1 MLPAQA
7 NITDDLVVTISAPKN
22 YDAGSSVK
30 YTLTIKNNS
39 EDTTYK
45 NIKLNAA
52 IADITTMLDSGV
64 EGSAFSSVSNKVDT
78 IGDNSDAGVFNTSGN
93 LVSTNIVVAPSE
105 SITYIITAKTVEN
118 AIGDINTSDHV
129 SFKKGFWFKKELDAV
144 VTHYLQPD
152 VSITKT
158 VANSAYQ
165 TGKKITYTVVVE
177 NAAHAGTARNYHVI
191 DTLSSIQSQAAN
203 NNIDDNNN
211 WSHTDE
217 DKSSPFTTWDIAVA
231 VENDADSSLSSPL
244 KDADLDDTVTLPAK
258 GKITYTVTAT
268 TTAVAI
274 AEISNKALLLDAK
287 KQQIAETALVNT
299 NTQLVSKTQNTK
311 RVIESEY
318 SPGNEITY
326 KLRVKNTDKHKF
338 ANNITLLDKLMTC
351 PTTTQSTGADDAP
364 FEYWYIDSID
374 AQNTDK
380 GTDAGVAANNPSA
393 HRTDDINFVVDLA
406 PNSYIEYTIKAKVKD
421 TTIGHIQDSNACGD
435 DFDESGSGIDMP
447 KGKIQIKKS
456 VDQDKFTPG
465 EDITYTIEVKN
476 PSNGLLLDIPVVDKL
491 DEITAENADGKMV
504 YPFVEGSIRVTT
516 DQGEHSNPDVN
527 GDLNKN
533 PIDVKATIFPNE
545 SVKYIVTAKT
555 KQDIVGVISNTAY
568 AGEGKQQGKS
578 TVITTPRLENL
589 NIEKHVKGANSDGWR
604 AYGYNDDEFTYTIK
618 VTNPAPAGFAK
629 NVTVT
634 DAISQIKAELLEK
647 AGEEV
652 PVFTSWTVSTATDG
666 GAEVVKAPEN
676 NKDLES
682 VVNVPADGSVT
693 FTVTAQIDPRRK
705 DHVIWGKFTNQAQ
718 AKLARTGEV
727 IKTANVDVVPAEP
740 RLRLRKLVSNS
751 VYTVGQPLEYTI
763 DIQNYDRDGYV
774 NDGRVSDS
782 ISSLSIFDQWK
793 VWWEVI
799 DDEKNPA
806 TVDRGQGTELFGYPT
821 SEASAS
827 ESTKDINNARFD
839 LAPHQ
844 TLRIHVKGLVSEKA
858 VGKGKITNVVTATD
872 NAGDHFDA
880 SVDVNEDNTSVNSIS
895 IYKYGDPDFKRY
907 HPGDKYT
914 WTVRV
919 VNNSANAVD
928 NVVVNDKIIGID
940 VLLANNGDNKYA
952 DITGT
957 PYRSWT
963 ITKQVGEG
971 SEEHFSDDVDLHD
984 ELKLAKKGE
993 AGDNAT
999 YRITAIIKDN
1009 VVDEWLN
1016 NVADVT
1022 YLTLRNGKME
1032 PIIAYAK
1039 ASVQRASTGGD
1050 VTRHL
1055 NETQYIPGK
1064 TKIVYT
1070 ITASSNLGYMNNKA
1084 ILENLEGLTVK
1095 TINKDGT
1102 TSEGNPFDHGSGPE
1116 FTVSVEK
1123 SEVTGHDVPSTST
1136 DGTLDGTV
1144 ADNKNIDTTIDVAP
1158 KDKVI
1163 YTVTGTV
1170 RDDAVGDITFNNDP
1184 DLVVEPYEPKLE
1196 IEKKV
1201 DQKSYEPGK
1210 PLHYTLTVKN
1220 TGKAHAFDV
1229 HVKDLLA
1236 DVKVLDVNGNQAPA
1250 FSSVTTT
1257 DKYSGEYK
1265 TWYFAGHYDQAG
1277 SINTTDTIIP
1287 LGGTAVYSVNAV
1299 VNKDAVGPI
1308 TNALDVNGNTTEV
1321 VTNPVTAKYIANK
1334 TIVAYYDDEKNKL
1347 PDLKGYMP
1355 GGYIEYQV
1363 TVTNQST
1370 ANIDDL
1376 SIKDDLSTITA
1387 KTVDGGEEPVFDDV
1401 LIDYA
1406 FARQDAFSKVAG
1418 FASTTQVL
1426 DTTVD
1431 IGPENAV
1438 TFNIKAHI
1446 KPTIVGTFQNEANIG
1461 DRLHP
1466 KSPISRMLPAN
1477 VELTKIVMDSAG
1489 KEIKTYQPGQKIQYK
1504 IELSNKG
1511 YGTSYTVVLKD
1522 ELSKLL
1528 TNVAELSGDGKQDP
1542 TATPFNNWAVNEPV
1556 FEGGITTIPLTT
1568 GQNDIKAKAVL
1579 APKVGKITILVDAT
1593 ISDDALGDITN
1604 TAVFGKKSDDA
1615 VLTPEPKDIR
1625 ASKNVIELD
1634 DKPFTSNSYYLPGQK
1649 ATYEIKVQNSSNNW
1663 ANDITVKDVVSHV
1676 NVDVAGDKN
1685 EPAYSN
1691 YRITYRVEG
1700 GVSGLPDTF
1709 VPVNTPLDNKQ
1720 LDTELDIAPQQIVYF
1735 TVEAMIKDTAVGV
1748 IEPNH
1753 AFVNGLDSTSQEIP
1767 PQSSGFVIHKKVA
1780 DEDKTFTPG
1789 QEINY
1794 TITVENTGDAWL
1806 NDLPI
1811 KDELTAITADI
1822 AHDATSPTEG
1832 AAFSSV
1838 SVEAKASDGSFVT
1851 SNASD
1856 NIDAIADIKP
1866 KGSVTFTVT
1875 AVVADNVISAIDNTA
1890 YAGSDNTPSEKVTIT
1905 PKQGDFELTKIAD
1918 TETYVTGQ
1926 EVTYSVTLNNS
1937 SDAWISD
1944 ISLQDQVS
1952 KIVADSHAGVKAPAF
1967 DASSINFTWASEGAI
1982 KSFVDVNSV
1991 NESAT
1996 VSLAPKGKVIFTIKA
2011 KVADNIVGDIT
2022 NEATANDKT
2031 ADVTITPK
2039 ASEFDIHKAADIET
2053 FVPGQVVTY
2062 TVTVNNTG
2070 GTWLDDLP
2078 IKDDLQAIQTDVI
2091 GTSGSKEKGNA
2102 FSAIEVTA
2110 SATPDSTVT
2119 NTAADTIDA
2128 TADIKPQGSVTFMA
2142 KATVAA
2148 NVIGNIDNTAHAGND
2163 NTPSETVTITPESG
2177 DFTLTKIADTD
2188 TFIQGQLITY
2198 TVTLSNDSDS
2208 WVMGVQLKD
2217 EVSKI
2222 ESLDPTG
2229 TKVAAFDPATI
2240 SSSWRSEGSLD
2251 SYAEVLAGSESAMVT
2266 IAPHGKVIFTI
2277 KANVASDV
2285 VGDITNIAQAD
2296 DKSEEVTITSVEG
2309 EFIIKKEVNKPIFV
2323 PEETM
2328 TYTLTLKNDSDAWVT
2343 NVKVTDAFDHIE
2355 TEVADGKTG
2364 LAFNPSSIKVTS
2376 GKVTLGDGYIKPNPD
2391 GSASALVDLAP
2402 KSEAVITIDARVAAD
2417 VVGDITNTAYANE
2430 QASNEVIIHP
2440 EQGDFVIH
2448 KKVADEDKTFTP
2460 GQEINYTI
2468 TVENTGDAWL
2478 NDLPIKDALT
2488 SITADI
2494 AHDATSPN
2502 EGAAFSSVSV
2512 AAKASDGSF
2521 VTSNALDNIDAVA
2534 DIKPKG
2540 SVTFTVTAV
2549 VADNVIGAIDNTAYA
2564 GEENTPSETV
2574 TITPKQGDF
2583 ELTKTAD
2590 TEIYVTGQEVTY
2602 SVTLSNSS
2610 DAWISDI
2617 SLQDQVSKIVADSH
2631 AGVKAPAFD
2640 ASSINFAWASE
2651 GAIKSFV
2658 DANSANESATVS
2670 LAPKGK
2676 VIFTIKAKVA
2686 DNIVGDITN
2695 EAIANDKTADVTIT
2709 PKASEFDIHKV
2720 ADIETFVPG
2729 QVVTYTVTV
2738 NNTGGTWLD
2747 DLLIKDDLKAIQ
2759 TDVIGTS
2766 GSKEKGNAF
2775 SAIEVT
2781 VSATPD
2787 STVTNTAGD
2796 TIDATADIKP
2806 QGSVTFTVKATVAAN
2821 VIGNIDNTAHA
2832 GNDNT
2837 PSETVTITPESGDF
2851 TLTKTADI
2859 AEFVTGQEVT
2869 YVVTLENSSDSWIT
2883 DIQLS
2888 DKVSK
2893 IMALSHDGNDENAF
2907 ESSSISYEWHVKG
2920 TDKSYIESDL
2930 ANESAVVNLAPK
2942 GIVDLT
2948 IKAKVAENVVGD
2960 ITNVATANDKTAE
2973 VTIDPKSGDFTITKS
2988 VNKATFVPGK
2998 PVTYTVTVK
3007 NTGGT
3012 WLDNFPIK
3020 DDLKAIE
3027 ADIAHSASSPVKG
3040 VAFNTVSVVAKA
3052 SDGSSVTNSVTDNID
3067 AIADIKPDGDVT
3079 FTVEATV
3086 ADNVIGAI
3094 DNTAYAG
3101 EENTPS
3107 ETVTITPEQGDFA
3120 LTKSADTDTFIQGQK
3135 ITYTVTLSNDSD
3147 SWVTDVP
3154 LKDEVS
3160 KIEAVDPTGTK
3171 VAAFDPATIK
3181 VSATSEGSLDSFVD
3195 INTASE
3201 SAMVSL
3207 APHGKVHFN
3216 IEANVASN
3224 IVGDITNV
3232 AMAGN
3237 KSAEATIT
3245 PTQGEFTLEKAVNK
3259 PTFVP
3264 NDTMTYILTLKN
3276 NSEAWVTNV
3285 KVTDAFNTITT
3296 ELAGHRTGVAFDKSS
3311 IKVTSGKIT
3320 AGEGYVKLNPDGSA
3334 SALVDLAPNSEA
3346 VITVDAQVASDVVGN
3361 IANTAYAND
3370 QASNEV
3376 VITPE
3381 ASEITIEKTADI
3393 SEFVPGQTVNYTVTV
3408 NNTKASWATGVNI
3421 KDEVSKIEAE
3431 IAGGTPTSPL
3441 TGSAFDANS
3450 IVTKIADLG
3459 DSKVVRQESNESI
3472 ILDIAPNA
3480 SVTVN
3485 IAANVNKNVI
3495 GSITNIAHAIDNNG
3509 DDHNAEVT
3517 IEPIEGAVILTKEA
3531 IYATYKN
3538 GGEVGF
3544 DIKVENT
3551 GAGFAA
3557 HVELQDLISKIEA
3570 TTNLGQPTP
3579 ALTHWKVSYVAGD
3592 ENTKVMDVALN
3603 KLKQNLP
3610 EDKDVNVVMDIA
3622 PQDTVTFTVMG
3633 TAADDIVD
3641 DITNTAS
3648 MTFGENKQDATAT
3661 VKPEQTS
3668 FEATKASVE
3677 SYYTINKDLSFELTI
3692 TNTSDNIINDMVV
3705 NDDMSAIAVKY
3716 RDGSTGPAFVKGSTK
3731 FIAETV
3737 PQGAQVEAQT
3747 ESQFLVDLLPKQTIT
3762 FKVTGKVVD
3771 SANGMI
3777 QNIAQVNDQDVP
3789 SNFVPPLE
3797 PEITGTIV
3805 TTTDY
3810 DDDNVGEDENIYV
3823 PGGTVIYTITLENN
3837 TDAFANNVGFMSEFS
3852 KVSSEDY
3859 NGRQIHAY
3867 TDWKIATKATGTE
3880 RGTTV
3885 GSYTDGKDVQT
3896 GLHIAPHSKV
3906 VYTFTTQVD
3915 KDLVNVIDYA
3925 AFYIDKKVIGHI
3937 DVHNLSVTKLESEV
3951 KPMLPEYD
3959 LKLTKTAS
3967 KATAQVGDVVE
3978 YEVMV
3983 ENDNKANF
3991 YDVSVVDHYPAGFQY
4006 VPGSTQIVHSGPDGE
4021 FDTKDDQSLSQ
4032 EPVMS
4037 GQLTFRKVNLKS
4049 NEKVRVRYL
4058 MRVSTGVTFGKYV
4071 NTAVAQI
4078 RGEDK
4083 SNVDKAVVEIEA
4095 DKLFDTASIIGK
4107 VFEDLNGDGFQAD
4120 ATAKGITVK
4129 TDLPKG
4135 DYVANS
4141 TTLMRDGKTTVVS
4154 DAKQV
4159 APISSGITVKTL
4171 MGQSQNRT
4179 LKQGNKAVIRF
4190 KTTTATPFA
4199 FSVTTSNGTHVHFG
4213 TDGKITR
4220 TLTGDTKQGLSAE
4233 NLNVTRNLYQAKT
4246 GYVWEIVIENLGIYE
4261 DGIPGVRLITTE
4273 GIKIETDQFGRYHIP
4288 DQWVKDKKGKNF
4300 LVKVDTDSLP
4310 TGMKVISENPKVQRI
4325 TPNAL
4330 AKFNFSVQTKH

>member
-64 EGSAFSSVSNKVDT
+64 EGNAFSSVSNKVDT

-93 LVSTNIVVAPSE
+93 LASTNIVVAPSE

-152 VSITKT
+152 LSITKT

-231 VENDADSSLSSPL
+231 VENGADSSLSSPL
-244 KDADLDDTVTLPAK
+244 KDTDLDDTVTLPAK

-287 KQQIAETALVNT
+287 SQQIAETALVNT
-299 NTQLVSKTQNTK
+299 NTQLVNTTQNTK

-351 PTTTQSTGADDAP
+351 PTTTQSTGADEAP

-380 GTDAGVAANNPSA
+380 GTDAGAAANNPSA
-393 HRTDDINFVVDLA
+393 HRTDDIKFVVDLA

-491 DEITAENADGKMV
+491 NEITAENADGKMV
-504 YPFVEGSIRVTT
+504 YPFTDIHVTT

-647 AGEEV
+647 GGEEV

-666 GAEVVKAPEN
+666 GAEVVTAPEN

-782 ISSLSIFDQWK
+782 ISSLSIFEQWK
-793 VWWEVI
+793 VWWEII

-806 TVDRGQGTELFGYPT
+806 TEDRGQGTELFGYPT
-821 SEASAS
+821 TEASAS

-1032 PIIAYAK
+1032 PITAYAK

-1055 NETQYIPGK
+1055 NESHYIPGK

-1084 ILENLEGLTVK
+1084 ILENLEGLKVK

-1184 DLVVEPYEPKLE
+1184 DLVVEPFEPKLE

-1720 LDTELDIAPQQIVYF
+1720 LDTELDIAPQQTVYF

-1767 PQSSGFVIHKKVA
+1767 PQSSDFVIHKKVA
-1780 DEDKTFTPG
+1780 DKDKTFTPE

-1838 SVEAKASDGSFVT
+1838 SV
-1851 SNASD
+1851 
-1856 NIDAIADIKP
+1856 
-1866 KGSVTFTVT
+1866 
-1875 AVVADNVISAIDNTA
+1875 
-1890 YAGSDNTPSEKVTIT
+1890 
-1905 PKQGDFELTKIAD
+1905 
-1918 TETYVTGQ
+1918 
-1926 EVTYSVTLNNS
+1926 
-1937 SDAWISD
+1937 
-1944 ISLQDQVS
+1944 
-1952 KIVADSHAGVKAPAF
+1952 
-1967 DASSINFTWASEGAI
+1967 
-1982 KSFVDVNSV
+1982 
-1991 NESAT
+1991 
-1996 VSLAPKGKVIFTIKA
+1996 
-2011 KVADNIVGDIT
+2011 
-2022 NEATANDKT
+2022 
-2031 ADVTITPK
+2031 
-2039 ASEFDIHKAADIET
+2039 
-2053 FVPGQVVTY
+2053 
-2062 TVTVNNTG
+2062 
-2070 GTWLDDLP
+2070 
-2078 IKDDLQAIQTDVI
+2078 
-2091 GTSGSKEKGNA
+2091 
-2102 FSAIEVTA
+2102 
-2110 SATPDSTVT
+2110 
-2119 NTAADTIDA
+2119 
-2128 TADIKPQGSVTFMA
+2128 
-2142 KATVAA
+2142 
-2148 NVIGNIDNTAHAGND
+2148 
-2163 NTPSETVTITPESG
+2163 
-2177 DFTLTKIADTD
+2177 
-2188 TFIQGQLITY
+2188 
-2198 TVTLSNDSDS
+2198 
-2208 WVMGVQLKD
+2208 
-2217 EVSKI
+2217 
-2222 ESLDPTG
+2222 
-2229 TKVAAFDPATI
+2229 
-2240 SSSWRSEGSLD
+2240 
-2251 SYAEVLAGSESAMVT
+2251 
-2266 IAPHGKVIFTI
+2266 
-2277 KANVASDV
+2277 
-2285 VGDITNIAQAD
+2285 
-2296 DKSEEVTITSVEG
+2296 
-2309 EFIIKKEVNKPIFV
+2309 
-2323 PEETM
+2323 
-2328 TYTLTLKNDSDAWVT
+2328 
-2343 NVKVTDAFDHIE
+2343 
-2355 TEVADGKTG
+2355 
-2364 LAFNPSSIKVTS
+2364 
-2376 GKVTLGDGYIKPNPD
+2376 
-2391 GSASALVDLAP
+2391 
-2402 KSEAVITIDARVAAD
+2402 
-2417 VVGDITNTAYANE
+2417 
-2430 QASNEVIIHP
+2430 
-2440 EQGDFVIH
+2440 
-2448 KKVADEDKTFTP
+2448 
-2460 GQEINYTI
+2460 
-2468 TVENTGDAWL
+2468 
-2478 NDLPIKDALT
+2478 
-2488 SITADI
+2488 
-2494 AHDATSPN
+2494 
-2502 EGAAFSSVSV
+2502 

-2521 VTSNALDNIDAVA
+2521 VKSNASDNIDAVA

-2590 TEIYVTGQEVTY
+2590 TETYVTGQEVTY

-2676 VIFTIKAKVA
+2676 MIFTIKAKVA

-2709 PKASEFDIHKV
+2709 PKVSEFDIHKV

-2747 DLLIKDDLKAIQ
+2747 DLPIKDDLKAIQ
-2759 TDVIGTS
+2759 ADVIGAS

-2781 VSATPD
+2781 ASATPD
-2787 STVTNTAGD
+2787 STVTNTAAD

-2806 QGSVTFTVKATVAAN
+2806 QGSVTFMVKATVAAN
-2821 VIGNIDNTAHA
+2821 VIGNIDNTAYA

-2893 IMALSHDGNDENAF
+2893 IMALSHDGNNENAF

-2942 GIVDLT
+2942 GIVELT

-2973 VTIDPKSGDFTITKS
+2973 VTIVPKSGDFTITKS

-3040 VAFNTVSVVAKA
+3040 VAFSVVSVVAKA
-3052 SDGSSVTNSVTDNID
+3052 SDGSSVTNNVTDNID

-3147 SWVTDVP
+3147 SWVTDVL

-3160 KIEAVDPTGTK
+3160 KIEAFDPTGTK

-3207 APHGKVHFN
+3207 APHGKVHFD

-3232 AMAGN
+3232 AMAGD

-3264 NDTMTYILTLKN
+3264 NDTMTYSLTLKN

-3320 AGEGYVKLNPDGSA
+3320 AGEGYVKPNPDRSL

-3450 IVTKIADLG
+3450 IVTKIVDLG
-3459 DSKVVRQESNESI
+3459 DSKVVKQESNESI

-3480 SVTVN
+3480 SVVVN

-3823 PGGTVIYTITLENN
+3823 PGGTVVYTITLENN

-3867 TDWKIATKATGTE
+3867 TDWKIATKATGTD

-4006 VPGSTQIVHSGPDGE
+4006 VEGSTQIVHSGPDGE

-4154 DAKQV
+4154 DAKQA
-4159 APISSGITVKTL
+4159 APINRGITVKTL

-4199 FSVTTSNGTHVHFG
+4199 FSVTTNNGTHVHFG

>member
-1 MLPAQA
+1 MRLLSTLVRFILSLLICITGLSVLPAQA

-30 YTLTIKNNS
+30 YTLIIKNNS
-39 EDTTYK
+39 EDSSYK
-45 NIKLNAA
+45 NIKLDAA
-52 IADITTMLDSGV
+52 IADITTMLDSGS
-64 EGSAFSSVSNKVDT
+64 EGLAFSTVSNKATEV
-78 IGDNSDAGVFNTSGN
+78 GVNSDAGVFNSSGN
-93 LVSTNIVVAPSE
+93 LEATNITVAPSE

-118 AIGDINTSDHV
+118 AIGDINTTDHV

-144 VTHYLQPD
+144 VTHYLLPD

-203 NNIDDNNN
+203 NNVDDNNN

-217 DKSSPFTTWDIAVA
+217 DKSSPFTTWDIAVVA
-231 VENDADSSLSSPL
+231 ENGADSSLSSPVN
-244 KDADLDDTVTLPAK
+244 DVDLDDTVTLPAK
-258 GKITYTVTAT
+258 GKIIYTVTAT

-287 KQQIAETALVNT
+287 SQQVAETALVNA
-299 NTQLVSKTQNTK
+299 NTQLVSTTQNTK

-338 ANNITLLDKLMTC
+338 ANNISLLDKLMTC
-351 PTTTQSTGADDAP
+351 PTTTQSTGADEAP

-374 AQNTDK
+374 AENTDK
-380 GTDAGVAANNPSA
+380 GTDAGIAANNPSA

-491 DEITAENADGKMV
+491 HEITAENADGNKV
-504 YPFVEGSIRVTT
+504 YPFTDIHVTT
-516 DQGEHSNPDVN
+516 EQGPHSNPDVN
-527 GDLNKN
+527 GDLDKN

-604 AYGYNDDEFTYTIK
+604 AYGYKDDKFTYTIK

-647 AGEEV
+647 EGEEV
-652 PVFTSWTVSTATDG
+652 PVFTSWTVSTVTDG

-676 NKDLES
+676 DKDLES

-693 FTVTAQIDPRRK
+693 FTVTANIDPRSK

-727 IKTANVDVVPAEP
+727 IKTANVDVVSAEP

-774 NDGRVSDS
+774 NDGHVSDS
-782 ISSLSIFDQWK
+782 ISTLGIFDTWK
-793 VWWEVI
+793 VWWEI
-799 DDEKNPA
+799 IEDDKNPA
-806 TVDRGQGTELFGYPT
+806 ATDRGQGTELFGYPT
-821 SEASAS
+821 TETSAS
-827 ESTKDINNARFD
+827 EGTKDINNARFD

-844 TLRIHVKGLVSEKA
+844 TLRIHVKGIVSANA
-858 VGKGKITNVVTATD
+858 VGKGKITNVATVSD

-880 SVDVNEDNTSVNSIS
+880 SVDVNEDSASVNSIS
-895 IYKYGDPDFKRY
+895 IYKFGDPDFKRY

-928 NVVVNDKIIGID
+928 NVVVSDKIIGVD
-940 VLLANNGDNKYA
+940 VLLANNGDNKHA

-971 SEEHFSDDVDLHD
+971 SEEPLAENVDLHD
-984 ELKLAKKGE
+984 ELQLAKKGE

-1009 VVDEWLN
+1009 VVDEWLK
-1016 NVADVT
+1016 NVAEVS
-1022 YLTLRNGKME
+1022 YFTLKNGKME
-1032 PIIAYAK
+1032 PITAYAD
-1039 ASVQRASTGGD
+1039 ATVQRANTGGD

-1055 NETQYIPGK
+1055 NESHYIPGK
-1064 TKIVYT
+1064 TQIVYT
-1070 ITASSNLGYMNNKA
+1070 ITASSSLGYMNDRT
-1084 ILENLEGLTVK
+1084 IFDDLEGLKVT

-1123 SEVTGHDVPSTST
+1123 SEVTGRNHDHDLPSTST
-1136 DGTLDGTV
+1136 DGSLDGIV
-1144 ADNKNIDTTIDVAP
+1144 ANNKNINTMIDVAP

-1163 YTVTGTV
+1163 YTVTGRV

-1236 DVKVLDVNGNQAPA
+1236 DVKVLDVHGNQAPA

-1265 TWYFAGHYDQAG
+1265 TWYFAGHYDQTG

-1299 VNKDAVGPI
+1299 VNKDAVGSI

-1321 VTNPVTAKYIANK
+1321 VTNPVTAKYIAKK

-1347 PDLKGYMP
+1347 LDLKGYMP

-1401 LIDYA
+1401 LIAHA
-1406 FARQDAFSKVAG
+1406 FAHQDAFSKVAD
-1418 FASTTQVL
+1418 FAPSTQVL

-1431 IGPENAV
+1431 IGPENEV
-1438 TFNIKAHI
+1438 TFNITAHI

-1466 KSPISRMLPAN
+1466 KSHISKMLPAN

-1511 YGTSYTVVLKD
+1511 YGTSYTVALKD

-1542 TATPFNNWAVNEPV
+1542 TAMPFSNWSVNAPA

-1593 ISDDALGDITN
+1593 ISNDALGDITN

-1615 VLTPEPKDIR
+1615 VLTPEPKDIS

-1634 DKPFTSNSYYLPGQK
+1634 GKPFTSNSYYLPGQK

-1676 NVDVAGDKN
+1676 HVDVAGDKN
-1685 EPAYSN
+1685 EPAYSD
-1691 YRITYRVEG
+1691 YRITYRIEG

-1720 LDTELDIAPQQIVYF
+1720 LDTELDIAPQQTVYF

-1753 AFVNGLDSTSQEIP
+1753 AFVNGLDNTSQEIP
-1767 PQSSGFVIHKKVA
+1767 PQSSDFVIHKKVA
-1780 DEDKTFTPG
+1780 DDDQTFTPG

-1811 KDELTAITADI
+1811 KDELTAITAEI

-1832 AAFSSV
+1832 VAFSSV
-1838 SVEAKASDGSFVT
+1838 LVEAKASDGSFVT
-1851 SNASD
+1851 SNAS
-1856 NIDAIADIKP
+1856 
-1866 KGSVTFTVT
+1866 
-1875 AVVADNVISAIDNTA
+1875 
-1890 YAGSDNTPSEKVTIT
+1890 
-1905 PKQGDFELTKIAD
+1905 
-1918 TETYVTGQ
+1918 
-1926 EVTYSVTLNNS
+1926 
-1937 SDAWISD
+1937 
-1944 ISLQDQVS
+1944 
-1952 KIVADSHAGVKAPAF
+1952 
-1967 DASSINFTWASEGAI
+1967 
-1982 KSFVDVNSV
+1982 
-1991 NESAT
+1991 
-1996 VSLAPKGKVIFTIKA
+1996 
-2011 KVADNIVGDIT
+2011 
-2022 NEATANDKT
+2022 
-2031 ADVTITPK
+2031 
-2039 ASEFDIHKAADIET
+2039 
-2053 FVPGQVVTY
+2053 
-2062 TVTVNNTG
+2062 
-2070 GTWLDDLP
+2070 
-2078 IKDDLQAIQTDVI
+2078 
-2091 GTSGSKEKGNA
+2091 
-2102 FSAIEVTA
+2102 
-2110 SATPDSTVT
+2110 
-2119 NTAADTIDA
+2119 
-2128 TADIKPQGSVTFMA
+2128 
-2142 KATVAA
+2142 
-2148 NVIGNIDNTAHAGND
+2148 
-2163 NTPSETVTITPESG
+2163 
-2177 DFTLTKIADTD
+2177 
-2188 TFIQGQLITY
+2188 
-2198 TVTLSNDSDS
+2198 
-2208 WVMGVQLKD
+2208 
-2217 EVSKI
+2217 
-2222 ESLDPTG
+2222 
-2229 TKVAAFDPATI
+2229 
-2240 SSSWRSEGSLD
+2240 
-2251 SYAEVLAGSESAMVT
+2251 
-2266 IAPHGKVIFTI
+2266 
-2277 KANVASDV
+2277 
-2285 VGDITNIAQAD
+2285 
-2296 DKSEEVTITSVEG
+2296 
-2309 EFIIKKEVNKPIFV
+2309 
-2323 PEETM
+2323 
-2328 TYTLTLKNDSDAWVT
+2328 
-2343 NVKVTDAFDHIE
+2343 
-2355 TEVADGKTG
+2355 
-2364 LAFNPSSIKVTS
+2364 
-2376 GKVTLGDGYIKPNPD
+2376 
-2391 GSASALVDLAP
+2391 
-2402 KSEAVITIDARVAAD
+2402 
-2417 VVGDITNTAYANE
+2417 
-2430 QASNEVIIHP
+2430 
-2440 EQGDFVIH
+2440 
-2448 KKVADEDKTFTP
+2448 
-2460 GQEINYTI
+2460 
-2468 TVENTGDAWL
+2468 
-2478 NDLPIKDALT
+2478 
-2488 SITADI
+2488 
-2494 AHDATSPN
+2494 
-2502 EGAAFSSVSV
+2502 
-2512 AAKASDGSF
+2512 
-2521 VTSNALDNIDAVA
+2521 DNIDAVA

-2564 GEENTPSETV
+2564 GSDNTPSEKI

-2583 ELTKTAD
+2583 ELIKNAD
-2590 TEIYVTGQEVTY
+2590 TDTFIQGQKITY
-2602 SVTLSNSS
+2602 TVTLSNDS
-2610 DAWISDI
+2610 DSWVTDV
-2617 SLQDQVSKIVADSH
+2617 LLKDEVSEIEALDPTGTKVA
-2631 AGVKAPAFD
+2631 AFD
-2640 ASSINFAWASE
+2640 PATIKVSATSE
-2651 GAIKSFV
+2651 GSLDSFV
-2658 DANSANESATVS
+2658 DINTANESAQVS
-2670 LAPKGK
+2670 IAPHGK
-2676 VIFTIKAKVA
+2676 VHFDIEANVA
-2686 DNIVGDITN
+2686 SNIVGDITN
-2695 EAIANDKTADVTIT
+2695 VAMAGDKSAEATIT
-2709 PKASEFDIHKV
+2709 PTQGEFTLAKDVNKP
-2720 ADIETFVPG
+2720 TFVPNETMTYSLTLKNNSEAW
-2729 QVVTYTVTV
+2729 VTNVKVTDAFNSIETEVAGGKTGIAFTPSSIKVTSGKVTV
-2738 NNTGGTWLD
+2738 GEGYVKPNPDGSSSAVVDLAPKSEAVITVDAQVAADVVGNIANTAYANDQASSEVVITPEQGDFVIHKSVDKTTFIPGQAMVYTITVENNGEAWLN
-2747 DLLIKDDLKAIQ
+2747 DLPIKDAL
-2759 TDVIGTS
+2759 TS
-2766 GSKEKGNAF
+2766 ITAEIAHDATSPTTGAAF
-2775 SAIEVT
+2775 SSVT
-2781 VSATPD
+2781 V
-2787 STVTNTAGD
+2787 
-2796 TIDATADIKP
+2796 DATASDGSYVTSHATDNIDVVADIKP
-2806 QGSVTFTVKATVAAN
+2806 KGSVTFTV
-2821 VIGNIDNTAHA
+2821 TA
-2832 GNDNT
+2832 
-2837 PSETVTITPESGDF
+2837 V
-2851 TLTKTADI
+2851 
-2859 AEFVTGQEVT
+2859 
-2869 YVVTLENSSDSWIT
+2869 
-2883 DIQLS
+2883 
-2888 DKVSK
+2888 
-2893 IMALSHDGNDENAF
+2893 
-2907 ESSSISYEWHVKG
+2907 
-2920 TDKSYIESDL
+2920 
-2930 ANESAVVNLAPK
+2930 
-2942 GIVDLT
+2942 
-2948 IKAKVAENVVGD
+2948 
-2960 ITNVATANDKTAE
+2960 
-2973 VTIDPKSGDFTITKS
+2973 
-2988 VNKATFVPGK
+2988 
-2998 PVTYTVTVK
+2998 
-3007 NTGGT
+3007 
-3012 WLDNFPIK
+3012 
-3020 DDLKAIE
+3020 
-3027 ADIAHSASSPVKG
+3027 
-3040 VAFNTVSVVAKA
+3040 
-3052 SDGSSVTNSVTDNID
+3052 
-3067 AIADIKPDGDVT
+3067 
-3079 FTVEATV
+3079 V

-3135 ITYTVTLSNDSD
+3135 ITYTVILSNDSN
-3147 SWVTDVP
+3147 SWVTDVL

-3160 KIEAVDPTGTK
+3160 KIEALDPTGTK

-3181 VSATSEGSLDSFVD
+3181 VSAISEGSLDSFVD
-3195 INTASE
+3195 INTTNE
-3201 SAMVSL
+3201 SAQVSI
-3207 APHGKVHFN
+3207 APHGKVHFE
-3216 IEANVASN
+3216 IAANVASN
-3224 IVGDITNV
+3224 IVGDITNIAV
-3232 AMAGN
+3232 AGD

-3259 PTFVP
+3259 LTFVP
-3264 NDTMTYILTLKN
+3264 NDTMTYSLTLKN

-3296 ELAGHRTGVAFDKSS
+3296 ELAGHRTGLAFDKSS
-3311 IKVTSGKIT
+3311 IKVTSAQIT
-3320 AGEGYVKLNPDGSA
+3320 TGVGYVKPNPDRSL

-3346 VITVDAQVASDVVGN
+3346 VITVNAQVASDVVGN

-3450 IVTKIADLG
+3450 VVTKIADLG
-3459 DSKVVRQESNESI
+3459 DSKVVKQESNESI
-3472 ILDIAPNA
+3472 ILDIAPSS

-3495 GSITNIAHAIDNNG
+3495 GSITNIAHAIDING
-3509 DDHNAEVT
+3509 EDHNAEVT

-3641 DITNTAS
+3641 DIINTAS

-3661 VKPEQTS
+3661 VKPEQTR

-3852 KVSSEDY
+3852 KVKAKDY
-3859 NGRQIHAY
+3859 QGNNINAFTGWEITVR
-3867 TDWKIATKATGTE
+3867 ATGKE
-3880 RGTTV
+3880 HGTTV
-3885 GSYTDGKDVQT
+3885 GDFSDNADIKTD
-3896 GLHIAPHSKV
+3896 LHIAPHSKV
-3906 VYTFTTQVD
+3906 VYTFTTTVD
-3915 KDLVNVIDYA
+3915 KDLVDKIDYLA
-3925 AFYIDKKVIGHI
+3925 LYIGNKVIGFPTPHKMDI
-3937 DVHNLSVTKLESEV
+3937 EKLESEV

-3991 YDVSVVDHYPAGFQY
+3991 YRVSVVDHYPAGFQY
-4006 VPGSTQIVHSGPDGE
+4006 VEGSEVIACVDSKGHEDSHCSKHAVDKSGI
-4021 FDTKDDQSLSQ
+4021 
-4032 EPVMS
+4032 
-4037 GQLTFRKVNLKS
+4037 LTFGQFDIKS
-4049 NEKVRVRYL
+4049 NAKVRIRYL

-4154 DAKQV
+4154 DVKQA
-4159 APISSGITVKTL
+4159 APINRGITVKSL

-4179 LKQGNKAVIRF
+4179 LKQGNKVAIRF

-4220 TLTGDTKQGLSAE
+4220 ILTGDTKQGLSAE

>member
-1 MLPAQA
+1 MPLLSTLVRFILSLLICITGLSVLPAQA
-7 NITDDLVVTISAPKN
+7 NITDDLVVTIRAPKN

-52 IADITTMLDSGV
+52 IADITTMLDSGK
-64 EGSAFSSVSNKVDT
+64 EGNAFSSVSNKVDT

-105 SITYIITAKTVEN
+105 SISYIITAKTVEN

-165 TGKKITYTVVVE
+165 TGKKITYSVVVE

-217 DKSSPFTTWDIAVA
+217 DKSSPFTTWDIAIA
-231 VENDADSSLSSPL
+231 VEKGAYSSLSSPL

-287 KQQIAETALVNT
+287 NQQIAETALVNT
-299 NTQLVSKTQNTK
+299 NTQLVNTTQNTK

-351 PTTTQSTGADDAP
+351 PTTTQSTGADEAP

-380 GTDAGVAANNPSA
+380 GSDAGAAANNPSA
-393 HRTDDINFVVDLA
+393 HRTDDIKFVVDLA

-491 DEITAENADGKMV
+491 NEITAENADGKMV

-647 AGEEV
+647 AGVKV

-666 GAEVVKAPEN
+666 GAEVVTAPEN
-676 NKDLES
+676 NQDLES

-693 FTVTAQIDPRRK
+693 FTVTAQIDPHRK

-751 VYTVGQPLEYTI
+751 VYTVGLPLEYTI

-793 VWWEVI
+793 VWWEII

-806 TVDRGQGTELFGYPT
+806 TTDRGQGTELFGYPT
-821 SEASAS
+821 TEASAS
-827 ESTKDINNARFD
+827 EGTKDINNARFD

-858 VGKGKITNVVTATD
+858 VGKGKITNVATATD

-895 IYKYGDPDFKRY
+895 IYKYGDPEFKRY

-1032 PIIAYAK
+1032 PITAYAK

-1055 NETQYIPGK
+1055 NESHYIPGK

-1084 ILENLEGLTVK
+1084 ISENLEGLTVK
-1095 TINKDGT
+1095 TIDKDGT

-1184 DLVVEPYEPKLE
+1184 DLVVEPFEPKLE

-1401 LIDYA
+1401 LIAHA
-1406 FARQDAFSKVAG
+1406 FAHQDAFSKVAD
-1418 FASTTQVL
+1418 FAPSTQVL

-1438 TFNIKAHI
+1438 TFNITAHI

-1477 VELTKIVMDSAG
+1477 VELTKVVMDSAG

-1511 YGTSYTVVLKD
+1511 YGTSYTVALKD

-1542 TATPFNNWAVNEPV
+1542 TATPFSHWAVNEPA

-1634 DKPFTSNSYYLPGQK
+1634 GKPFTSNSFYLPGQK
-1649 ATYEIKVQNSSNNW
+1649 ATYEIKVKNSSNNW

-1720 LDTELDIAPQQIVYF
+1720 LDTELDIAPQQTVYF

-1767 PQSSGFVIHKKVA
+1767 PQSSDFVIHKKVA

-1856 NIDAIADIKP
+1856 NIDA
-1866 KGSVTFTVT
+1866 
-1875 AVVADNVISAIDNTA
+1875 
-1890 YAGSDNTPSEKVTIT
+1890 
-1905 PKQGDFELTKIAD
+1905 
-1918 TETYVTGQ
+1918 
-1926 EVTYSVTLNNS
+1926 
-1937 SDAWISD
+1937 
-1944 ISLQDQVS
+1944 
-1952 KIVADSHAGVKAPAF
+1952 
-1967 DASSINFTWASEGAI
+1967 
-1982 KSFVDVNSV
+1982 
-1991 NESAT
+1991 
-1996 VSLAPKGKVIFTIKA
+1996 
-2011 KVADNIVGDIT
+2011 
-2022 NEATANDKT
+2022 
-2031 ADVTITPK
+2031 
-2039 ASEFDIHKAADIET
+2039 
-2053 FVPGQVVTY
+2053 
-2062 TVTVNNTG
+2062 
-2070 GTWLDDLP
+2070 
-2078 IKDDLQAIQTDVI
+2078 
-2091 GTSGSKEKGNA
+2091 
-2102 FSAIEVTA
+2102 
-2110 SATPDSTVT
+2110 
-2119 NTAADTIDA
+2119 
-2128 TADIKPQGSVTFMA
+2128 
-2142 KATVAA
+2142 
-2148 NVIGNIDNTAHAGND
+2148 
-2163 NTPSETVTITPESG
+2163 
-2177 DFTLTKIADTD
+2177 
-2188 TFIQGQLITY
+2188 
-2198 TVTLSNDSDS
+2198 
-2208 WVMGVQLKD
+2208 
-2217 EVSKI
+2217 
-2222 ESLDPTG
+2222 
-2229 TKVAAFDPATI
+2229 
-2240 SSSWRSEGSLD
+2240 
-2251 SYAEVLAGSESAMVT
+2251 
-2266 IAPHGKVIFTI
+2266 
-2277 KANVASDV
+2277 
-2285 VGDITNIAQAD
+2285 
-2296 DKSEEVTITSVEG
+2296 
-2309 EFIIKKEVNKPIFV
+2309 
-2323 PEETM
+2323 
-2328 TYTLTLKNDSDAWVT
+2328 
-2343 NVKVTDAFDHIE
+2343 
-2355 TEVADGKTG
+2355 
-2364 LAFNPSSIKVTS
+2364 
-2376 GKVTLGDGYIKPNPD
+2376 
-2391 GSASALVDLAP
+2391 
-2402 KSEAVITIDARVAAD
+2402 
-2417 VVGDITNTAYANE
+2417 
-2430 QASNEVIIHP
+2430 
-2440 EQGDFVIH
+2440 
-2448 KKVADEDKTFTP
+2448 
-2460 GQEINYTI
+2460 
-2468 TVENTGDAWL
+2468 
-2478 NDLPIKDALT
+2478 
-2488 SITADI
+2488 
-2494 AHDATSPN
+2494 
-2502 EGAAFSSVSV
+2502 
-2512 AAKASDGSF
+2512 
-2521 VTSNALDNIDAVA
+2521 VA

-2564 GEENTPSETV
+2564 GS
-2574 TITPKQGDF
+2574 
-2583 ELTKTAD
+2583 
-2590 TEIYVTGQEVTY
+2590 
-2602 SVTLSNSS
+2602 
-2610 DAWISDI
+2610 
-2617 SLQDQVSKIVADSH
+2617 
-2631 AGVKAPAFD
+2631 
-2640 ASSINFAWASE
+2640 
-2651 GAIKSFV
+2651 
-2658 DANSANESATVS
+2658 
-2670 LAPKGK
+2670 
-2676 VIFTIKAKVA
+2676 
-2686 DNIVGDITN
+2686 
-2695 EAIANDKTADVTIT
+2695 
-2709 PKASEFDIHKV
+2709 
-2720 ADIETFVPG
+2720 
-2729 QVVTYTVTV
+2729 
-2738 NNTGGTWLD
+2738 
-2747 DLLIKDDLKAIQ
+2747 
-2759 TDVIGTS
+2759 
-2766 GSKEKGNAF
+2766 
-2775 SAIEVT
+2775 
-2781 VSATPD
+2781 
-2787 STVTNTAGD
+2787 
-2796 TIDATADIKP
+2796 
-2806 QGSVTFTVKATVAAN
+2806 
-2821 VIGNIDNTAHA
+2821 
-2832 GNDNT
+2832 DNT
-2837 PSETVTITPESGDF
+2837 PSETVTIDPIEGEF
-2851 TLTKTADI
+2851 TIEKVADVK
-2859 AEFVTGQEVT
+2859 EFVPSQ
-2869 YVVTLENSSDSWIT
+2869 VV
-2883 DIQLS
+2883 
-2888 DKVSK
+2888 
-2893 IMALSHDGNDENAF
+2893 H
-2907 ESSSISYEWHVKG
+2907 
-2920 TDKSYIESDL
+2920 
-2930 ANESAVVNLAPK
+2930 
-2942 GIVDLT
+2942 
-2948 IKAKVAENVVGD
+2948 
-2960 ITNVATANDKTAE
+2960 
-2973 VTIDPKSGDFTITKS
+2973 
-2988 VNKATFVPGK
+2988 
-2998 PVTYTVTVK
+2998 YTVIVNNSTASWA
-3007 NTGGT
+3007 TGV
-3012 WLDNFPIK
+3012 N
-3020 DDLKAIE
+3020 
-3027 ADIAHSASSPVKG
+3027 
-3040 VAFNTVSVVAKA
+3040 
-3052 SDGSSVTNSVTDNID
+3052 
-3067 AIADIKPDGDVT
+3067 
-3079 FTVEATV
+3079 
-3086 ADNVIGAI
+3086 
-3094 DNTAYAG
+3094 
-3101 EENTPS
+3101 
-3107 ETVTITPEQGDFA
+3107 
-3120 LTKSADTDTFIQGQK
+3120 
-3135 ITYTVTLSNDSD
+3135 
-3147 SWVTDVP
+3147 

-3160 KIEAVDPTGTK
+3160 KIEAEIAGGTATAPLTGR
-3171 VAAFDPATIK
+3171 AFDADSIDIK
-3181 VSATSEGSLDSFVD
+3181 FVD
-3195 INTASE
+3195 LGKSKVVKQE
-3201 SAMVSL
+3201 SDENITLNIAPNSL
-3207 APHGKVHFN
+3207 VKVG
-3216 IEANVASN
+3216 IDATVKSNV
-3224 IVGDITNV
+3224 VGSITNI
-3232 AMAGN
+3232 AHAIDNTGEDHP
-3237 KSAEATIT
+3237 AEVTIT
-3245 PTQGEFTLEKAVNK
+3245 P
-3259 PTFVP
+3259 
-3264 NDTMTYILTLKN
+3264 
-3276 NSEAWVTNV
+3276 
-3285 KVTDAFNTITT
+3285 
-3296 ELAGHRTGVAFDKSS
+3296 
-3311 IKVTSGKIT
+3311 
-3320 AGEGYVKLNPDGSA
+3320 
-3334 SALVDLAPNSEA
+3334 VD
-3346 VITVDAQVASDVVGN
+3346 
-3361 IANTAYAND
+3361 
-3370 QASNEV
+3370 
-3376 VITPE
+3376 
-3381 ASEITIEKTADI
+3381 SEITIEKTADI

-3459 DSKVVRQESNESI
+3459 DSKVVKQESNESI

-3570 TTNLGQPTP
+3570 TTNLGQPAP

-3648 MTFGENKQDATAT
+3648 MTFGENKQDAMAT

-3716 RDGSTGPAFVKGSTK
+3716 RDGSTGSAFVKGSTK

-3823 PGGTVIYTITLENN
+3823 PGGTVVYTITLENN

-3867 TDWKIATKATGTE
+3867 TDWKIGTKATGTD

-3937 DVHNLSVTKLESEV
+3937 DVHNLSVTKLESKV

-4006 VPGSTQIVHSGPDGE
+4006 VLGSTQIVHSGPDGD
-4021 FDTKDDQSLSQ
+4021 FDTKDDELLSQ

-4049 NEKVRVRYL
+4049 SEKVRVRYL

-4141 TTLMRDGKTTVVS
+4141 TTLMRDGKTIVVS
-4154 DAKQV
+4154 DAKQ
-4159 APISSGITVKTL
+4159 ATPINRGITVKTL

-4233 NLNVTRNLYQAKT
+4233 NLNVTCNLYQAKT

>member
-1 MLPAQA
+1 MPLLSTLVRFILSLLICITGLSVLPAQA

-64 EGSAFSSVSNKVDT
+64 EGNAFSSVSNKVDT
-78 IGDNSDAGVFNTSGN
+78 IGDNSDAGIFNTSGN
-93 LVSTNIVVAPSE
+93 LASTNIVVAPSE

-217 DKSSPFTTWDIAVA
+217 DKSSPFTTWDITVA
-231 VENDADSSLSSPL
+231 VENGADSSLSSPL
-244 KDADLDDTVTLPAK
+244 KDDDLDDTVTLPAK

-287 KQQIAETALVNT
+287 NQQIAETALVNT
-299 NTQLVSKTQNTK
+299 NTQLVNTTQNTK

-338 ANNITLLDKLMTC
+338 ANNINLLDKLMTC

-380 GTDAGVAANNPSA
+380 GTDAGAAANNPSA
-393 HRTDDINFVVDLA
+393 HRTDDIKFVVDLA

-647 AGEEV
+647 GGEEV

-666 GAEVVKAPEN
+666 GAEVVTAPEN

-793 VWWEVI
+793 VWWKVI

-806 TVDRGQGTELFGYPT
+806 TEDRGQGTELFGYPT
-821 SEASAS
+821 TEASAS

-1032 PIIAYAK
+1032 PITAYAK

-1055 NETQYIPGK
+1055 NETHYIPGK

-1170 RDDAVGDITFNNDP
+1170 REDAVGDITFNNDP
-1184 DLVVEPYEPKLE
+1184 DLVVEPFEPKLE

-1201 DQKSYEPGK
+1201 EQKSYEPGK

-1387 KTVDGGEEPVFDDV
+1387 KTVNGVEEPVFDDV
-1401 LIDYA
+1401 LIAHA
-1406 FARQDAFSKVAG
+1406 FAHQDAFSKVAD
-1418 FASTTQVL
+1418 FAPSTQVL

-1438 TFNIKAHI
+1438 TFNITAHI

-1466 KSPISRMLPAN
+1466 KSPTSRMLPAN

-1511 YGTSYTVVLKD
+1511 YGTSYTVSLKD

-1528 TNVAELSGDGKQDP
+1528 TNVAELSGDGKQNP
-1542 TATPFNNWAVNEPV
+1542 TATPFSHWAVNAPA

-1634 DKPFTSNSYYLPGQK
+1634 GKPFTSNSYYLPGQK
-1649 ATYEIKVQNSSNNW
+1649 ATYEIKVKNSSNNW

-1720 LDTELDIAPQQIVYF
+1720 LDTELDIAPQQTVYF

-1767 PQSSGFVIHKKVA
+1767 PQSSDFVIHKKVA

-1838 SVEAKASDGSFVT
+1838 SVAAKASDGSFVT

-1875 AVVADNVISAIDNTA
+1875 AVVADNVIGAIDNTA

-1905 PKQGDFELTKIAD
+1905 PKQGDFELTKTAD

-1926 EVTYSVTLNNS
+1926 EVTYSVTLSNS

-1982 KSFVDVNSV
+1982 KSFVDVNSA

-2011 KVADNIVGDIT
+2011 KVADNIVGYIT

-2062 TVTVNNTG
+2062 IVTVNNTG

-2078 IKDDLQAIQTDVI
+2078 
-2091 GTSGSKEKGNA
+2091 
-2102 FSAIEVTA
+2102 
-2110 SATPDSTVT
+2110 
-2119 NTAADTIDA
+2119 
-2128 TADIKPQGSVTFMA
+2128 
-2142 KATVAA
+2142 
-2148 NVIGNIDNTAHAGND
+2148 
-2163 NTPSETVTITPESG
+2163 
-2177 DFTLTKIADTD
+2177 
-2188 TFIQGQLITY
+2188 
-2198 TVTLSNDSDS
+2198 
-2208 WVMGVQLKD
+2208 
-2217 EVSKI
+2217 
-2222 ESLDPTG
+2222 
-2229 TKVAAFDPATI
+2229 
-2240 SSSWRSEGSLD
+2240 
-2251 SYAEVLAGSESAMVT
+2251 
-2266 IAPHGKVIFTI
+2266 
-2277 KANVASDV
+2277 
-2285 VGDITNIAQAD
+2285 
-2296 DKSEEVTITSVEG
+2296 
-2309 EFIIKKEVNKPIFV
+2309 
-2323 PEETM
+2323 
-2328 TYTLTLKNDSDAWVT
+2328 
-2343 NVKVTDAFDHIE
+2343 
-2355 TEVADGKTG
+2355 
-2364 LAFNPSSIKVTS
+2364 
-2376 GKVTLGDGYIKPNPD
+2376 
-2391 GSASALVDLAP
+2391 
-2402 KSEAVITIDARVAAD
+2402 
-2417 VVGDITNTAYANE
+2417 
-2430 QASNEVIIHP
+2430 
-2440 EQGDFVIH
+2440 
-2448 KKVADEDKTFTP
+2448 
-2460 GQEINYTI
+2460 
-2468 TVENTGDAWL
+2468 
-2478 NDLPIKDALT
+2478 
-2488 SITADI
+2488 
-2494 AHDATSPN
+2494 
-2502 EGAAFSSVSV
+2502 
-2512 AAKASDGSF
+2512 
-2521 VTSNALDNIDAVA
+2521 
-2534 DIKPKG
+2534 
-2540 SVTFTVTAV
+2540 
-2549 VADNVIGAIDNTAYA
+2549 
-2564 GEENTPSETV
+2564 
-2574 TITPKQGDF
+2574 
-2583 ELTKTAD
+2583 
-2590 TEIYVTGQEVTY
+2590 
-2602 SVTLSNSS
+2602 
-2610 DAWISDI
+2610 
-2617 SLQDQVSKIVADSH
+2617 
-2631 AGVKAPAFD
+2631 
-2640 ASSINFAWASE
+2640 
-2651 GAIKSFV
+2651 
-2658 DANSANESATVS
+2658 
-2670 LAPKGK
+2670 
-2676 VIFTIKAKVA
+2676 
-2686 DNIVGDITN
+2686 
-2695 EAIANDKTADVTIT
+2695 
-2709 PKASEFDIHKV
+2709 
-2720 ADIETFVPG
+2720 
-2729 QVVTYTVTV
+2729 
-2738 NNTGGTWLD
+2738 
-2747 DLLIKDDLKAIQ
+2747 IKDDLKAIQ

-2781 VSATPD
+2781 ASATSD
-2787 STVTNTAGD
+2787 STVTNTAAD

-2821 VIGNIDNTAHA
+2821 VIGNIDNTAYA

-2942 GIVDLT
+2942 GAVELT

-2973 VTIDPKSGDFTITKS
+2973 VTIVPKSGDFTITKS
-2988 VNKATFVPGK
+2988 VNMATFVPGK

-3012 WLDNFPIK
+3012 WLDNFLIK

-3040 VAFNTVSVVAKA
+3040 AAFSVVSVVAKA
-3052 SDGSSVTNSVTDNID
+3052 SDGSSVTNNVTDNID

-3107 ETVTITPEQGDFA
+3107 ETVTITPEQGDFS

-3135 ITYTVTLSNDSD
+3135 ITYIVTLSNDSD
-3147 SWVTDVP
+3147 SWVTDVL

-3160 KIEAVDPTGTK
+3160 KIEALDPTGTK
-3171 VAAFDPATIK
+3171 VAAFDPTTIK

-3207 APHGKVHFN
+3207 APHGKVHFD

-3237 KSAEATIT
+3237 KSAEATII

-3259 PTFVP
+3259 LTFVP
-3264 NDTMTYILTLKN
+3264 NDTMTYSLTLKN
-3276 NSEAWVTNV
+3276 NSDAWVTNV

-3296 ELAGHRTGVAFDKSS
+3296 ELAGHRTGLAFDKSS

-3320 AGEGYVKLNPDGSA
+3320 AGEGYVKPNPDGSA
-3334 SALVDLAPNSEA
+3334 SALADLAPNSEA

-3485 IAANVNKNVI
+3485 IAANVNNNVI

-3668 FEATKASVE
+3668 FEATKESVE

-3716 RDGSTGPAFVKGSTK
+3716 RDGSTGPAFVKSSTK

-3823 PGGTVIYTITLENN
+3823 PGGTVVYTITLENN

-3867 TDWKIATKATGTE
+3867 TDWKIATKATGTD

-3885 GSYTDGKDVQT
+3885 GSYTDDKDVQT

-4006 VPGSTQIVHSGPDGE
+4006 VEGSTQIVHSGHDGE

-4037 GQLTFRKVNLKS
+4037 GELTFRKVNLKS

-4154 DAKQV
+4154 DAKQA
-4159 APISSGITVKTL
+4159 APINRGITVKTL

-4190 KTTTATPFA
+4190 KTTTASPFA

-4220 TLTGDTKQGLSAE
+4220 TLTGDTKQGLSVE

>member
-1 MLPAQA
+1 M
-7 NITDDLVVTISAPKN
+7 
-22 YDAGSSVK
+22 
-30 YTLTIKNNS
+30 
-39 EDTTYK
+39 
-45 NIKLNAA
+45 
-52 IADITTMLDSGV
+52 
-64 EGSAFSSVSNKVDT
+64 
-78 IGDNSDAGVFNTSGN
+78 
-93 LVSTNIVVAPSE
+93 
-105 SITYIITAKTVEN
+105 
-118 AIGDINTSDHV
+118 
-129 SFKKGFWFKKELDAV
+129 
-144 VTHYLQPD
+144 
-152 VSITKT
+152 
-158 VANSAYQ
+158 
-165 TGKKITYTVVVE
+165 
-177 NAAHAGTARNYHVI
+177 
-191 DTLSSIQSQAAN
+191 
-203 NNIDDNNN
+203 
-211 WSHTDE
+211 
-217 DKSSPFTTWDIAVA
+217 
-231 VENDADSSLSSPL
+231 
-244 KDADLDDTVTLPAK
+244 
-258 GKITYTVTAT
+258 
-268 TTAVAI
+268 
-274 AEISNKALLLDAK
+274 
-287 KQQIAETALVNT
+287 
-299 NTQLVSKTQNTK
+299 
-311 RVIESEY
+311 
-318 SPGNEITY
+318 
-326 KLRVKNTDKHKF
+326 
-338 ANNITLLDKLMTC
+338 
-351 PTTTQSTGADDAP
+351 
-364 FEYWYIDSID
+364 
-374 AQNTDK
+374 
-380 GTDAGVAANNPSA
+380 
-393 HRTDDINFVVDLA
+393 
-406 PNSYIEYTIKAKVKD
+406 
-421 TTIGHIQDSNACGD
+421 
-435 DFDESGSGIDMP
+435 
-447 KGKIQIKKS
+447 
-456 VDQDKFTPG
+456 
-465 EDITYTIEVKN
+465 
-476 PSNGLLLDIPVVDKL
+476 
-491 DEITAENADGKMV
+491 
-504 YPFVEGSIRVTT
+504 
-516 DQGEHSNPDVN
+516 
-527 GDLNKN
+527 
-533 PIDVKATIFPNE
+533 
-545 SVKYIVTAKT
+545 KYIVTAKT

-589 NIEKHVKGANSDGWR
+589 NIEKHVKDANSDGWR

-647 AGEEV
+647 AGVKV

-666 GAEVVKAPEN
+666 GAEVVTAPEN

-806 TVDRGQGTELFGYPT
+806 TTDRGQGTELFGYPT
-821 SEASAS
+821 TEASAS

-1032 PIIAYAK
+1032 PITAYAK

-1055 NETQYIPGK
+1055 NESHYIPGK

-1184 DLVVEPYEPKLE
+1184 DLVVEPYESKLE

-1265 TWYFAGHYDQAG
+1265 TWYFAGHYDQVG

-1334 TIVAYYDDEKNKL
+1334 KIVAYYDDEKNKL

-1401 LIDYA
+1401 LIAHA
-1406 FARQDAFSKVAG
+1406 FAHQDAFSKVAD
-1418 FASTTQVL
+1418 FAPSTQVL

-1438 TFNIKAHI
+1438 TFNITAHI

-1477 VELTKIVMDSAG
+1477 VELTKVVMDSAG

-1511 YGTSYTVVLKD
+1511 YGTSYTVALKD

-1542 TATPFNNWAVNEPV
+1542 TATPFSQWSVNAPA

-1579 APKVGKITILVDAT
+1579 APKVGKITVLVDAT

-1634 DKPFTSNSYYLPGQK
+1634 GKPFTSNSFYLPGQK
-1649 ATYEIKVQNSSNNW
+1649 ATYEIKVKNSSNNW

-1691 YRITYRVEG
+1691 CRITYRVEG

-1720 LDTELDIAPQQIVYF
+1720 LDTELDIAPQQTVYF

-1767 PQSSGFVIHKKVA
+1767 PQSSDFVIHKKVA

-1838 SVEAKASDGSFVT
+1838 SVAAKASDGSFVT
-1851 SNASD
+1851 SNAS
-1856 NIDAIADIKP
+1856 
-1866 KGSVTFTVT
+1866 
-1875 AVVADNVISAIDNTA
+1875 
-1890 YAGSDNTPSEKVTIT
+1890 
-1905 PKQGDFELTKIAD
+1905 
-1918 TETYVTGQ
+1918 
-1926 EVTYSVTLNNS
+1926 
-1937 SDAWISD
+1937 
-1944 ISLQDQVS
+1944 
-1952 KIVADSHAGVKAPAF
+1952 
-1967 DASSINFTWASEGAI
+1967 
-1982 KSFVDVNSV
+1982 
-1991 NESAT
+1991 
-1996 VSLAPKGKVIFTIKA
+1996 
-2011 KVADNIVGDIT
+2011 
-2022 NEATANDKT
+2022 
-2031 ADVTITPK
+2031 
-2039 ASEFDIHKAADIET
+2039 
-2053 FVPGQVVTY
+2053 
-2062 TVTVNNTG
+2062 
-2070 GTWLDDLP
+2070 
-2078 IKDDLQAIQTDVI
+2078 
-2091 GTSGSKEKGNA
+2091 
-2102 FSAIEVTA
+2102 
-2110 SATPDSTVT
+2110 
-2119 NTAADTIDA
+2119 
-2128 TADIKPQGSVTFMA
+2128 
-2142 KATVAA
+2142 
-2148 NVIGNIDNTAHAGND
+2148 
-2163 NTPSETVTITPESG
+2163 
-2177 DFTLTKIADTD
+2177 
-2188 TFIQGQLITY
+2188 
-2198 TVTLSNDSDS
+2198 
-2208 WVMGVQLKD
+2208 
-2217 EVSKI
+2217 
-2222 ESLDPTG
+2222 
-2229 TKVAAFDPATI
+2229 
-2240 SSSWRSEGSLD
+2240 
-2251 SYAEVLAGSESAMVT
+2251 
-2266 IAPHGKVIFTI
+2266 
-2277 KANVASDV
+2277 
-2285 VGDITNIAQAD
+2285 
-2296 DKSEEVTITSVEG
+2296 
-2309 EFIIKKEVNKPIFV
+2309 
-2323 PEETM
+2323 
-2328 TYTLTLKNDSDAWVT
+2328 
-2343 NVKVTDAFDHIE
+2343 
-2355 TEVADGKTG
+2355 
-2364 LAFNPSSIKVTS
+2364 
-2376 GKVTLGDGYIKPNPD
+2376 
-2391 GSASALVDLAP
+2391 
-2402 KSEAVITIDARVAAD
+2402 
-2417 VVGDITNTAYANE
+2417 
-2430 QASNEVIIHP
+2430 
-2440 EQGDFVIH
+2440 
-2448 KKVADEDKTFTP
+2448 
-2460 GQEINYTI
+2460 
-2468 TVENTGDAWL
+2468 
-2478 NDLPIKDALT
+2478 
-2488 SITADI
+2488 
-2494 AHDATSPN
+2494 
-2502 EGAAFSSVSV
+2502 
-2512 AAKASDGSF
+2512 
-2521 VTSNALDNIDAVA
+2521 DNIDAVA

-2564 GEENTPSETV
+2564 GSDNTPSEKV

-2590 TEIYVTGQEVTY
+2590 TDTFIQGQKITY
-2602 SVTLSNSS
+2602 TVTLSNDS
-2610 DAWISDI
+2610 DSWVTDV
-2617 SLQDQVSKIVADSH
+2617 LLKDEVSEIQALDPTGTKVA
-2631 AGVKAPAFD
+2631 AFVPATIKVS
-2640 ASSINFAWASE
+2640 ATSE
-2651 GAIKSFV
+2651 GSLDSFV
-2658 DANSANESATVS
+2658 DINTASESAMVS
-2670 LAPKGK
+2670 LAPHGK
-2676 VIFTIKAKVA
+2676 VHFDIEANVA
-2686 DNIVGDITN
+2686 SNIVGDITN
-2695 EAIANDKTADVTIT
+2695 VAIAGNKSAEATIT
-2709 PKASEFDIHKV
+2709 PTQGEFTLEKDVNKP
-2720 ADIETFVPG
+2720 TFVPNDAMTYSLTLKNNSEAW
-2729 QVVTYTVTV
+2729 VTNVKVTDAFNSIETEV
-2738 NNTGGTWLD
+2738 AGGKTGIAFNPSS
-2747 DLLIKDDLKAIQ
+2747 IK
-2759 TDVIGTS
+2759 VTS
-2766 GSKEKGNAF
+2766 GKVAVGEGYVKPN
-2775 SAIEVT
+2775 
-2781 VSATPD
+2781 PD
-2787 STVTNTAGD
+2787 G
-2796 TIDATADIKP
+2796 
-2806 QGSVTFTVKATVAAN
+2806 
-2821 VIGNIDNTAHA
+2821 
-2832 GNDNT
+2832 
-2837 PSETVTITPESGDF
+2837 
-2851 TLTKTADI
+2851 
-2859 AEFVTGQEVT
+2859 
-2869 YVVTLENSSDSWIT
+2869 
-2883 DIQLS
+2883 
-2888 DKVSK
+2888 
-2893 IMALSHDGNDENAF
+2893 
-2907 ESSSISYEWHVKG
+2907 SSSALV
-2920 TDKSYIESDL
+2920 D
-2930 ANESAVVNLAPK
+2930 LAPK
-2942 GIVDLT
+2942 SEAVLTVD
-2948 IKAKVAENVVGD
+2948 AQVAADVVGD
-2960 ITNVATANDKTAE
+2960 ISNTAYANEKPSNEVVITPEQGDFVIHKSVDKTTFIPGQAM
-2973 VTIDPKSGDFTITKS
+2973 VYTIT
-2988 VNKATFVPGK
+2988 VENNGEA
-2998 PVTYTVTVK
+2998 
-3007 NTGGT
+3007 
-3012 WLDNFPIK
+3012 WLNDLPIK
-3020 DDLKAIE
+3020 DALTSITAE
-3027 ADIAHSASSPVKG
+3027 IAHDATSPTTGAAFSSV
-3040 VAFNTVSVVAKA
+3040 TVDAKA
-3052 SDGSSVTNSVTDNID
+3052 SDGSYVTSHATDNID
-3067 AIADIKPDGDVT
+3067 AVADIKPKGAVT
-3079 FTVEATV
+3079 FTVTAVV

-3147 SWVTDVP
+3147 SWVTDVL

-3160 KIEAVDPTGTK
+3160 KIEAFDPTGTK

-3259 PTFVP
+3259 PAFVP
-3264 NDTMTYILTLKN
+3264 NDTMTYSLTLKN

-3296 ELAGHRTGVAFDKSS
+3296 ELAGHRTGLAFDKSS

-3320 AGEGYVKLNPDGSA
+3320 AGEGYVKPNPDGSA

-3450 IVTKIADLG
+3450 IVTKIVDLG
-3459 DSKVVRQESNESI
+3459 DSKVVKQESNEII

-3480 SVTVN
+3480 SVVVN
-3485 IAANVNKNVI
+3485 IAANVNNNVI

-3823 PGGTVIYTITLENN
+3823 PGGTVVYTITLENN

-3867 TDWKIATKATGTE
+3867 TDWKIATKATGTD

-3906 VYTFTTQVD
+3906 VYTFTTLVD

-4006 VPGSTQIVHSGPDGE
+4006 VEGSTQIVHSGPDGE

-4199 FSVTTSNGTHVHFG
+4199 FSVTTNNGTHVHFG

>member
-64 EGSAFSSVSNKVDT
+64 EGNAFSSVSNKVDT

-93 LVSTNIVVAPSE
+93 LASTNIVVAPSE

-152 VSITKT
+152 LSITKT
-158 VANSAYQ
+158 VANAAYQ

-191 DTLSSIQSQAAN
+191 DTLSSIQSKAAN

-217 DKSSPFTTWDIAVA
+217 DKSSPFTTWDITVA
-231 VENDADSSLSSPL
+231 VENGADSSLSSPL
-244 KDADLDDTVTLPAK
+244 KDDDLDDTVTLPAK

-287 KQQIAETALVNT
+287 NQQIAETALVNT
-299 NTQLVSKTQNTK
+299 NTQLVNTTQNTK

-380 GTDAGVAANNPSA
+380 GTDAGAAANNPSA

-491 DEITAENADGKMV
+491 DEIKAENADGKMV

-647 AGEEV
+647 AGVKV

-666 GAEVVKAPEN
+666 GAEVVTAPEN

-751 VYTVGQPLEYTI
+751 VYTVGQPIEYTI

-793 VWWEVI
+793 VWWEII

-806 TVDRGQGTELFGYPT
+806 TTDRGQGTELFGYPT
-821 SEASAS
+821 AEASAS

-940 VLLANNGDNKYA
+940 ALLANNGDNKYA

-993 AGDNAT
+993 ASDNAT

-1032 PIIAYAK
+1032 PITAYAK

-1210 PLHYTLTVKN
+1210 PLHYTLTIKN

-1265 TWYFAGHYDQAG
+1265 TWYFAGHYDQVG

-1334 TIVAYYDDEKNKL
+1334 KIVAYYDDEKNKL

-1401 LIDYA
+1401 LIAHA
-1406 FARQDAFSKVAG
+1406 FAHQDAFSKVAD
-1418 FASTTQVL
+1418 FAPSTQVL

-1438 TFNIKAHI
+1438 TFNITAHI

-1477 VELTKIVMDSAG
+1477 VELTKVVMDSAG

-1511 YGTSYTVVLKD
+1511 YGTSYTVALKD

-1542 TATPFNNWAVNEPV
+1542 TSTPFCQWSVNAPA

-1634 DKPFTSNSYYLPGQK
+1634 GKPFTSNSYYLPGQK

-1685 EPAYSN
+1685 EPAYSD

-1720 LDTELDIAPQQIVYF
+1720 LDTELDIAPQQTVYF

-1767 PQSSGFVIHKKVA
+1767 PQSSDFVIHKKVA

-1822 AHDATSPTEG
+1822 AHDATSPNEG
-1832 AAFSSV
+1832 AAFSYV

-1856 NIDAIADIKP
+1856 NIDA
-1866 KGSVTFTVT
+1866 
-1875 AVVADNVISAIDNTA
+1875 
-1890 YAGSDNTPSEKVTIT
+1890 
-1905 PKQGDFELTKIAD
+1905 
-1918 TETYVTGQ
+1918 
-1926 EVTYSVTLNNS
+1926 
-1937 SDAWISD
+1937 
-1944 ISLQDQVS
+1944 
-1952 KIVADSHAGVKAPAF
+1952 
-1967 DASSINFTWASEGAI
+1967 
-1982 KSFVDVNSV
+1982 
-1991 NESAT
+1991 
-1996 VSLAPKGKVIFTIKA
+1996 
-2011 KVADNIVGDIT
+2011 
-2022 NEATANDKT
+2022 
-2031 ADVTITPK
+2031 
-2039 ASEFDIHKAADIET
+2039 
-2053 FVPGQVVTY
+2053 
-2062 TVTVNNTG
+2062 
-2070 GTWLDDLP
+2070 
-2078 IKDDLQAIQTDVI
+2078 
-2091 GTSGSKEKGNA
+2091 
-2102 FSAIEVTA
+2102 
-2110 SATPDSTVT
+2110 
-2119 NTAADTIDA
+2119 
-2128 TADIKPQGSVTFMA
+2128 
-2142 KATVAA
+2142 
-2148 NVIGNIDNTAHAGND
+2148 
-2163 NTPSETVTITPESG
+2163 
-2177 DFTLTKIADTD
+2177 
-2188 TFIQGQLITY
+2188 
-2198 TVTLSNDSDS
+2198 
-2208 WVMGVQLKD
+2208 
-2217 EVSKI
+2217 
-2222 ESLDPTG
+2222 
-2229 TKVAAFDPATI
+2229 
-2240 SSSWRSEGSLD
+2240 
-2251 SYAEVLAGSESAMVT
+2251 
-2266 IAPHGKVIFTI
+2266 
-2277 KANVASDV
+2277 
-2285 VGDITNIAQAD
+2285 
-2296 DKSEEVTITSVEG
+2296 
-2309 EFIIKKEVNKPIFV
+2309 
-2323 PEETM
+2323 
-2328 TYTLTLKNDSDAWVT
+2328 
-2343 NVKVTDAFDHIE
+2343 
-2355 TEVADGKTG
+2355 
-2364 LAFNPSSIKVTS
+2364 
-2376 GKVTLGDGYIKPNPD
+2376 
-2391 GSASALVDLAP
+2391 
-2402 KSEAVITIDARVAAD
+2402 
-2417 VVGDITNTAYANE
+2417 
-2430 QASNEVIIHP
+2430 
-2440 EQGDFVIH
+2440 
-2448 KKVADEDKTFTP
+2448 
-2460 GQEINYTI
+2460 
-2468 TVENTGDAWL
+2468 
-2478 NDLPIKDALT
+2478 
-2488 SITADI
+2488 
-2494 AHDATSPN
+2494 
-2502 EGAAFSSVSV
+2502 
-2512 AAKASDGSF
+2512 
-2521 VTSNALDNIDAVA
+2521 VA
-2534 DIKPKG
+2534 DIKLKG

-2564 GEENTPSETV
+2564 GS
-2574 TITPKQGDF
+2574 
-2583 ELTKTAD
+2583 
-2590 TEIYVTGQEVTY
+2590 
-2602 SVTLSNSS
+2602 
-2610 DAWISDI
+2610 
-2617 SLQDQVSKIVADSH
+2617 
-2631 AGVKAPAFD
+2631 
-2640 ASSINFAWASE
+2640 
-2651 GAIKSFV
+2651 
-2658 DANSANESATVS
+2658 
-2670 LAPKGK
+2670 
-2676 VIFTIKAKVA
+2676 
-2686 DNIVGDITN
+2686 
-2695 EAIANDKTADVTIT
+2695 
-2709 PKASEFDIHKV
+2709 
-2720 ADIETFVPG
+2720 
-2729 QVVTYTVTV
+2729 
-2738 NNTGGTWLD
+2738 
-2747 DLLIKDDLKAIQ
+2747 
-2759 TDVIGTS
+2759 
-2766 GSKEKGNAF
+2766 
-2775 SAIEVT
+2775 
-2781 VSATPD
+2781 
-2787 STVTNTAGD
+2787 
-2796 TIDATADIKP
+2796 
-2806 QGSVTFTVKATVAAN
+2806 
-2821 VIGNIDNTAHA
+2821 
-2832 GNDNT
+2832 DNT
-2837 PSETVTITPESGDF
+2837 PSETVTIDPIEGEF
-2851 TLTKTADI
+2851 TIEKVADVK
-2859 AEFVTGQEVT
+2859 EFVPSQ
-2869 YVVTLENSSDSWIT
+2869 VV
-2883 DIQLS
+2883 
-2888 DKVSK
+2888 
-2893 IMALSHDGNDENAF
+2893 H
-2907 ESSSISYEWHVKG
+2907 
-2920 TDKSYIESDL
+2920 
-2930 ANESAVVNLAPK
+2930 
-2942 GIVDLT
+2942 
-2948 IKAKVAENVVGD
+2948 
-2960 ITNVATANDKTAE
+2960 
-2973 VTIDPKSGDFTITKS
+2973 
-2988 VNKATFVPGK
+2988 
-2998 PVTYTVTVK
+2998 YTVIVNNSTASWA
-3007 NTGGT
+3007 TGV
-3012 WLDNFPIK
+3012 N
-3020 DDLKAIE
+3020 
-3027 ADIAHSASSPVKG
+3027 
-3040 VAFNTVSVVAKA
+3040 
-3052 SDGSSVTNSVTDNID
+3052 
-3067 AIADIKPDGDVT
+3067 
-3079 FTVEATV
+3079 
-3086 ADNVIGAI
+3086 
-3094 DNTAYAG
+3094 
-3101 EENTPS
+3101 
-3107 ETVTITPEQGDFA
+3107 
-3120 LTKSADTDTFIQGQK
+3120 
-3135 ITYTVTLSNDSD
+3135 
-3147 SWVTDVP
+3147 

-3160 KIEAVDPTGTK
+3160 KIEAEIAGGTATAPLTGR
-3171 VAAFDPATIK
+3171 AFDADSIDIK
-3181 VSATSEGSLDSFVD
+3181 FVD
-3195 INTASE
+3195 LGKSKVVKQE
-3201 SAMVSL
+3201 SDENITLNIAPNSL
-3207 APHGKVHFN
+3207 VKVG
-3216 IEANVASN
+3216 IDATVKSNV
-3224 IVGDITNV
+3224 VGSITNI
-3232 AMAGN
+3232 AHAIDNTGEDHP
-3237 KSAEATIT
+3237 AEVTIT
-3245 PTQGEFTLEKAVNK
+3245 P
-3259 PTFVP
+3259 
-3264 NDTMTYILTLKN
+3264 
-3276 NSEAWVTNV
+3276 
-3285 KVTDAFNTITT
+3285 
-3296 ELAGHRTGVAFDKSS
+3296 
-3311 IKVTSGKIT
+3311 
-3320 AGEGYVKLNPDGSA
+3320 
-3334 SALVDLAPNSEA
+3334 VD
-3346 VITVDAQVASDVVGN
+3346 
-3361 IANTAYAND
+3361 
-3370 QASNEV
+3370 
-3376 VITPE
+3376 
-3381 ASEITIEKTADI
+3381 SEITIEKTADI

-3459 DSKVVRQESNESI
+3459 DSKVVKQESNESI
-3472 ILDIAPNA
+3472 ILDIAPNS
-3480 SVTVN
+3480 SVVVN

-3495 GSITNIAHAIDNNG
+3495 GSITNIAHAIDTNG

-3570 TTNLGQPTP
+3570 TTNLGQLTP

-3823 PGGTVIYTITLENN
+3823 PGGTVVYTITLENN

-3867 TDWKIATKATGTE
+3867 TDWKIATKATGTD

-3915 KDLVNVIDYA
+3915 KNLVNVIDYA

-3937 DVHNLSVTKLESEV
+3937 DIHNLSVTKLESEV

-4006 VPGSTQIVHSGPDGE
+4006 VEGSTQIVHSGPDGE

-4154 DAKQV
+4154 DAKQA
-4159 APISSGITVKTL
+4159 APINRGITVKTL

-4199 FSVTTSNGTHVHFG
+4199 FSVTTNNGTHVHFG
-4213 TDGKITR
+4213 TDSKITR

>member
-1 MLPAQA
+1 MPLLSTLVRFILSLLICITGLSVLPAQA

-52 IADITTMLDSGV
+52 IADITTMLDSGK
-64 EGSAFSSVSNKVDT
+64 EGNAFSSVSNKVDT

-105 SITYIITAKTVEN
+105 LITYIITAKTVEN

-144 VTHYLQPD
+144 VTQYLQPD
-152 VSITKT
+152 LSITKT

-217 DKSSPFTTWDIAVA
+217 DKSSPFTTWDITVA
-231 VENDADSSLSSPL
+231 VENGADSSLSSPL
-244 KDADLDDTVTLPAK
+244 KDDDLDDTVTLPAK

-287 KQQIAETALVNT
+287 NQQIAETALVNT
-299 NTQLVSKTQNTK
+299 NTQLVNTTQNTK

-351 PTTTQSTGADDAP
+351 PTTTQSTGADEAP

-380 GTDAGVAANNPSA
+380 GTDAGAAANNPSA

-491 DEITAENADGKMV
+491 DEIKAENADGKMV

-516 DQGEHSNPDVN
+516 DQGAHSNPDVN

-604 AYGYNDDEFTYTIK
+604 AYGYNDDEFIYTIK

-634 DAISQIKAELLEK
+634 DAISHIKAELLEK

-666 GAEVVKAPEN
+666 GAEVVTAPDN

-682 VVNVPADGSVT
+682 VINVPADGSVT

-806 TVDRGQGTELFGYPT
+806 TTDRGQGTELFGYPT
-821 SEASAS
+821 TEVSAS

-1032 PIIAYAK
+1032 PITAYAK

-1055 NETQYIPGK
+1055 NASHYIPGK

-1116 FTVSVEK
+1116 FTVTVEK

-1401 LIDYA
+1401 LIAHA
-1406 FARQDAFSKVAG
+1406 FAHQDAFSKVAD
-1418 FASTTQVL
+1418 FAPSTQAL

-1511 YGTSYTVVLKD
+1511 YGTSYTVALKD

-1528 TNVAELSGDGKQDP
+1528 TNVAELSGDGKQNP
-1542 TATPFNNWAVNEPV
+1542 TATPFSHWAVNAPA

-1579 APKVGKITILVDAT
+1579 APKVGKITVLVDAT

-1634 DKPFTSNSYYLPGQK
+1634 GKPFTSNSFYLPGQK
-1649 ATYEIKVQNSSNNW
+1649 ATYEIKVKNSSNNW

-1720 LDTELDIAPQQIVYF
+1720 LDTELDIAPQQTVYF

-1767 PQSSGFVIHKKVA
+1767 PQSSDFVIHKKVA

-1806 NDLPI
+1806 NDLPS

-1822 AHDATSPTEG
+1822 AHDATSPIEG

-1856 NIDAIADIKP
+1856 NIDAVADIKP

-1875 AVVADNVISAIDNTA
+1875 AVVADNVIGAIDNTA
-1890 YAGSDNTPSEKVTIT
+1890 YAGSNNTPSERVTIT
-1905 PKQGDFELTKIAD
+1905 PKQGDFELTKTAD
-1918 TETYVTGQ
+1918 IETYVTGQ
-1926 EVTYSVTLNNS
+1926 EVTYSVTLSNS

-1982 KSFVDVNSV
+1982 KSFVDVNSA
-1991 NESAT
+1991 NESAM

-2011 KVADNIVGDIT
+2011 KVADNIVGDII

-2039 ASEFDIHKAADIET
+2039 ASELDIHKTADIET

-2070 GTWLDDLP
+2070 GTWLDDLL
-2078 IKDDLQAIQTDVI
+2078 IKDDLKAIQTDVI

-2128 TADIKPQGSVTFMA
+2128 TADIKPQGSVTFTV

-2148 NVIGNIDNTAHAGND
+2148 NVIGNIDNTAYAGND

-2188 TFIQGQLITY
+2188 IFIQGQLITY

-2208 WVMGVQLKD
+2208 WVTGVQLKD

-2222 ESLDPTG
+2222 ESLDPMG

-2296 DKSEEVTITSVEG
+2296 NKSEEVTITSVEG
-2309 EFIIKKEVNKPIFV
+2309 EFIIKKEVNKPTFV
-2323 PEETM
+2323 PEEMM

-2448 KKVADEDKTFTP
+2448 KKVADEEKTFTP

-2478 NDLPIKDALT
+2478 NDLPIKDELT
-2488 SITADI
+2488 AITADI
-2494 AHDATSPN
+2494 AHGETSPTK
-2502 EGAAFSSVSV
+2502 GSAFSSVSV
-2512 AAKASDGSF
+2512 EAKTSDGSF
-2521 VTSNALDNIDAVA
+2521 VTSNASDNIDAIA

-2540 SVTFTVTAV
+2540 SVTFTVKAV

-2574 TITPKQGDF
+2574 TITPKKGDF

-2590 TEIYVTGQEVTY
+2590 TDTFIQGQKITY
-2602 SVTLSNSS
+2602 TVILSNDS
-2610 DAWISDI
+2610 DSWVTDV
-2617 SLQDQVSKIVADSH
+2617 LLKDEVSKIEALDPTGTKVA
-2631 AGVKAPAFD
+2631 AFD
-2640 ASSINFAWASE
+2640 PATIKVSATSEGSLDSYVDINTASE
-2651 GAIKSFV
+2651 
-2658 DANSANESATVS
+2658 SAMVS
-2670 LAPKGK
+2670 LAPHGK
-2676 VIFTIKAKVA
+2676 VHFNIEANVA
-2686 DNIVGDITN
+2686 SNIVGDITN
-2695 EAIANDKTADVTIT
+2695 VAMAGNKSAEAIIT
-2709 PKASEFDIHKV
+2709 PTQGEFTLEKAVNKP
-2720 ADIETFVPG
+2720 TFVPNDTMTYSLTLKNNSEAW
-2729 QVVTYTVTV
+2729 VTNVKVTDAFNSIETEVAGGKTGIAFNPSSIKVTSGKVTV
-2738 NNTGGTWLD
+2738 GEGYVKPNPDGSSSALVDLAPKSEAVITVDAQVAADVVGDISNTAYANEKPSNEVVITPEQGNFVIHKSVDKTTFIPGQAMVYTITVENNSDVWLN
-2747 DLLIKDDLKAIQ
+2747 DLPIKDAL
-2759 TDVIGTS
+2759 TS
-2766 GSKEKGNAF
+2766 ITAEIAHDATSPTTGAAF
-2775 SAIEVT
+2775 SSITVDAKASDGSYVT
-2781 VSATPD
+2781 SHATD
-2787 STVTNTAGD
+2787 D
-2796 TIDATADIKP
+2796 IDAVSDIKP
-2806 QGSVTFTVKATVAAN
+2806 KGSVTFTV
-2821 VIGNIDNTAHA
+2821 
-2832 GNDNT
+2832 
-2837 PSETVTITPESGDF
+2837 
-2851 TLTKTADI
+2851 
-2859 AEFVTGQEVT
+2859 
-2869 YVVTLENSSDSWIT
+2869 
-2883 DIQLS
+2883 
-2888 DKVSK
+2888 
-2893 IMALSHDGNDENAF
+2893 M
-2907 ESSSISYEWHVKG
+2907 
-2920 TDKSYIESDL
+2920 
-2930 ANESAVVNLAPK
+2930 
-2942 GIVDLT
+2942 
-2948 IKAKVAENVVGD
+2948 
-2960 ITNVATANDKTAE
+2960 
-2973 VTIDPKSGDFTITKS
+2973 
-2988 VNKATFVPGK
+2988 
-2998 PVTYTVTVK
+2998 
-3007 NTGGT
+3007 
-3012 WLDNFPIK
+3012 
-3020 DDLKAIE
+3020 
-3027 ADIAHSASSPVKG
+3027 
-3040 VAFNTVSVVAKA
+3040 
-3052 SDGSSVTNSVTDNID
+3052 
-3067 AIADIKPDGDVT
+3067 
-3079 FTVEATV
+3079 ATV

-3107 ETVTITPEQGDFA
+3107 ETVTITPEQGDFV
-3120 LTKSADTDTFIQGQK
+3120 LTKIADTDTFIQGQK

-3147 SWVTDVP
+3147 SWVTDVL

-3245 PTQGEFTLEKAVNK
+3245 PMQGEFTLEKTVNN

-3264 NDTMTYILTLKN
+3264 NDTMTYSLTLKN

-3296 ELAGHRTGVAFDKSS
+3296 ELAGHRTGLAFDKSS

-3320 AGEGYVKLNPDGSA
+3320 TGEGYVKPNPDGSA

-3393 SEFVPGQTVNYTVTV
+3393 SEFVPGQSVNYTVTV

-3485 IAANVNKNVI
+3485 IAANVNNNVI

-3823 PGGTVIYTITLENN
+3823 PGGTVVYTITLENN

-3867 TDWKIATKATGTE
+3867 TDWKIATKATGTD

-3885 GSYTDGKDVQT
+3885 GSYTDDKDVQT

-3925 AFYIDKKVIGHI
+3925 AFYIDRKVIGHI

-4006 VPGSTQIVHSGPDGE
+4006 VEGSTQIVHSGPDGE

-4154 DAKQV
+4154 DTKQA
-4159 APISSGITVKTL
+4159 APINRGITVKTL

-4199 FSVTTSNGTHVHFG
+4199 FSVTTNNGTHVHFG
-4213 TDGKITR
+4213 TDSKITR

>member
-64 EGSAFSSVSNKVDT
+64 EGNAFSSVSNKVDT
-78 IGDNSDAGVFNTSGN
+78 IGDNSDAGIFNTSGN
-93 LVSTNIVVAPSE
+93 LASTNIVVAPSE

-217 DKSSPFTTWDIAVA
+217 DKSSPFTTWDITVA
-231 VENDADSSLSSPL
+231 VENGADSSLSSPL
-244 KDADLDDTVTLPAK
+244 KDDDLDDTVTLPAK

-287 KQQIAETALVNT
+287 NQQIAETALVNT
-299 NTQLVSKTQNTK
+299 NTQLVNTTQNTK

-338 ANNITLLDKLMTC
+338 ANNINLLDKLMTC

-380 GTDAGVAANNPSA
+380 GTDAGAAANNPSA
-393 HRTDDINFVVDLA
+393 HRTDDIKFVVDLA

-647 AGEEV
+647 GGEEV

-666 GAEVVKAPEN
+666 GAEVVTAPEN

-793 VWWEVI
+793 VWWEII

-806 TVDRGQGTELFGYPT
+806 TEDRGQGTELFGYPT
-821 SEASAS
+821 TEASAS

-1032 PIIAYAK
+1032 PITAYAK

-1055 NETQYIPGK
+1055 NETHYIPGK

-1170 RDDAVGDITFNNDP
+1170 REDAVGDITFNNDP
-1184 DLVVEPYEPKLE
+1184 DLVVEPFEPKLE

-1201 DQKSYEPGK
+1201 EQKSYEPGK

-1387 KTVDGGEEPVFDDV
+1387 KTVNGVEEPVFDDV
-1401 LIDYA
+1401 LIAHA
-1406 FARQDAFSKVAG
+1406 FAHQDAFSKVAD
-1418 FASTTQVL
+1418 FAPSTQVL

-1438 TFNIKAHI
+1438 TFNITAHI

-1466 KSPISRMLPAN
+1466 KSPTSRMLPAN

-1511 YGTSYTVVLKD
+1511 YGTSYTVSLKD

-1528 TNVAELSGDGKQDP
+1528 TNVAELSGDGKQNP
-1542 TATPFNNWAVNEPV
+1542 TATPFSHWAVNAPA

-1634 DKPFTSNSYYLPGQK
+1634 GKPFTSNSYYLPGQK
-1649 ATYEIKVQNSSNNW
+1649 ATYEIKVKNSSNNW

-1720 LDTELDIAPQQIVYF
+1720 LDTELDIAPQQTVYF

-1767 PQSSGFVIHKKVA
+1767 PQSSDFVIHKKVA

-1838 SVEAKASDGSFVT
+1838 SVAAKASDGSFVT

-1875 AVVADNVISAIDNTA
+1875 AVVADNVIGAIDNTA

-1905 PKQGDFELTKIAD
+1905 PKQGDFELTKTAD

-1926 EVTYSVTLNNS
+1926 EVTYSVTLSNS

-1982 KSFVDVNSV
+1982 KSFVDVNSA

-2011 KVADNIVGDIT
+2011 KVADNIVGYIT

-2062 TVTVNNTG
+2062 IVTVNNTG

-2078 IKDDLQAIQTDVI
+2078 
-2091 GTSGSKEKGNA
+2091 
-2102 FSAIEVTA
+2102 
-2110 SATPDSTVT
+2110 
-2119 NTAADTIDA
+2119 
-2128 TADIKPQGSVTFMA
+2128 
-2142 KATVAA
+2142 
-2148 NVIGNIDNTAHAGND
+2148 
-2163 NTPSETVTITPESG
+2163 
-2177 DFTLTKIADTD
+2177 
-2188 TFIQGQLITY
+2188 
-2198 TVTLSNDSDS
+2198 
-2208 WVMGVQLKD
+2208 
-2217 EVSKI
+2217 
-2222 ESLDPTG
+2222 
-2229 TKVAAFDPATI
+2229 
-2240 SSSWRSEGSLD
+2240 
-2251 SYAEVLAGSESAMVT
+2251 
-2266 IAPHGKVIFTI
+2266 
-2277 KANVASDV
+2277 
-2285 VGDITNIAQAD
+2285 
-2296 DKSEEVTITSVEG
+2296 
-2309 EFIIKKEVNKPIFV
+2309 
-2323 PEETM
+2323 
-2328 TYTLTLKNDSDAWVT
+2328 
-2343 NVKVTDAFDHIE
+2343 
-2355 TEVADGKTG
+2355 
-2364 LAFNPSSIKVTS
+2364 
-2376 GKVTLGDGYIKPNPD
+2376 
-2391 GSASALVDLAP
+2391 
-2402 KSEAVITIDARVAAD
+2402 
-2417 VVGDITNTAYANE
+2417 
-2430 QASNEVIIHP
+2430 
-2440 EQGDFVIH
+2440 
-2448 KKVADEDKTFTP
+2448 
-2460 GQEINYTI
+2460 
-2468 TVENTGDAWL
+2468 
-2478 NDLPIKDALT
+2478 
-2488 SITADI
+2488 
-2494 AHDATSPN
+2494 
-2502 EGAAFSSVSV
+2502 
-2512 AAKASDGSF
+2512 
-2521 VTSNALDNIDAVA
+2521 
-2534 DIKPKG
+2534 
-2540 SVTFTVTAV
+2540 
-2549 VADNVIGAIDNTAYA
+2549 
-2564 GEENTPSETV
+2564 
-2574 TITPKQGDF
+2574 
-2583 ELTKTAD
+2583 
-2590 TEIYVTGQEVTY
+2590 
-2602 SVTLSNSS
+2602 
-2610 DAWISDI
+2610 
-2617 SLQDQVSKIVADSH
+2617 
-2631 AGVKAPAFD
+2631 
-2640 ASSINFAWASE
+2640 
-2651 GAIKSFV
+2651 
-2658 DANSANESATVS
+2658 
-2670 LAPKGK
+2670 
-2676 VIFTIKAKVA
+2676 
-2686 DNIVGDITN
+2686 
-2695 EAIANDKTADVTIT
+2695 
-2709 PKASEFDIHKV
+2709 
-2720 ADIETFVPG
+2720 
-2729 QVVTYTVTV
+2729 
-2738 NNTGGTWLD
+2738 
-2747 DLLIKDDLKAIQ
+2747 IKDDLKAIQ

-2781 VSATPD
+2781 ASATSD
-2787 STVTNTAGD
+2787 STVTNTAAD

-2821 VIGNIDNTAHA
+2821 VIGNIDNTAYA

-2942 GIVDLT
+2942 GAVELT

-2973 VTIDPKSGDFTITKS
+2973 VTIVPKSGDFTITKS
-2988 VNKATFVPGK
+2988 VNMATFVPGK

-3012 WLDNFPIK
+3012 WLDNFLIK

-3040 VAFNTVSVVAKA
+3040 AAFSVVSVVAKA
-3052 SDGSSVTNSVTDNID
+3052 SDGSSVTNNVTDNID

-3107 ETVTITPEQGDFA
+3107 ETVTITPEQGDFS

-3135 ITYTVTLSNDSD
+3135 ITYIVTLSNDSD
-3147 SWVTDVP
+3147 SWVTDVL

-3160 KIEAVDPTGTK
+3160 KIEALDPTGTK
-3171 VAAFDPATIK
+3171 VAAFDPTTIK

-3207 APHGKVHFN
+3207 APHGKVHFD

-3237 KSAEATIT
+3237 KSAEATII

-3259 PTFVP
+3259 LTFVP
-3264 NDTMTYILTLKN
+3264 NDTMTYSLTLKN
-3276 NSEAWVTNV
+3276 NSDAWVTNV

-3296 ELAGHRTGVAFDKSS
+3296 ELAGHRTGLAFDKSS

-3320 AGEGYVKLNPDGSA
+3320 AGEGYVKPNPDGSA
-3334 SALVDLAPNSEA
+3334 SALADLAPNSEA

-3485 IAANVNKNVI
+3485 IAANVNNNVI

-3668 FEATKASVE
+3668 FEATKESVE

-3716 RDGSTGPAFVKGSTK
+3716 RDGSTGPAFVKSSTK

-3823 PGGTVIYTITLENN
+3823 PGGTVVYTITLENN

-3867 TDWKIATKATGTE
+3867 TDWKIATKATGTD

-3885 GSYTDGKDVQT
+3885 GSYTDDKDVQT

-4006 VPGSTQIVHSGPDGE
+4006 VEGSTQIVHSGHDGE

-4037 GQLTFRKVNLKS
+4037 GELTFRKVNLKS

-4154 DAKQV
+4154 DAKQA
-4159 APISSGITVKTL
+4159 APINRGITVKTL

-4190 KTTTATPFA
+4190 KTTTASPFA

>member
-1 MLPAQA
+1 MPLLSTLVRFILSLLICITGLSVLPAQA
-7 NITDDLVVTISAPKN
+7 NIIDDLVVTISAPKN

-64 EGSAFSSVSNKVDT
+64 EGNAFSSVSNKVDT
-78 IGDNSDAGVFNTSGN
+78 IGDNSDAGVFNTYGN

-129 SFKKGFWFKKELDAV
+129 SFKKGFWFKKEVDAV

-152 VSITKT
+152 LSITKT

-165 TGKKITYTVVVE
+165 TGKKIIYTVVVE

-191 DTLSSIQSQAAN
+191 DTLSSIQSRAAN

-217 DKSSPFTTWDIAVA
+217 DKSSPFTTWDITVA
-231 VENDADSSLSSPL
+231 VENGADSSLSSPL
-244 KDADLDDTVTLPAK
+244 KDDDLDDTVTLPAK

-268 TTAVAI
+268 TTTVAI

-287 KQQIAETALVNT
+287 NQQIAETALVNT
-299 NTQLVSKTQNTK
+299 NTKLVNTTQNTK

-338 ANNITLLDKLMTC
+338 ANNIILLDKLMTC

-380 GTDAGVAANNPSA
+380 GTDAGAAANNPSA

-491 DEITAENADGKMV
+491 NEITAEDADGNKV
-504 YPFVEGSIRVTT
+504 YPFVDGSIRVTT
-516 DQGEHSNPDVN
+516 EQGEHSNPDVN
-527 GDLNKN
+527 GDLNNN

-604 AYGYNDDEFTYTIK
+604 AYGYKDDDFTYTIK
-618 VTNPAPAGFAK
+618 VANPAPAGFAK

-634 DAISQIKAELLEK
+634 DAVSQIKAELLEK
-647 AGEEV
+647 EGEEV

-682 VVNVPADGSVT
+682 VVNIPADGSVT

-793 VWWEVI
+793 VWWEII

-806 TVDRGQGTELFGYPT
+806 TTDRGQGTELFGYPT

-827 ESTKDINNARFD
+827 EGTKDINNARFD

-858 VGKGKITNVVTATD
+858 VGKGKITNVATATD

-895 IYKYGDPDFKRY
+895 IYKYGDPEFKRY

-940 VLLANNGDNKYA
+940 ALLANNGDNKYA

-1022 YLTLRNGKME
+1022 YLTLRNGNME
-1032 PIIAYAK
+1032 PITAYAK

-1050 VTRHL
+1050 ITRHL
-1055 NETQYIPGK
+1055 NESHYIPGK

-1210 PLHYTLTVKN
+1210 PLHYTLTIKN

-1265 TWYFAGHYDQAG
+1265 TWYFAGHYDQVG

-1334 TIVAYYDDEKNKL
+1334 KIVAYYDDEKNKL

-1387 KTVDGGEEPVFDDV
+1387 KTVNGVEEPVFDDV
-1401 LIDYA
+1401 LIAHA
-1406 FARQDAFSKVAG
+1406 FAHQDAFSKVAD
-1418 FASTTQVL
+1418 FAPSTQVL

-1438 TFNIKAHI
+1438 TFNITAHI
-1446 KPTIVGTFQNEANIG
+1446 KPTIVGTFQNEANVG

-1511 YGTSYTVVLKD
+1511 YGTSYTVALKD

-1542 TATPFNNWAVNEPV
+1542 TGTPFSHWAVNEPA

-1593 ISDDALGDITN
+1593 VSDDALGDITN

-1634 DKPFTSNSYYLPGQK
+1634 GKPFTSNSYYLPGQK

-1685 EPAYSN
+1685 EPAYSD

-1720 LDTELDIAPQQIVYF
+1720 LDTELDIAPQQTVYF

-1753 AFVNGLDSTSQEIP
+1753 AFVNGLDNTSQEIP
-1767 PQSSGFVIHKKVA
+1767 PQSSDFVIHKKVA

-1822 AHDATSPTEG
+1822 AHDATSPNEG

-1856 NIDAIADIKP
+1856 NIDA
-1866 KGSVTFTVT
+1866 
-1875 AVVADNVISAIDNTA
+1875 
-1890 YAGSDNTPSEKVTIT
+1890 
-1905 PKQGDFELTKIAD
+1905 
-1918 TETYVTGQ
+1918 
-1926 EVTYSVTLNNS
+1926 
-1937 SDAWISD
+1937 
-1944 ISLQDQVS
+1944 
-1952 KIVADSHAGVKAPAF
+1952 
-1967 DASSINFTWASEGAI
+1967 
-1982 KSFVDVNSV
+1982 
-1991 NESAT
+1991 
-1996 VSLAPKGKVIFTIKA
+1996 
-2011 KVADNIVGDIT
+2011 
-2022 NEATANDKT
+2022 
-2031 ADVTITPK
+2031 
-2039 ASEFDIHKAADIET
+2039 
-2053 FVPGQVVTY
+2053 
-2062 TVTVNNTG
+2062 
-2070 GTWLDDLP
+2070 
-2078 IKDDLQAIQTDVI
+2078 
-2091 GTSGSKEKGNA
+2091 
-2102 FSAIEVTA
+2102 
-2110 SATPDSTVT
+2110 
-2119 NTAADTIDA
+2119 
-2128 TADIKPQGSVTFMA
+2128 
-2142 KATVAA
+2142 
-2148 NVIGNIDNTAHAGND
+2148 
-2163 NTPSETVTITPESG
+2163 
-2177 DFTLTKIADTD
+2177 
-2188 TFIQGQLITY
+2188 
-2198 TVTLSNDSDS
+2198 
-2208 WVMGVQLKD
+2208 
-2217 EVSKI
+2217 
-2222 ESLDPTG
+2222 
-2229 TKVAAFDPATI
+2229 
-2240 SSSWRSEGSLD
+2240 
-2251 SYAEVLAGSESAMVT
+2251 
-2266 IAPHGKVIFTI
+2266 
-2277 KANVASDV
+2277 
-2285 VGDITNIAQAD
+2285 
-2296 DKSEEVTITSVEG
+2296 
-2309 EFIIKKEVNKPIFV
+2309 
-2323 PEETM
+2323 
-2328 TYTLTLKNDSDAWVT
+2328 
-2343 NVKVTDAFDHIE
+2343 
-2355 TEVADGKTG
+2355 
-2364 LAFNPSSIKVTS
+2364 
-2376 GKVTLGDGYIKPNPD
+2376 
-2391 GSASALVDLAP
+2391 
-2402 KSEAVITIDARVAAD
+2402 
-2417 VVGDITNTAYANE
+2417 
-2430 QASNEVIIHP
+2430 
-2440 EQGDFVIH
+2440 
-2448 KKVADEDKTFTP
+2448 
-2460 GQEINYTI
+2460 
-2468 TVENTGDAWL
+2468 
-2478 NDLPIKDALT
+2478 
-2488 SITADI
+2488 
-2494 AHDATSPN
+2494 
-2502 EGAAFSSVSV
+2502 
-2512 AAKASDGSF
+2512 
-2521 VTSNALDNIDAVA
+2521 VA

-2540 SVTFTVTAV
+2540 SVTFTVKAV

-2564 GEENTPSETV
+2564 GSNNTPSETV
-2574 TITPKQGDF
+2574 TIDP
-2583 ELTKTAD
+2583 
-2590 TEIYVTGQEVTY
+2590 I
-2602 SVTLSNSS
+2602 
-2610 DAWISDI
+2610 
-2617 SLQDQVSKIVADSH
+2617 
-2631 AGVKAPAFD
+2631 
-2640 ASSINFAWASE
+2640 E
-2651 GAIKSFV
+2651 G
-2658 DANSANESATVS
+2658 E
-2670 LAPKGK
+2670 
-2676 VIFTIKAKVA
+2676 FTIEKVA
-2686 DNIVGDITN
+2686 DVK
-2695 EAIANDKTADVTIT
+2695 E
-2709 PKASEFDIHKV
+2709 
-2720 ADIETFVPG
+2720 FVPS
-2729 QVVTYTVTV
+2729 QVVHYTVIV
-2738 NNTGGTWLD
+2738 NNSTASWATG
-2747 DLLIKDDLKAIQ
+2747 
-2759 TDVIGTS
+2759 
-2766 GSKEKGNAF
+2766 
-2775 SAIEVT
+2775 
-2781 VSATPD
+2781 
-2787 STVTNTAGD
+2787 
-2796 TIDATADIKP
+2796 
-2806 QGSVTFTVKATVAAN
+2806 
-2821 VIGNIDNTAHA
+2821 
-2832 GNDNT
+2832 
-2837 PSETVTITPESGDF
+2837 
-2851 TLTKTADI
+2851 
-2859 AEFVTGQEVT
+2859 
-2869 YVVTLENSSDSWIT
+2869 
-2883 DIQLS
+2883 
-2888 DKVSK
+2888 
-2893 IMALSHDGNDENAF
+2893 
-2907 ESSSISYEWHVKG
+2907 
-2920 TDKSYIESDL
+2920 
-2930 ANESAVVNLAPK
+2930 VN
-2942 GIVDLT
+2942 
-2948 IKAKVAENVVGD
+2948 
-2960 ITNVATANDKTAE
+2960 
-2973 VTIDPKSGDFTITKS
+2973 
-2988 VNKATFVPGK
+2988 
-2998 PVTYTVTVK
+2998 
-3007 NTGGT
+3007 
-3012 WLDNFPIK
+3012 
-3020 DDLKAIE
+3020 
-3027 ADIAHSASSPVKG
+3027 
-3040 VAFNTVSVVAKA
+3040 
-3052 SDGSSVTNSVTDNID
+3052 
-3067 AIADIKPDGDVT
+3067 
-3079 FTVEATV
+3079 
-3086 ADNVIGAI
+3086 
-3094 DNTAYAG
+3094 
-3101 EENTPS
+3101 
-3107 ETVTITPEQGDFA
+3107 
-3120 LTKSADTDTFIQGQK
+3120 
-3135 ITYTVTLSNDSD
+3135 
-3147 SWVTDVP
+3147 

-3160 KIEAVDPTGTK
+3160 KIEAEIAGGTATAPLTGR
-3171 VAAFDPATIK
+3171 AFDANSIDIKIVDLGKSKVVKQESNENITLNIAPNSLVKVGIDATVK
-3181 VSATSEGSLDSFVD
+3181 SNVVGS
-3195 INTASE
+3195 
-3201 SAMVSL
+3201 
-3207 APHGKVHFN
+3207 
-3216 IEANVASN
+3216 
-3224 IVGDITNV
+3224 ITNI
-3232 AMAGN
+3232 AHAIDNTGEDHQ
-3237 KSAEATIT
+3237 AEVTIT
-3245 PTQGEFTLEKAVNK
+3245 P
-3259 PTFVP
+3259 
-3264 NDTMTYILTLKN
+3264 
-3276 NSEAWVTNV
+3276 
-3285 KVTDAFNTITT
+3285 
-3296 ELAGHRTGVAFDKSS
+3296 
-3311 IKVTSGKIT
+3311 
-3320 AGEGYVKLNPDGSA
+3320 
-3334 SALVDLAPNSEA
+3334 VD
-3346 VITVDAQVASDVVGN
+3346 
-3361 IANTAYAND
+3361 
-3370 QASNEV
+3370 
-3376 VITPE
+3376 
-3381 ASEITIEKTADI
+3381 SEITIEKTADI

-3450 IVTKIADLG
+3450 IVTKIVDLG
-3459 DSKVVRQESNESI
+3459 DSKVVKQESNESI

-3480 SVTVN
+3480 SVVVN

-3509 DDHNAEVT
+3509 DDHNAEVS

-3705 NDDMSAIAVKY
+3705 NDDMSTIAVKY
-3716 RDGSTGPAFVKGSTK
+3716 RDGSIGPAFVKGSTK

-3747 ESQFLVDLLPKQTIT
+3747 ENQFLVDLLPKQTIT

-3823 PGGTVIYTITLENN
+3823 PGGTVVYTITLENN

-3867 TDWKIATKATGTE
+3867 TDWKIATKATGTD

-3885 GSYTDGKDVQT
+3885 GSYTDDKDVQT

-3937 DVHNLSVTKLESEV
+3937 DIHNLSVTKLESEV

-4006 VPGSTQIVHSGPDGE
+4006 VEGSTQIVHSGPDGE

-4154 DAKQV
+4154 DAKQA
-4159 APISSGITVKTL
+4159 APINRGITVKTL

-4179 LKQGNKAVIRF
+4179 LKQSNKTVIRF

-4213 TDGKITR
+4213 TDGRITR
-4220 TLTGDTKQGLSAE
+4220 TLTGDSKQGLSAE

>member
-7 NITDDLVVTISAPKN
+7 NITDDLVVTIRAPKN

-52 IADITTMLDSGV
+52 IADITTMLDSGK
-64 EGSAFSSVSNKVDT
+64 EGNAFSSVSNKVDT

-152 VSITKT
+152 LSITKT

-231 VENDADSSLSSPL
+231 VENGADSSLSSPL
-244 KDADLDDTVTLPAK
+244 KEADLDDTVTLPAK

-287 KQQIAETALVNT
+287 NQQIAETALVNT
-299 NTQLVSKTQNTK
+299 NTQLVNTTQNTK

-338 ANNITLLDKLMTC
+338 ANNISLLDKLMTC
-351 PTTTQSTGADDAP
+351 PTTTQSTGADEAP

-380 GTDAGVAANNPSA
+380 GTDAGVAANDPSK

-435 DFDESGSGIDMP
+435 DFNESGSGIDMP

-491 DEITAENADGKMV
+491 DEIKAENADGKMV

-647 AGEEV
+647 AGVKV

-666 GAEVVKAPEN
+666 GAEVVTAPEN

-793 VWWEVI
+793 VWWEII

-806 TVDRGQGTELFGYPT
+806 TTDRGQGTELFGYPT
-821 SEASAS
+821 TEASAS
-827 ESTKDINNARFD
+827 EGTKDINNARFD

-895 IYKYGDPDFKRY
+895 IYKYGDPEFKRY

-1032 PIIAYAK
+1032 PITAYAK

-1055 NETQYIPGK
+1055 NESHYIPGK

-1070 ITASSNLGYMNNKA
+1070 ITASSSLGYMNNKA

-1170 RDDAVGDITFNNDP
+1170 REDAVGDITFNNDP
-1184 DLVVEPYEPKLE
+1184 DLVVEPFEPKLE

-1265 TWYFAGHYDQAG
+1265 TWYFAGHYDQVG

-1334 TIVAYYDDEKNKL
+1334 NIVAYYDDEKNKL

-1387 KTVDGGEEPVFDDV
+1387 KTVDGGEEPVFDDI
-1401 LIDYA
+1401 LIAHA
-1406 FARQDAFSKVAG
+1406 FAHQDAFSKVAD
-1418 FASTTQVL
+1418 FAPSTQVL

-1438 TFNIKAHI
+1438 TFNITAHI

-1477 VELTKIVMDSAG
+1477 VELTKVVMDSAG

-1511 YGTSYTVVLKD
+1511 YGTSYTVALKD

-1542 TATPFNNWAVNEPV
+1542 TATPFSQWSVNAPA

-1634 DKPFTSNSYYLPGQK
+1634 GKPFTSNSFYLPGQK
-1649 ATYEIKVQNSSNNW
+1649 ATYEIKVKNSSNNW

-1720 LDTELDIAPQQIVYF
+1720 LDTELDIAPQQTVYF

-1753 AFVNGLDSTSQEIP
+1753 AFVNGLDNTSQEIP
-1767 PQSSGFVIHKKVA
+1767 PQSSDFVIHKKVA

-1811 KDELTAITADI
+1811 KDALTSITADI

-1875 AVVADNVISAIDNTA
+1875 AVVADNVIGAIDNTA

-1905 PKQGDFELTKIAD
+1905 PKQGDFELTKTAD

-1982 KSFVDVNSV
+1982 KSFVDVNSA

-2078 IKDDLQAIQTDVI
+2078 IKDDLKAIQTDVI

-2128 TADIKPQGSVTFMA
+2128 TADIKPQGSVTF
-2142 KATVAA
+2142 
-2148 NVIGNIDNTAHAGND
+2148 
-2163 NTPSETVTITPESG
+2163 
-2177 DFTLTKIADTD
+2177 
-2188 TFIQGQLITY
+2188 
-2198 TVTLSNDSDS
+2198 
-2208 WVMGVQLKD
+2208 
-2217 EVSKI
+2217 
-2222 ESLDPTG
+2222 
-2229 TKVAAFDPATI
+2229 
-2240 SSSWRSEGSLD
+2240 
-2251 SYAEVLAGSESAMVT
+2251 
-2266 IAPHGKVIFTI
+2266 
-2277 KANVASDV
+2277 
-2285 VGDITNIAQAD
+2285 
-2296 DKSEEVTITSVEG
+2296 
-2309 EFIIKKEVNKPIFV
+2309 
-2323 PEETM
+2323 
-2328 TYTLTLKNDSDAWVT
+2328 
-2343 NVKVTDAFDHIE
+2343 
-2355 TEVADGKTG
+2355 
-2364 LAFNPSSIKVTS
+2364 
-2376 GKVTLGDGYIKPNPD
+2376 
-2391 GSASALVDLAP
+2391 
-2402 KSEAVITIDARVAAD
+2402 
-2417 VVGDITNTAYANE
+2417 
-2430 QASNEVIIHP
+2430 
-2440 EQGDFVIH
+2440 
-2448 KKVADEDKTFTP
+2448 
-2460 GQEINYTI
+2460 
-2468 TVENTGDAWL
+2468 
-2478 NDLPIKDALT
+2478 
-2488 SITADI
+2488 
-2494 AHDATSPN
+2494 
-2502 EGAAFSSVSV
+2502 
-2512 AAKASDGSF
+2512 
-2521 VTSNALDNIDAVA
+2521 
-2534 DIKPKG
+2534 
-2540 SVTFTVTAV
+2540 
-2549 VADNVIGAIDNTAYA
+2549 
-2564 GEENTPSETV
+2564 
-2574 TITPKQGDF
+2574 
-2583 ELTKTAD
+2583 
-2590 TEIYVTGQEVTY
+2590 
-2602 SVTLSNSS
+2602 
-2610 DAWISDI
+2610 
-2617 SLQDQVSKIVADSH
+2617 
-2631 AGVKAPAFD
+2631 
-2640 ASSINFAWASE
+2640 
-2651 GAIKSFV
+2651 
-2658 DANSANESATVS
+2658 
-2670 LAPKGK
+2670 
-2676 VIFTIKAKVA
+2676 
-2686 DNIVGDITN
+2686 
-2695 EAIANDKTADVTIT
+2695 
-2709 PKASEFDIHKV
+2709 
-2720 ADIETFVPG
+2720 
-2729 QVVTYTVTV
+2729 
-2738 NNTGGTWLD
+2738 
-2747 DLLIKDDLKAIQ
+2747 
-2759 TDVIGTS
+2759 
-2766 GSKEKGNAF
+2766 
-2775 SAIEVT
+2775 
-2781 VSATPD
+2781 
-2787 STVTNTAGD
+2787 
-2796 TIDATADIKP
+2796 
-2806 QGSVTFTVKATVAAN
+2806 TVKATVAAN
-2821 VIGNIDNTAHA
+2821 VIGNIDNTAYA

-2859 AEFVTGQEVT
+2859 TEFMTGQEVT

-2893 IMALSHDGNDENAF
+2893 IMALSHDGNNENAF

-2942 GIVDLT
+2942 GAVELT

-2973 VTIDPKSGDFTITKS
+2973 VTIVPKSGDFTITKS

-2998 PVTYTVTVK
+2998 PVTYTVKVK

-3040 VAFNTVSVVAKA
+3040 AAFSVVSVAAKA
-3052 SDGSSVTNSVTDNID
+3052 SDCSSVTNSITDNID
-3067 AIADIKPDGDVT
+3067 AIADIKPDGEVT
-3079 FTVEATV
+3079 FTIEATV

-3147 SWVTDVP
+3147 SWVTGVL

-3160 KIEAVDPTGTK
+3160 KIEALDPTGTK

-3201 SAMVSL
+3201 SAIVSL
-3207 APHGKVHFN
+3207 APHGKVHFD

-3264 NDTMTYILTLKN
+3264 NDTMTYSLTLKN

-3285 KVTDAFNTITT
+3285 KVADAFNTITT
-3296 ELAGHRTGVAFDKSS
+3296 ELAGHRTGLAFDKSS

-3320 AGEGYVKLNPDGSA
+3320 AGEGYVKPNPDRSL

-3393 SEFVPGQTVNYTVTV
+3393 SEFVPGQTVNYTVIV

-3495 GSITNIAHAIDNNG
+3495 GSITNIAHAIDTNG

-3661 VKPEQTS
+3661 VKPEQTN

-3777 QNIAQVNDQDVP
+3777 QNVAQVNDQDVP

-3823 PGGTVIYTITLENN
+3823 PGGTVVYTITLENN

-3915 KDLVNVIDYA
+3915 KNLVNVIDYA
-3925 AFYIDKKVIGHI
+3925 AFYIDRKVIGHI

-4006 VPGSTQIVHSGPDGE
+4006 VTGSTQIVHSGPDGE

-4154 DAKQV
+4154 DTKQA
-4159 APISSGITVKTL
+4159 APINSGIKVKTL

-4190 KTTTATPFA
+4190 KTTTTAPFA
-4199 FSVTTSNGTHVHFG
+4199 FSVTTNNGTHVHFG

-4325 TPNAL
+4325 TPNVL

>member
-1 MLPAQA
+1 MPLLSTLVRFILSLLICITGLSVLPAQA

-30 YTLTIKNNS
+30 YRLTIKNNS
-39 EDTTYK
+39 ENTTYK

-52 IADITTMLDSGV
+52 IADITTMLDSGK
-64 EGSAFSSVSNKVDT
+64 EGDAFSSVSNKVDT

-231 VENDADSSLSSPL
+231 VENGADSSLSSPL

-287 KQQIAETALVNT
+287 SQQIAETALVNT
-299 NTQLVSKTQNTK
+299 NTQLVNTTQNTK

-351 PTTTQSTGADDAP
+351 PTTTQSTGADEAP
-364 FEYWYIDSID
+364 FEYWYIESID

-380 GTDAGVAANNPSA
+380 GTDAGAAANNPSA

-666 GAEVVKAPEN
+666 GAEVVTAPEN

-806 TVDRGQGTELFGYPT
+806 TTDRGQGTELFGYPT

-940 VLLANNGDNKYA
+940 ALLANNGDNKYA

-1016 NVADVT
+1016 NIADVT

-1032 PIIAYAK
+1032 PITAYAK

-1084 ILENLEGLTVK
+1084 ISENLEGLTVK

-1376 SIKDDLSTITA
+1376 SIKDDLSAITA
-1387 KTVDGGEEPVFDDV
+1387 KTVDGVEEPVFDDV

-1418 FASTTQVL
+1418 FTSSTQVL

-1438 TFNIKAHI
+1438 TFNITAHI

-1466 KSPISRMLPAN
+1466 KSPVSKMLPAN
-1477 VELTKIVMDSAG
+1477 VELTKVVMDSAG

-1511 YGTSYTVVLKD
+1511 YGTSYTVALKD

-1542 TATPFNNWAVNEPV
+1542 TATPFSQWSVNAPA

-1634 DKPFTSNSYYLPGQK
+1634 GKPFTSNSYYLPGQK
-1649 ATYEIKVQNSSNNW
+1649 ATYEIKVHNSSNNW

-1685 EPAYSN
+1685 EPAYSD
-1691 YRITYRVEG
+1691 YRTTYRVEG

-1709 VPVNTPLDNKQ
+1709 VPVNTPLDNKP
-1720 LDTELDIAPQQIVYF
+1720 LDTELDIAPQQTVYF

-1767 PQSSGFVIHKKVA
+1767 PQSSDFVIHKKVA
-1780 DEDKTFTPG
+1780 DEDKTFTPR

-1875 AVVADNVISAIDNTA
+1875 AVVADNVIGAIDNTA

-1905 PKQGDFELTKIAD
+1905 PKQGDFELTK
-1918 TETYVTGQ
+1918 T
-1926 EVTYSVTLNNS
+1926 
-1937 SDAWISD
+1937 
-1944 ISLQDQVS
+1944 
-1952 KIVADSHAGVKAPAF
+1952 
-1967 DASSINFTWASEGAI
+1967 
-1982 KSFVDVNSV
+1982 
-1991 NESAT
+1991 
-1996 VSLAPKGKVIFTIKA
+1996 
-2011 KVADNIVGDIT
+2011 
-2022 NEATANDKT
+2022 
-2031 ADVTITPK
+2031 
-2039 ASEFDIHKAADIET
+2039 
-2053 FVPGQVVTY
+2053 
-2062 TVTVNNTG
+2062 
-2070 GTWLDDLP
+2070 
-2078 IKDDLQAIQTDVI
+2078 
-2091 GTSGSKEKGNA
+2091 
-2102 FSAIEVTA
+2102 
-2110 SATPDSTVT
+2110 
-2119 NTAADTIDA
+2119 
-2128 TADIKPQGSVTFMA
+2128 
-2142 KATVAA
+2142 
-2148 NVIGNIDNTAHAGND
+2148 
-2163 NTPSETVTITPESG
+2163 
-2177 DFTLTKIADTD
+2177 ADTD
-2188 TFIQGQLITY
+2188 TFIQGQKITY

-2208 WVMGVQLKD
+2208 WVTDVLLKD
-2217 EVSKI
+2217 EVSEI
-2222 ESLDPTG
+2222 EALDPTG

-2240 SSSWRSEGSLD
+2240 KVSATSEGSLD
-2251 SYAEVLAGSESAMVT
+2251 SFVDINTASESAM
-2266 IAPHGKVIFTI
+2266 ISLAPHGKVHFDIE
-2277 KANVASDV
+2277 ANVASNI
-2285 VGDITNIAQAD
+2285 VGDITNVAMAGS
-2296 DKSEEVTITSVEG
+2296 KSAEATITPTQG
-2309 EFIIKKEVNKPIFV
+2309 EFTLEKDVNKPTFV
-2323 PEETM
+2323 PNDTM
-2328 TYTLTLKNDSDAWVT
+2328 TYSLTLKNNSEAWVT
-2343 NVKVTDAFDHIE
+2343 NVKVTDAFNSIE
-2355 TEVADGKTG
+2355 TEVAGGKTG
-2364 LAFNPSSIKVTS
+2364 IAFNPLSIKVTS
-2376 GKVTLGDGYIKPNPD
+2376 GKVTIGEGYVKPNPD
-2391 GSASALVDLAP
+2391 GSSSALVDLAP
-2402 KSEAVITIDARVAAD
+2402 KSEAVITVDAQVAAD
-2417 VVGDITNTAYANE
+2417 VVGDISNTAYAND
-2430 QASNEVIIHP
+2430 QASNEVVITP

-2448 KKVADEDKTFTP
+2448 KSVDKTTFIP
-2460 GQEINYTI
+2460 GQAMVYTI
-2468 TVENTGDAWL
+2468 TVENNGEAWL

-2488 SITADI
+2488 SITAEI
-2494 AHDATSPN
+2494 AHDATSPTT
-2502 EGAAFSSVSV
+2502 GAAFSSVTV
-2512 AAKASDGSF
+2512 DAKASDGSF
-2521 VTSNALDNIDAVA
+2521 ITSNASDNIDAVA
-2534 DIKPKG
+2534 DIKP
-2540 SVTFTVTAV
+2540 
-2549 VADNVIGAIDNTAYA
+2549 D
-2564 GEENTPSETV
+2564 GE
-2574 TITPKQGDF
+2574 
-2583 ELTKTAD
+2583 
-2590 TEIYVTGQEVTY
+2590 
-2602 SVTLSNSS
+2602 
-2610 DAWISDI
+2610 
-2617 SLQDQVSKIVADSH
+2617 
-2631 AGVKAPAFD
+2631 
-2640 ASSINFAWASE
+2640 
-2651 GAIKSFV
+2651 
-2658 DANSANESATVS
+2658 
-2670 LAPKGK
+2670 
-2676 VIFTIKAKVA
+2676 
-2686 DNIVGDITN
+2686 
-2695 EAIANDKTADVTIT
+2695 
-2709 PKASEFDIHKV
+2709 
-2720 ADIETFVPG
+2720 
-2729 QVVTYTVTV
+2729 
-2738 NNTGGTWLD
+2738 
-2747 DLLIKDDLKAIQ
+2747 
-2759 TDVIGTS
+2759 
-2766 GSKEKGNAF
+2766 
-2775 SAIEVT
+2775 
-2781 VSATPD
+2781 
-2787 STVTNTAGD
+2787 
-2796 TIDATADIKP
+2796 
-2806 QGSVTFTVKATVAAN
+2806 
-2821 VIGNIDNTAHA
+2821 
-2832 GNDNT
+2832 
-2837 PSETVTITPESGDF
+2837 
-2851 TLTKTADI
+2851 
-2859 AEFVTGQEVT
+2859 
-2869 YVVTLENSSDSWIT
+2869 
-2883 DIQLS
+2883 
-2888 DKVSK
+2888 
-2893 IMALSHDGNDENAF
+2893 
-2907 ESSSISYEWHVKG
+2907 
-2920 TDKSYIESDL
+2920 
-2930 ANESAVVNLAPK
+2930 
-2942 GIVDLT
+2942 
-2948 IKAKVAENVVGD
+2948 
-2960 ITNVATANDKTAE
+2960 
-2973 VTIDPKSGDFTITKS
+2973 
-2988 VNKATFVPGK
+2988 
-2998 PVTYTVTVK
+2998 
-3007 NTGGT
+3007 
-3012 WLDNFPIK
+3012 
-3020 DDLKAIE
+3020 
-3027 ADIAHSASSPVKG
+3027 
-3040 VAFNTVSVVAKA
+3040 
-3052 SDGSSVTNSVTDNID
+3052 
-3067 AIADIKPDGDVT
+3067 VT

-3107 ETVTITPEQGDFA
+3107 ETVTIAPEQGDFA

-3147 SWVTDVP
+3147 SWVTDVL

-3160 KIEAVDPTGTK
+3160 KIEAFDPTGTK

-3207 APHGKVHFN
+3207 APHGKVHFD

-3276 NSEAWVTNV
+3276 NSGAWVTNV

-3320 AGEGYVKLNPDGSA
+3320 AGEGYVKPNPDGSA

-3431 IAGGTPTSPL
+3431 IAGGTLTSPL

-3777 QNIAQVNDQDVP
+3777 QNIAQVNDQNVP

-3823 PGGTVIYTITLENN
+3823 PGGTVVYTITLENN

-4021 FDTKDDQSLSQ
+4021 FDTKDDESLSQ

-4058 MRVSTGVTFGKYV
+4058 MRVSIGVTFGKYV

-4120 ATAKGITVK
+4120 ATAKSITVK

-4154 DAKQV
+4154 DAKQA
-4159 APISSGITVKTL
+4159 APIDRGITVKTL

-4220 TLTGDTKQGLSAE
+4220 TLIGDTKQGLSAE

>member
-64 EGSAFSSVSNKVDT
+64 EGNAFSSVSNKVDT

-152 VSITKT
+152 LSITKT

-217 DKSSPFTTWDIAVA
+217 DNSSPFTTWDIAVA
-231 VENDADSSLSSPL
+231 VENGADSSLSSPL

-287 KQQIAETALVNT
+287 NQQIAETALVNT
-299 NTQLVSKTQNTK
+299 NTQLVNTTQNTK

-380 GTDAGVAANNPSA
+380 GTDAGAAANNPSA

-435 DFDESGSGIDMP
+435 DFNESGSGIDMP

-666 GAEVVKAPEN
+666 GAEVVKVPEN

-806 TVDRGQGTELFGYPT
+806 TTDRGQGTELFGYPT
-821 SEASAS
+821 TEASAS

-971 SEEHFSDDVDLHD
+971 SEKHFSDDVDLHD

-1032 PIIAYAK
+1032 PITAYAK

-1055 NETQYIPGK
+1055 NESHYIPGK

-1084 ILENLEGLTVK
+1084 ISENLEGLTVK

-1170 RDDAVGDITFNNDP
+1170 REDAVGDITFNNDP
-1184 DLVVEPYEPKLE
+1184 DLVVEPFEPKLE

-1201 DQKSYEPGK
+1201 EQKSYEPRK

-1265 TWYFAGHYDQAG
+1265 TWYFAGHYDKTG

-1418 FASTTQVL
+1418 FASSTQVL

-1477 VELTKIVMDSAG
+1477 VELTKVVMDSAG

-1511 YGTSYTVVLKD
+1511 YGTSYTVALKD

-1528 TNVAELSGDGKQDP
+1528 TNVAELSGDGKQNP
-1542 TATPFNNWAVNEPV
+1542 TATPFSHWAVNAPA

-1625 ASKNVIELD
+1625 ASKNVIELNG
-1634 DKPFTSNSYYLPGQK
+1634 KPFTSNSYYLPGQK

-1685 EPAYSN
+1685 EPAYSD

-1720 LDTELDIAPQQIVYF
+1720 LDTELDIAPQQTVYF

-1767 PQSSGFVIHKKVA
+1767 PQSSDFVIHKKVA

-1811 KDELTAITADI
+1811 KDALTSITADI

-1838 SVEAKASDGSFVT
+1838 SVEVKASDGSFVT

-1856 NIDAIADIKP
+1856 NIDAVADIKP

-1875 AVVADNVISAIDNTA
+1875 AVVADNVIGAIDNTA
-1890 YAGSDNTPSEKVTIT
+1890 YAGSDNTPSETVTIT

-1918 TETYVTGQ
+1918 IETYVTGQ
-1926 EVTYSVTLNNS
+1926 EVTYSVTLSNS

-1944 ISLQDQVS
+1944 IALQDQVS

-1982 KSFVDVNSV
+1982 KSFVDVNSA

-2039 ASEFDIHKAADIET
+2039 ASEFDIHKVADIKT

-2119 NTAADTIDA
+2119 NKAA
-2128 TADIKPQGSVTFMA
+2128 
-2142 KATVAA
+2142 
-2148 NVIGNIDNTAHAGND
+2148 
-2163 NTPSETVTITPESG
+2163 
-2177 DFTLTKIADTD
+2177 
-2188 TFIQGQLITY
+2188 
-2198 TVTLSNDSDS
+2198 
-2208 WVMGVQLKD
+2208 
-2217 EVSKI
+2217 
-2222 ESLDPTG
+2222 
-2229 TKVAAFDPATI
+2229 
-2240 SSSWRSEGSLD
+2240 
-2251 SYAEVLAGSESAMVT
+2251 
-2266 IAPHGKVIFTI
+2266 
-2277 KANVASDV
+2277 
-2285 VGDITNIAQAD
+2285 
-2296 DKSEEVTITSVEG
+2296 
-2309 EFIIKKEVNKPIFV
+2309 
-2323 PEETM
+2323 
-2328 TYTLTLKNDSDAWVT
+2328 
-2343 NVKVTDAFDHIE
+2343 
-2355 TEVADGKTG
+2355 
-2364 LAFNPSSIKVTS
+2364 
-2376 GKVTLGDGYIKPNPD
+2376 
-2391 GSASALVDLAP
+2391 
-2402 KSEAVITIDARVAAD
+2402 
-2417 VVGDITNTAYANE
+2417 
-2430 QASNEVIIHP
+2430 
-2440 EQGDFVIH
+2440 
-2448 KKVADEDKTFTP
+2448 
-2460 GQEINYTI
+2460 
-2468 TVENTGDAWL
+2468 
-2478 NDLPIKDALT
+2478 
-2488 SITADI
+2488 
-2494 AHDATSPN
+2494 
-2502 EGAAFSSVSV
+2502 
-2512 AAKASDGSF
+2512 
-2521 VTSNALDNIDAVA
+2521 
-2534 DIKPKG
+2534 
-2540 SVTFTVTAV
+2540 
-2549 VADNVIGAIDNTAYA
+2549 
-2564 GEENTPSETV
+2564 
-2574 TITPKQGDF
+2574 
-2583 ELTKTAD
+2583 
-2590 TEIYVTGQEVTY
+2590 
-2602 SVTLSNSS
+2602 
-2610 DAWISDI
+2610 
-2617 SLQDQVSKIVADSH
+2617 
-2631 AGVKAPAFD
+2631 
-2640 ASSINFAWASE
+2640 
-2651 GAIKSFV
+2651 
-2658 DANSANESATVS
+2658 
-2670 LAPKGK
+2670 
-2676 VIFTIKAKVA
+2676 
-2686 DNIVGDITN
+2686 
-2695 EAIANDKTADVTIT
+2695 
-2709 PKASEFDIHKV
+2709 
-2720 ADIETFVPG
+2720 
-2729 QVVTYTVTV
+2729 
-2738 NNTGGTWLD
+2738 
-2747 DLLIKDDLKAIQ
+2747 
-2759 TDVIGTS
+2759 
-2766 GSKEKGNAF
+2766 
-2775 SAIEVT
+2775 
-2781 VSATPD
+2781 
-2787 STVTNTAGD
+2787 D

-2821 VIGNIDNTAHA
+2821 VIGNIDNTAYA

-2851 TLTKTADI
+2851 TLTKTANI

-2942 GIVDLT
+2942 GIVELT

-2973 VTIDPKSGDFTITKS
+2973 VTIVPKSGDFTITKS

-3027 ADIAHSASSPVKG
+3027 ADIAHSASSLVKSA
-3040 VAFNTVSVVAKA
+3040 AFSAVSVVAKA

-3067 AIADIKPDGDVT
+3067 AIADIKPDGNVT

-3147 SWVTDVP
+3147 SWVTDVL

-3160 KIEAVDPTGTK
+3160 KIEAFDPTGTK

-3201 SAMVSL
+3201 SAIVSL

-3259 PTFVP
+3259 TTFVP
-3264 NDTMTYILTLKN
+3264 NDTMTYSLTLKN

-3296 ELAGHRTGVAFDKSS
+3296 ELAGHRTGLAFDKSS

-3320 AGEGYVKLNPDGSA
+3320 AGEGYVKPNPDGSA

-3480 SVTVN
+3480 SVVVN

-3668 FEATKASVE
+3668 FEATKSSVE

-3747 ESQFLVDLLPKQTIT
+3747 ENQFLVDLLPKQTIT

-3777 QNIAQVNDQDVP
+3777 QNIAQVNAQDVP

-3823 PGGTVIYTITLENN
+3823 PGGTVVYTITLENN
-3837 TDAFANNVGFMSEFS
+3837 TDAFANNVGFMSQFS

-3915 KDLVNVIDYA
+3915 KNLVNVIDYA

-3937 DVHNLSVTKLESEV
+3937 DIHNLSVTKLESEV

-4006 VPGSTQIVHSGPDGE
+4006 VEGSTQIVHSGPDGE

-4154 DAKQV
+4154 DTKQA
-4159 APISSGITVKTL
+4159 APVNSGIKVKTL

-4179 LKQGNKAVIRF
+4179 LKRGNKAVIRF

-4199 FSVTTSNGTHVHFG
+4199 FSVTTDNGTHVHFG

-4233 NLNVTRNLYQAKT
+4233 NLNVTRNLYQAKM

>member
-1 MLPAQA
+1 MPLLSTLVRFILSLLICITGLSVLPAQA

-64 EGSAFSSVSNKVDT
+64 EGNAFSSVSNKVDT

-152 VSITKT
+152 LSITKT
-158 VANSAYQ
+158 VANSTYQ

-231 VENDADSSLSSPL
+231 VENGADSSLSSPL
-244 KDADLDDTVTLPAK
+244 KEADLDDTVTLPAK

-287 KQQIAETALVNT
+287 NQQIAETVLVNT
-299 NTQLVSKTQNTK
+299 NTQLVNTTQNTK

-338 ANNITLLDKLMTC
+338 ANNVTLLDKLMTC
-351 PTTTQSTGADDAP
+351 PTTTQSTGADEAP

-380 GTDAGVAANNPSA
+380 GTDAGAAANNPSA

-491 DEITAENADGKMV
+491 DEIKAENADGKMV

-604 AYGYNDDEFTYTIK
+604 AYSYNDDEFTYTIK

-652 PVFTSWTVSTATDG
+652 PVFTSWTVSTTTDG
-666 GAEVVKAPEN
+666 GAEVVTAPKN

-793 VWWEVI
+793 VWWEII

-806 TVDRGQGTELFGYPT
+806 TEDRGQGTELFGYPT

-1032 PIIAYAK
+1032 PITAYAK
-1039 ASVQRASTGGD
+1039 ASVQRASPGGD

-1055 NETQYIPGK
+1055 NETHYIPGK

-1184 DLVVEPYEPKLE
+1184 DLVVEPDEPKLE

-1265 TWYFAGHYDQAG
+1265 TWYFAGHYEQAG

-1321 VTNPVTAKYIANK
+1321 VTNPVSGKYIANK
-1334 TIVAYYDDEKNKL
+1334 TIAAYYDDENHKL

-1355 GGYIEYQV
+1355 GGYIKYQV

-1387 KTVDGGEEPVFDDV
+1387 HTVDGGEEPVFDDV
-1401 LIDYA
+1401 SIAHA
-1406 FARQDAFSKVAG
+1406 FAHQDAFSKVAD
-1418 FASTTQVL
+1418 FAPSTQVL

-1438 TFNIKAHI
+1438 TFNITAHI
-1446 KPTIVGTFQNEANIG
+1446 KPTIVGTFQNEANVG

-1511 YGTSYTVVLKD
+1511 YGTSYTVALKD

-1542 TATPFNNWAVNEPV
+1542 TGTPFSHWAVNEPA

-1593 ISDDALGDITN
+1593 VSDDALGDITN

-1634 DKPFTSNSYYLPGQK
+1634 GKPFTSNSYYLPGQK

-1685 EPAYSN
+1685 EPAYSD

-1720 LDTELDIAPQQIVYF
+1720 LDTELDIAPQQTVYF

-1753 AFVNGLDSTSQEIP
+1753 AFVNGLDNTSQEIP
-1767 PQSSGFVIHKKVA
+1767 PQSSDFVIHKKVA

-1822 AHDATSPTEG
+1822 AHDATSPNEG

-1856 NIDAIADIKP
+1856 NIDA
-1866 KGSVTFTVT
+1866 
-1875 AVVADNVISAIDNTA
+1875 
-1890 YAGSDNTPSEKVTIT
+1890 
-1905 PKQGDFELTKIAD
+1905 
-1918 TETYVTGQ
+1918 
-1926 EVTYSVTLNNS
+1926 
-1937 SDAWISD
+1937 
-1944 ISLQDQVS
+1944 
-1952 KIVADSHAGVKAPAF
+1952 
-1967 DASSINFTWASEGAI
+1967 
-1982 KSFVDVNSV
+1982 
-1991 NESAT
+1991 
-1996 VSLAPKGKVIFTIKA
+1996 
-2011 KVADNIVGDIT
+2011 
-2022 NEATANDKT
+2022 
-2031 ADVTITPK
+2031 
-2039 ASEFDIHKAADIET
+2039 
-2053 FVPGQVVTY
+2053 
-2062 TVTVNNTG
+2062 
-2070 GTWLDDLP
+2070 
-2078 IKDDLQAIQTDVI
+2078 
-2091 GTSGSKEKGNA
+2091 
-2102 FSAIEVTA
+2102 
-2110 SATPDSTVT
+2110 
-2119 NTAADTIDA
+2119 
-2128 TADIKPQGSVTFMA
+2128 
-2142 KATVAA
+2142 
-2148 NVIGNIDNTAHAGND
+2148 
-2163 NTPSETVTITPESG
+2163 
-2177 DFTLTKIADTD
+2177 
-2188 TFIQGQLITY
+2188 
-2198 TVTLSNDSDS
+2198 
-2208 WVMGVQLKD
+2208 
-2217 EVSKI
+2217 
-2222 ESLDPTG
+2222 
-2229 TKVAAFDPATI
+2229 
-2240 SSSWRSEGSLD
+2240 
-2251 SYAEVLAGSESAMVT
+2251 
-2266 IAPHGKVIFTI
+2266 
-2277 KANVASDV
+2277 
-2285 VGDITNIAQAD
+2285 
-2296 DKSEEVTITSVEG
+2296 
-2309 EFIIKKEVNKPIFV
+2309 
-2323 PEETM
+2323 
-2328 TYTLTLKNDSDAWVT
+2328 
-2343 NVKVTDAFDHIE
+2343 
-2355 TEVADGKTG
+2355 
-2364 LAFNPSSIKVTS
+2364 
-2376 GKVTLGDGYIKPNPD
+2376 
-2391 GSASALVDLAP
+2391 
-2402 KSEAVITIDARVAAD
+2402 
-2417 VVGDITNTAYANE
+2417 
-2430 QASNEVIIHP
+2430 
-2440 EQGDFVIH
+2440 
-2448 KKVADEDKTFTP
+2448 
-2460 GQEINYTI
+2460 
-2468 TVENTGDAWL
+2468 
-2478 NDLPIKDALT
+2478 
-2488 SITADI
+2488 
-2494 AHDATSPN
+2494 
-2502 EGAAFSSVSV
+2502 
-2512 AAKASDGSF
+2512 
-2521 VTSNALDNIDAVA
+2521 VA

-2540 SVTFTVTAV
+2540 SVTFTVKAV

-2564 GEENTPSETV
+2564 GSNNTPSETV
-2574 TITPKQGDF
+2574 TIDP
-2583 ELTKTAD
+2583 
-2590 TEIYVTGQEVTY
+2590 I
-2602 SVTLSNSS
+2602 
-2610 DAWISDI
+2610 
-2617 SLQDQVSKIVADSH
+2617 
-2631 AGVKAPAFD
+2631 
-2640 ASSINFAWASE
+2640 E
-2651 GAIKSFV
+2651 G
-2658 DANSANESATVS
+2658 E
-2670 LAPKGK
+2670 
-2676 VIFTIKAKVA
+2676 FTIEKVA
-2686 DNIVGDITN
+2686 DVK
-2695 EAIANDKTADVTIT
+2695 E
-2709 PKASEFDIHKV
+2709 
-2720 ADIETFVPG
+2720 FVPS
-2729 QVVTYTVTV
+2729 QVVHYTVIV
-2738 NNTGGTWLD
+2738 NNSTASWATG
-2747 DLLIKDDLKAIQ
+2747 
-2759 TDVIGTS
+2759 
-2766 GSKEKGNAF
+2766 
-2775 SAIEVT
+2775 
-2781 VSATPD
+2781 
-2787 STVTNTAGD
+2787 
-2796 TIDATADIKP
+2796 
-2806 QGSVTFTVKATVAAN
+2806 
-2821 VIGNIDNTAHA
+2821 
-2832 GNDNT
+2832 
-2837 PSETVTITPESGDF
+2837 
-2851 TLTKTADI
+2851 
-2859 AEFVTGQEVT
+2859 
-2869 YVVTLENSSDSWIT
+2869 
-2883 DIQLS
+2883 
-2888 DKVSK
+2888 
-2893 IMALSHDGNDENAF
+2893 
-2907 ESSSISYEWHVKG
+2907 
-2920 TDKSYIESDL
+2920 
-2930 ANESAVVNLAPK
+2930 VN
-2942 GIVDLT
+2942 
-2948 IKAKVAENVVGD
+2948 
-2960 ITNVATANDKTAE
+2960 
-2973 VTIDPKSGDFTITKS
+2973 
-2988 VNKATFVPGK
+2988 
-2998 PVTYTVTVK
+2998 
-3007 NTGGT
+3007 
-3012 WLDNFPIK
+3012 
-3020 DDLKAIE
+3020 
-3027 ADIAHSASSPVKG
+3027 
-3040 VAFNTVSVVAKA
+3040 
-3052 SDGSSVTNSVTDNID
+3052 
-3067 AIADIKPDGDVT
+3067 
-3079 FTVEATV
+3079 
-3086 ADNVIGAI
+3086 
-3094 DNTAYAG
+3094 
-3101 EENTPS
+3101 
-3107 ETVTITPEQGDFA
+3107 
-3120 LTKSADTDTFIQGQK
+3120 
-3135 ITYTVTLSNDSD
+3135 
-3147 SWVTDVP
+3147 

-3160 KIEAVDPTGTK
+3160 KIEAEIAGGTATAPLTGR
-3171 VAAFDPATIK
+3171 AFDANSIDIKIVDLGKSKVVKQESNENITLNIAPNSLVKVGIDATVK
-3181 VSATSEGSLDSFVD
+3181 SNVVGS
-3195 INTASE
+3195 
-3201 SAMVSL
+3201 
-3207 APHGKVHFN
+3207 
-3216 IEANVASN
+3216 
-3224 IVGDITNV
+3224 ITNI
-3232 AMAGN
+3232 AHAIDNTGEDHQ
-3237 KSAEATIT
+3237 AEVTIT
-3245 PTQGEFTLEKAVNK
+3245 P
-3259 PTFVP
+3259 
-3264 NDTMTYILTLKN
+3264 
-3276 NSEAWVTNV
+3276 
-3285 KVTDAFNTITT
+3285 
-3296 ELAGHRTGVAFDKSS
+3296 
-3311 IKVTSGKIT
+3311 
-3320 AGEGYVKLNPDGSA
+3320 
-3334 SALVDLAPNSEA
+3334 VD
-3346 VITVDAQVASDVVGN
+3346 
-3361 IANTAYAND
+3361 
-3370 QASNEV
+3370 
-3376 VITPE
+3376 
-3381 ASEITIEKTADI
+3381 SEITIEKTADI

-3450 IVTKIADLG
+3450 IVTKIVDLG
-3459 DSKVVRQESNESI
+3459 DSKVVKQESNESI

-3480 SVTVN
+3480 SVVVN

-3579 ALTHWKVSYVAGD
+3579 AFTHWKVSYVAGD

-3705 NDDMSAIAVKY
+3705 NDDMSTIAVKY
-3716 RDGSTGPAFVKGSTK
+3716 RDGSIGPAFVKGSTK

-3747 ESQFLVDLLPKQTIT
+3747 ENQFLVDLLPKQTIT

-3823 PGGTVIYTITLENN
+3823 PGGTVVYTITLENN

-3867 TDWKIATKATGTE
+3867 TDWKIATKATGTD

-3925 AFYIDKKVIGHI
+3925 AFYIDRKVIGHI
-3937 DVHNLSVTKLESEV
+3937 DVRNLSVTKLESEV

-4006 VPGSTQIVHSGPDGE
+4006 VEGSTQIVHSGPDGE

-4154 DAKQV
+4154 DAKQA
-4159 APISSGITVKTL
+4159 APINRGITVKTL

-4179 LKQGNKAVIRF
+4179 LKQGNKFVIRF

-4199 FSVTTSNGTHVHFG
+4199 FSVTTNNGTHVHFG

-4220 TLTGDTKQGLSAE
+4220 TLTGDTKQGLLAE

>member
-1 MLPAQA
+1 MPLLSTLVRFILSLLICITGLSVLPAQA

-64 EGSAFSSVSNKVDT
+64 EGNAFSSVSNKVDT
-78 IGDNSDAGVFNTSGN
+78 IGDNSDAGVFNASGN

-118 AIGDINTSDHV
+118 AIDDINTSDHV
-129 SFKKGFWFKKELDAV
+129 SFKKGFWFKKEVDAV

-152 VSITKT
+152 LSITKT

-231 VENDADSSLSSPL
+231 VENGADSSLSSPL

-287 KQQIAETALVNT
+287 NQQIAETALVNT
-299 NTQLVSKTQNTK
+299 NTQLVNTTQNTK

-338 ANNITLLDKLMTC
+338 ANNISLLDKLMTC
-351 PTTTQSTGADDAP
+351 PTTTQSTGADEAP

-393 HRTDDINFVVDLA
+393 HRTDNINFVVDLA

-421 TTIGHIQDSNACGD
+421 TTIGHIQDSNACDD

-491 DEITAENADGKMV
+491 DEIKAENADGKMV
-504 YPFVEGSIRVTT
+504 YPFVDGSIRVTT

-568 AGEGKQQGKS
+568 AGEDKQQGKS

-647 AGEEV
+647 KGEEV

-693 FTVTAQIDPRRK
+693 FTVTANIDPRRK

-774 NDGRVSDS
+774 NDGHVSDS

-793 VWWEVI
+793 VWWEII

-806 TVDRGQGTELFGYPT
+806 TADRGQGTELFGYPT

-827 ESTKDINNARFD
+827 EGTKDINNARFD

-858 VGKGKITNVVTATD
+858 VGKGKITNVATATD
-872 NAGDHFDA
+872 NAGDDFEA

-1022 YLTLRNGKME
+1022 YLTLINGKME
-1032 PIIAYAK
+1032 PITAYAK

-1050 VTRHL
+1050 VSRHL
-1055 NETQYIPGK
+1055 NESHYIPGK

-1070 ITASSNLGYMNNKA
+1070 ITASSNLGYMNNRA

-1287 LGGTAVYSVNAV
+1287 LGGTAVYNVDAV

-1418 FASTTQVL
+1418 FTSSTQVL

-1438 TFNIKAHI
+1438 TFNITAHI

-1477 VELTKIVMDSAG
+1477 VELTKIVMNSAG

-1511 YGTSYTVVLKD
+1511 YGTSYTVALKD

-1542 TATPFNNWAVNEPV
+1542 TATPFSHWAVNEPA

-1634 DKPFTSNSYYLPGQK
+1634 GKPFTSNSFYLPGQK
-1649 ATYEIKVQNSSNNW
+1649 ATYEIKVKNSSNNW

-1720 LDTELDIAPQQIVYF
+1720 LDTELDIAPQQTVYF

-1753 AFVNGLDSTSQEIP
+1753 AFVNGLDNTSQEIP
-1767 PQSSGFVIHKKVA
+1767 PQSSDFVIHKKVA

-1822 AHDATSPTEG
+1822 AHDATSPNEG

-1838 SVEAKASDGSFVT
+1838 SVAAKASDGSFVT
-1851 SNASD
+1851 SNALD
-1856 NIDAIADIKP
+1856 NIDAVADIKP
-1866 KGSVTFTVT
+1866 KGSVTFTVK
-1875 AVVADNVISAIDNTA
+1875 AVVADNVIGAIDNTA

-1905 PKQGDFELTKIAD
+1905 PKQGDFELTKTAD

-1926 EVTYSVTLNNS
+1926 EVTYSVTLSNS

-1982 KSFVDVNSV
+1982 KSFVDVNSA

-2078 IKDDLQAIQTDVI
+2078 IKDDLKAIQTDVI

-2128 TADIKPQGSVTFMA
+2128 TT
-2142 KATVAA
+2142 
-2148 NVIGNIDNTAHAGND
+2148 
-2163 NTPSETVTITPESG
+2163 
-2177 DFTLTKIADTD
+2177 
-2188 TFIQGQLITY
+2188 
-2198 TVTLSNDSDS
+2198 
-2208 WVMGVQLKD
+2208 
-2217 EVSKI
+2217 
-2222 ESLDPTG
+2222 
-2229 TKVAAFDPATI
+2229 
-2240 SSSWRSEGSLD
+2240 
-2251 SYAEVLAGSESAMVT
+2251 
-2266 IAPHGKVIFTI
+2266 
-2277 KANVASDV
+2277 
-2285 VGDITNIAQAD
+2285 
-2296 DKSEEVTITSVEG
+2296 
-2309 EFIIKKEVNKPIFV
+2309 
-2323 PEETM
+2323 
-2328 TYTLTLKNDSDAWVT
+2328 
-2343 NVKVTDAFDHIE
+2343 
-2355 TEVADGKTG
+2355 
-2364 LAFNPSSIKVTS
+2364 
-2376 GKVTLGDGYIKPNPD
+2376 
-2391 GSASALVDLAP
+2391 
-2402 KSEAVITIDARVAAD
+2402 
-2417 VVGDITNTAYANE
+2417 
-2430 QASNEVIIHP
+2430 
-2440 EQGDFVIH
+2440 
-2448 KKVADEDKTFTP
+2448 
-2460 GQEINYTI
+2460 
-2468 TVENTGDAWL
+2468 
-2478 NDLPIKDALT
+2478 
-2488 SITADI
+2488 
-2494 AHDATSPN
+2494 
-2502 EGAAFSSVSV
+2502 
-2512 AAKASDGSF
+2512 
-2521 VTSNALDNIDAVA
+2521 
-2534 DIKPKG
+2534 
-2540 SVTFTVTAV
+2540 
-2549 VADNVIGAIDNTAYA
+2549 
-2564 GEENTPSETV
+2564 
-2574 TITPKQGDF
+2574 
-2583 ELTKTAD
+2583 
-2590 TEIYVTGQEVTY
+2590 
-2602 SVTLSNSS
+2602 
-2610 DAWISDI
+2610 
-2617 SLQDQVSKIVADSH
+2617 
-2631 AGVKAPAFD
+2631 
-2640 ASSINFAWASE
+2640 
-2651 GAIKSFV
+2651 
-2658 DANSANESATVS
+2658 
-2670 LAPKGK
+2670 
-2676 VIFTIKAKVA
+2676 
-2686 DNIVGDITN
+2686 
-2695 EAIANDKTADVTIT
+2695 
-2709 PKASEFDIHKV
+2709 
-2720 ADIETFVPG
+2720 
-2729 QVVTYTVTV
+2729 
-2738 NNTGGTWLD
+2738 
-2747 DLLIKDDLKAIQ
+2747 
-2759 TDVIGTS
+2759 
-2766 GSKEKGNAF
+2766 
-2775 SAIEVT
+2775 
-2781 VSATPD
+2781 
-2787 STVTNTAGD
+2787 
-2796 TIDATADIKP
+2796 DIKP

-2821 VIGNIDNTAHA
+2821 VIGNIDNTAYA

-2893 IMALSHDGNDENAF
+2893 IMALSHDGTDENAF

-2942 GIVDLT
+2942 GTVELT

-2960 ITNVATANDKTAE
+2960 ITNVATANDQTAE
-2973 VTIDPKSGDFTITKS
+2973 VTIVPKSGDFTITKS

-3027 ADIAHSASSPVKG
+3027 ADIAHSASSSVKG
-3040 VAFNTVSVVAKA
+3040 AAFSAVSVAAKA

-3067 AIADIKPDGDVT
+3067 AIADIKPDDNVT

-3086 ADNVIGAI
+3086 ANNVIGAI

-3135 ITYTVTLSNDSD
+3135 VTYTVTLSNDSD
-3147 SWVTDVP
+3147 SWVTDVL

-3160 KIEAVDPTGTK
+3160 KIEALDPTGTK

-3207 APHGKVHFN
+3207 APHGKVHFD

-3264 NDTMTYILTLKN
+3264 NDTMTYSLTLKN

-3296 ELAGHRTGVAFDKSS
+3296 ELAGHRTGLAFDKSS

-3320 AGEGYVKLNPDGSA
+3320 AGEGYVKPNPDGSA

-3450 IVTKIADLG
+3450 IVTKIVDLG
-3459 DSKVVRQESNESI
+3459 DSKVVKQESNESI

-3480 SVTVN
+3480 SVVVN

-3705 NDDMSAIAVKY
+3705 NDDMSTIAVKY
-3716 RDGSTGPAFVKGSTK
+3716 RDGSIGPAFVKGSTK

>member
-7 NITDDLVVTISAPKN
+7 NITDDLAVTISAPKN

-64 EGSAFSSVSNKVDT
+64 EGNAFSSVSNKVDT

-105 SITYIITAKTVEN
+105 SISYIITAKTVEN
-118 AIGDINTSDHV
+118 AIGDINTSEHV

-152 VSITKT
+152 LSITKT

-231 VENDADSSLSSPL
+231 VENGADSSLSSPL
-244 KDADLDDTVTLPAK
+244 KEADLDDTVTLPAK

-287 KQQIAETALVNT
+287 NQQIAETVLVNT
-299 NTQLVSKTQNTK
+299 NTQLVNTTQNTK

-351 PTTTQSTGADDAP
+351 PTTTQSTGADEAP

-476 PSNGLLLDIPVVDKL
+476 PSNGLLLNIPVVDKL
-491 DEITAENADGKMV
+491 DEIKAENADGKMV

-527 GDLNKN
+527 GDLNKK

-618 VTNPAPAGFAK
+618 VTNTAPAGFAK

-647 AGEEV
+647 AAEEV
-652 PVFTSWTVSTATDG
+652 PVFTSWTVSIATDG

-682 VVNVPADGSVT
+682 VINVPADGSVT

-806 TVDRGQGTELFGYPT
+806 TTDRGQGTELFGYPT

-858 VGKGKITNVVTATD
+858 VGKGKITNVATATD

-895 IYKYGDPDFKRY
+895 IYKYGDPEFKRY

-999 YRITAIIKDN
+999 YRITVIIKDN

-1032 PIIAYAK
+1032 PITAYAK

-1210 PLHYTLTVKN
+1210 PLHYTLTIKN

-1236 DVKVLDVNGNQAPA
+1236 DVKVLDINGNQAPA

-1265 TWYFAGHYDQAG
+1265 TWYFAGHYDQVG

-1334 TIVAYYDDEKNKL
+1334 KIVAYYDDEKNKL

-1387 KTVDGGEEPVFDDV
+1387 KTVNGVEEPVFDDV
-1401 LIDYA
+1401 LIAHA
-1406 FARQDAFSKVAG
+1406 FAHQDAFSKVAD
-1418 FASTTQVL
+1418 FAPSTQVL

-1438 TFNIKAHI
+1438 TFNITAHI
-1446 KPTIVGTFQNEANIG
+1446 KPTIVGTFQNEANVG

-1511 YGTSYTVVLKD
+1511 YGTSYTMALKD

-1542 TATPFNNWAVNEPV
+1542 TGTPFSHWAVNEPA

-1593 ISDDALGDITN
+1593 VSDDALGDITN

-1634 DKPFTSNSYYLPGQK
+1634 GKPFTSNSYYLPGQK
-1649 ATYEIKVQNSSNNW
+1649 ATYEVKVQNSSNNW

-1685 EPAYSN
+1685 EPAYSD

-1720 LDTELDIAPQQIVYF
+1720 LDTELDIAPQQTVYF

-1753 AFVNGLDSTSQEIP
+1753 AFVNGLDNTSQEIP
-1767 PQSSGFVIHKKVA
+1767 PQSSDFVIHKKVA

-1822 AHDATSPTEG
+1822 AHDATSPNEG

-1856 NIDAIADIKP
+1856 NIDALADIKP
-1866 KGSVTFTVT
+1866 KGSVTFTV
-1875 AVVADNVISAIDNTA
+1875 
-1890 YAGSDNTPSEKVTIT
+1890 K
-1905 PKQGDFELTKIAD
+1905 
-1918 TETYVTGQ
+1918 
-1926 EVTYSVTLNNS
+1926 
-1937 SDAWISD
+1937 
-1944 ISLQDQVS
+1944 
-1952 KIVADSHAGVKAPAF
+1952 
-1967 DASSINFTWASEGAI
+1967 
-1982 KSFVDVNSV
+1982 
-1991 NESAT
+1991 
-1996 VSLAPKGKVIFTIKA
+1996 
-2011 KVADNIVGDIT
+2011 
-2022 NEATANDKT
+2022 
-2031 ADVTITPK
+2031 
-2039 ASEFDIHKAADIET
+2039 
-2053 FVPGQVVTY
+2053 
-2062 TVTVNNTG
+2062 
-2070 GTWLDDLP
+2070 
-2078 IKDDLQAIQTDVI
+2078 
-2091 GTSGSKEKGNA
+2091 
-2102 FSAIEVTA
+2102 
-2110 SATPDSTVT
+2110 
-2119 NTAADTIDA
+2119 
-2128 TADIKPQGSVTFMA
+2128 
-2142 KATVAA
+2142 
-2148 NVIGNIDNTAHAGND
+2148 
-2163 NTPSETVTITPESG
+2163 
-2177 DFTLTKIADTD
+2177 
-2188 TFIQGQLITY
+2188 
-2198 TVTLSNDSDS
+2198 
-2208 WVMGVQLKD
+2208 
-2217 EVSKI
+2217 
-2222 ESLDPTG
+2222 
-2229 TKVAAFDPATI
+2229 
-2240 SSSWRSEGSLD
+2240 
-2251 SYAEVLAGSESAMVT
+2251 
-2266 IAPHGKVIFTI
+2266 
-2277 KANVASDV
+2277 
-2285 VGDITNIAQAD
+2285 
-2296 DKSEEVTITSVEG
+2296 
-2309 EFIIKKEVNKPIFV
+2309 
-2323 PEETM
+2323 
-2328 TYTLTLKNDSDAWVT
+2328 
-2343 NVKVTDAFDHIE
+2343 
-2355 TEVADGKTG
+2355 
-2364 LAFNPSSIKVTS
+2364 
-2376 GKVTLGDGYIKPNPD
+2376 
-2391 GSASALVDLAP
+2391 
-2402 KSEAVITIDARVAAD
+2402 
-2417 VVGDITNTAYANE
+2417 
-2430 QASNEVIIHP
+2430 
-2440 EQGDFVIH
+2440 
-2448 KKVADEDKTFTP
+2448 
-2460 GQEINYTI
+2460 
-2468 TVENTGDAWL
+2468 
-2478 NDLPIKDALT
+2478 
-2488 SITADI
+2488 
-2494 AHDATSPN
+2494 
-2502 EGAAFSSVSV
+2502 
-2512 AAKASDGSF
+2512 
-2521 VTSNALDNIDAVA
+2521 
-2534 DIKPKG
+2534 
-2540 SVTFTVTAV
+2540 AV

-2564 GEENTPSETV
+2564 GSNNTPSETV
-2574 TITPKQGDF
+2574 TIDP
-2583 ELTKTAD
+2583 
-2590 TEIYVTGQEVTY
+2590 I
-2602 SVTLSNSS
+2602 
-2610 DAWISDI
+2610 
-2617 SLQDQVSKIVADSH
+2617 
-2631 AGVKAPAFD
+2631 
-2640 ASSINFAWASE
+2640 E
-2651 GAIKSFV
+2651 G
-2658 DANSANESATVS
+2658 E
-2670 LAPKGK
+2670 
-2676 VIFTIKAKVA
+2676 FTIEKVA
-2686 DNIVGDITN
+2686 DVK
-2695 EAIANDKTADVTIT
+2695 E
-2709 PKASEFDIHKV
+2709 
-2720 ADIETFVPG
+2720 FVPS
-2729 QVVTYTVTV
+2729 QVVHYTVIV
-2738 NNTGGTWLD
+2738 NNSTASWATG
-2747 DLLIKDDLKAIQ
+2747 
-2759 TDVIGTS
+2759 
-2766 GSKEKGNAF
+2766 
-2775 SAIEVT
+2775 
-2781 VSATPD
+2781 
-2787 STVTNTAGD
+2787 
-2796 TIDATADIKP
+2796 
-2806 QGSVTFTVKATVAAN
+2806 
-2821 VIGNIDNTAHA
+2821 
-2832 GNDNT
+2832 
-2837 PSETVTITPESGDF
+2837 
-2851 TLTKTADI
+2851 
-2859 AEFVTGQEVT
+2859 
-2869 YVVTLENSSDSWIT
+2869 
-2883 DIQLS
+2883 
-2888 DKVSK
+2888 
-2893 IMALSHDGNDENAF
+2893 
-2907 ESSSISYEWHVKG
+2907 
-2920 TDKSYIESDL
+2920 
-2930 ANESAVVNLAPK
+2930 VN
-2942 GIVDLT
+2942 
-2948 IKAKVAENVVGD
+2948 
-2960 ITNVATANDKTAE
+2960 
-2973 VTIDPKSGDFTITKS
+2973 
-2988 VNKATFVPGK
+2988 
-2998 PVTYTVTVK
+2998 
-3007 NTGGT
+3007 
-3012 WLDNFPIK
+3012 
-3020 DDLKAIE
+3020 
-3027 ADIAHSASSPVKG
+3027 
-3040 VAFNTVSVVAKA
+3040 
-3052 SDGSSVTNSVTDNID
+3052 
-3067 AIADIKPDGDVT
+3067 
-3079 FTVEATV
+3079 
-3086 ADNVIGAI
+3086 
-3094 DNTAYAG
+3094 
-3101 EENTPS
+3101 
-3107 ETVTITPEQGDFA
+3107 
-3120 LTKSADTDTFIQGQK
+3120 
-3135 ITYTVTLSNDSD
+3135 
-3147 SWVTDVP
+3147 

-3160 KIEAVDPTGTK
+3160 KIEAEIAGGTATAPLTGR
-3171 VAAFDPATIK
+3171 AFDANSIDIKIVDLGKSKVVKQESNENITLNIAPNSLVKVGIDATVK
-3181 VSATSEGSLDSFVD
+3181 SNVVGS
-3195 INTASE
+3195 
-3201 SAMVSL
+3201 
-3207 APHGKVHFN
+3207 
-3216 IEANVASN
+3216 
-3224 IVGDITNV
+3224 ITNI
-3232 AMAGN
+3232 AHAIDNTGEDHP
-3237 KSAEATIT
+3237 AEVTIT
-3245 PTQGEFTLEKAVNK
+3245 P
-3259 PTFVP
+3259 
-3264 NDTMTYILTLKN
+3264 
-3276 NSEAWVTNV
+3276 
-3285 KVTDAFNTITT
+3285 
-3296 ELAGHRTGVAFDKSS
+3296 
-3311 IKVTSGKIT
+3311 
-3320 AGEGYVKLNPDGSA
+3320 
-3334 SALVDLAPNSEA
+3334 VD
-3346 VITVDAQVASDVVGN
+3346 
-3361 IANTAYAND
+3361 
-3370 QASNEV
+3370 
-3376 VITPE
+3376 
-3381 ASEITIEKTADI
+3381 SEITIEKTADI

-3459 DSKVVRQESNESI
+3459 DSKVVKQESNESI

-3485 IAANVNKNVI
+3485 IAANVNNNVI

-3579 ALTHWKVSYVAGD
+3579 ALSHWKVSYVAGD
-3592 ENTKVMDVALN
+3592 KNTKVMDVALN

-3648 MTFGENKQDATAT
+3648 ITFGENKQYATAT

-3705 NDDMSAIAVKY
+3705 NDDMSTIAVKY
-3716 RDGSTGPAFVKGSTK
+3716 RDGSIGPAFVKGSTK

-3747 ESQFLVDLLPKQTIT
+3747 ENQFLVDLLPKQTIT

-3797 PEITGTIV
+3797 PEIIGTIV

-3823 PGGTVIYTITLENN
+3823 PGGTVVYTITLENN

-3867 TDWKIATKATGTE
+3867 TDWKIVTKATGTD

-3925 AFYIDKKVIGHI
+3925 AFYIDRKVIGHI
-3937 DVHNLSVTKLESEV
+3937 DVHNLSVTKLESKV

-4021 FDTKDDQSLSQ
+4021 FDTKDDELLSQ

-4049 NEKVRVRYL
+4049 SEKVRVRYL

-4095 DKLFDTASIIGK
+4095 DKLFDTTSIIGK

-4141 TTLMRDGKTTVVS
+4141 TTLMRDGKTIVVS
-4154 DAKQV
+4154 AAKQA
-4159 APISSGITVKTL
+4159 APINSGITVKTL

-4199 FSVTTSNGTHVHFG
+4199 FSVTTNNGTHVHFG

>member
-7 NITDDLVVTISAPKN
+7 NIIDDLVVTISAPKN

-64 EGSAFSSVSNKVDT
+64 EGNAFSSVSNKVDT
-78 IGDNSDAGVFNTSGN
+78 IGDNSDAGVFNTYGN

-129 SFKKGFWFKKELDAV
+129 SFKKGFWFKKEVDAV

-152 VSITKT
+152 LSITKT

-165 TGKKITYTVVVE
+165 TGKKIIYTVVVE

-191 DTLSSIQSQAAN
+191 DTLSSIQSRAAN

-217 DKSSPFTTWDIAVA
+217 DKSSPFTTWDITVA
-231 VENDADSSLSSPL
+231 VENGADSSLSSPL
-244 KDADLDDTVTLPAK
+244 KDDDLDDTVTLPAK

-268 TTAVAI
+268 TTTVAI

-287 KQQIAETALVNT
+287 NQQIAETALVNT
-299 NTQLVSKTQNTK
+299 NTKLVNTTQNTK

-338 ANNITLLDKLMTC
+338 ANNIILLDKLMTC

-380 GTDAGVAANNPSA
+380 GTDAGAAANNPSA

-491 DEITAENADGKMV
+491 NEITAEDADGNKV
-504 YPFVEGSIRVTT
+504 YPFVDGSIRVTT
-516 DQGEHSNPDVN
+516 EQGEHSNPDVN
-527 GDLNKN
+527 GDLNNN

-604 AYGYNDDEFTYTIK
+604 AYGYKDDDFTYTIK
-618 VTNPAPAGFAK
+618 VANPAPAGFAK

-634 DAISQIKAELLEK
+634 DAVSQIKAELLEK
-647 AGEEV
+647 EGEEV

-682 VVNVPADGSVT
+682 VVNIPADGSVT

-793 VWWEVI
+793 VWWEII

-806 TVDRGQGTELFGYPT
+806 TTDRGQGTELFGYPT

-827 ESTKDINNARFD
+827 EGTKDINNARFD

-858 VGKGKITNVVTATD
+858 VGKGKITNVATATD

-895 IYKYGDPDFKRY
+895 IYKYGDPEFKRY

-940 VLLANNGDNKYA
+940 ALLANNGDNKYA

-1022 YLTLRNGKME
+1022 YLTLRNGNME
-1032 PIIAYAK
+1032 PITAYAK

-1050 VTRHL
+1050 ITRHL
-1055 NETQYIPGK
+1055 NESHYIPGK

-1210 PLHYTLTVKN
+1210 PLHYTLTIKN

-1265 TWYFAGHYDQAG
+1265 TWYFAGHYDQVG

-1334 TIVAYYDDEKNKL
+1334 KIVAYYDDEKNKL

-1387 KTVDGGEEPVFDDV
+1387 KTVNGVEEPVFDDV
-1401 LIDYA
+1401 LIAHA
-1406 FARQDAFSKVAG
+1406 FAHQDAFSKVAD
-1418 FASTTQVL
+1418 FAPSTQVL

-1438 TFNIKAHI
+1438 TFNITAHI
-1446 KPTIVGTFQNEANIG
+1446 KPTIVGTFQNEANVG

-1511 YGTSYTVVLKD
+1511 YGTSYTVALKD

-1542 TATPFNNWAVNEPV
+1542 TGTPFSHWAVNEPA

-1593 ISDDALGDITN
+1593 VSDDALGDITN

-1634 DKPFTSNSYYLPGQK
+1634 GKPFTSNSYYLPGQK

-1685 EPAYSN
+1685 EPAYSD

-1720 LDTELDIAPQQIVYF
+1720 LDTELDIAPQQTVYF

-1753 AFVNGLDSTSQEIP
+1753 AFVNGLDNTSQEIP
-1767 PQSSGFVIHKKVA
+1767 PQSSDFVIHKKVA

-1822 AHDATSPTEG
+1822 AHDATSPNEG

-1856 NIDAIADIKP
+1856 NIDA
-1866 KGSVTFTVT
+1866 
-1875 AVVADNVISAIDNTA
+1875 
-1890 YAGSDNTPSEKVTIT
+1890 
-1905 PKQGDFELTKIAD
+1905 
-1918 TETYVTGQ
+1918 
-1926 EVTYSVTLNNS
+1926 
-1937 SDAWISD
+1937 
-1944 ISLQDQVS
+1944 
-1952 KIVADSHAGVKAPAF
+1952 
-1967 DASSINFTWASEGAI
+1967 
-1982 KSFVDVNSV
+1982 
-1991 NESAT
+1991 
-1996 VSLAPKGKVIFTIKA
+1996 
-2011 KVADNIVGDIT
+2011 
-2022 NEATANDKT
+2022 
-2031 ADVTITPK
+2031 
-2039 ASEFDIHKAADIET
+2039 
-2053 FVPGQVVTY
+2053 
-2062 TVTVNNTG
+2062 
-2070 GTWLDDLP
+2070 
-2078 IKDDLQAIQTDVI
+2078 
-2091 GTSGSKEKGNA
+2091 
-2102 FSAIEVTA
+2102 
-2110 SATPDSTVT
+2110 
-2119 NTAADTIDA
+2119 
-2128 TADIKPQGSVTFMA
+2128 
-2142 KATVAA
+2142 
-2148 NVIGNIDNTAHAGND
+2148 
-2163 NTPSETVTITPESG
+2163 
-2177 DFTLTKIADTD
+2177 
-2188 TFIQGQLITY
+2188 
-2198 TVTLSNDSDS
+2198 
-2208 WVMGVQLKD
+2208 
-2217 EVSKI
+2217 
-2222 ESLDPTG
+2222 
-2229 TKVAAFDPATI
+2229 
-2240 SSSWRSEGSLD
+2240 
-2251 SYAEVLAGSESAMVT
+2251 
-2266 IAPHGKVIFTI
+2266 
-2277 KANVASDV
+2277 
-2285 VGDITNIAQAD
+2285 
-2296 DKSEEVTITSVEG
+2296 
-2309 EFIIKKEVNKPIFV
+2309 
-2323 PEETM
+2323 
-2328 TYTLTLKNDSDAWVT
+2328 
-2343 NVKVTDAFDHIE
+2343 
-2355 TEVADGKTG
+2355 
-2364 LAFNPSSIKVTS
+2364 
-2376 GKVTLGDGYIKPNPD
+2376 
-2391 GSASALVDLAP
+2391 
-2402 KSEAVITIDARVAAD
+2402 
-2417 VVGDITNTAYANE
+2417 
-2430 QASNEVIIHP
+2430 
-2440 EQGDFVIH
+2440 
-2448 KKVADEDKTFTP
+2448 
-2460 GQEINYTI
+2460 
-2468 TVENTGDAWL
+2468 
-2478 NDLPIKDALT
+2478 
-2488 SITADI
+2488 
-2494 AHDATSPN
+2494 
-2502 EGAAFSSVSV
+2502 
-2512 AAKASDGSF
+2512 
-2521 VTSNALDNIDAVA
+2521 VA

-2540 SVTFTVTAV
+2540 SVTFTVKAV

-2564 GEENTPSETV
+2564 GSNNTPSETV
-2574 TITPKQGDF
+2574 TIDP
-2583 ELTKTAD
+2583 
-2590 TEIYVTGQEVTY
+2590 I
-2602 SVTLSNSS
+2602 
-2610 DAWISDI
+2610 
-2617 SLQDQVSKIVADSH
+2617 
-2631 AGVKAPAFD
+2631 
-2640 ASSINFAWASE
+2640 E
-2651 GAIKSFV
+2651 G
-2658 DANSANESATVS
+2658 E
-2670 LAPKGK
+2670 
-2676 VIFTIKAKVA
+2676 FTIEKVA
-2686 DNIVGDITN
+2686 DVK
-2695 EAIANDKTADVTIT
+2695 E
-2709 PKASEFDIHKV
+2709 
-2720 ADIETFVPG
+2720 FVPS
-2729 QVVTYTVTV
+2729 QVVHYTVIV
-2738 NNTGGTWLD
+2738 NNSTASWATG
-2747 DLLIKDDLKAIQ
+2747 
-2759 TDVIGTS
+2759 
-2766 GSKEKGNAF
+2766 
-2775 SAIEVT
+2775 
-2781 VSATPD
+2781 
-2787 STVTNTAGD
+2787 
-2796 TIDATADIKP
+2796 
-2806 QGSVTFTVKATVAAN
+2806 
-2821 VIGNIDNTAHA
+2821 
-2832 GNDNT
+2832 
-2837 PSETVTITPESGDF
+2837 
-2851 TLTKTADI
+2851 
-2859 AEFVTGQEVT
+2859 
-2869 YVVTLENSSDSWIT
+2869 
-2883 DIQLS
+2883 
-2888 DKVSK
+2888 
-2893 IMALSHDGNDENAF
+2893 
-2907 ESSSISYEWHVKG
+2907 
-2920 TDKSYIESDL
+2920 
-2930 ANESAVVNLAPK
+2930 VN
-2942 GIVDLT
+2942 
-2948 IKAKVAENVVGD
+2948 
-2960 ITNVATANDKTAE
+2960 
-2973 VTIDPKSGDFTITKS
+2973 
-2988 VNKATFVPGK
+2988 
-2998 PVTYTVTVK
+2998 
-3007 NTGGT
+3007 
-3012 WLDNFPIK
+3012 
-3020 DDLKAIE
+3020 
-3027 ADIAHSASSPVKG
+3027 
-3040 VAFNTVSVVAKA
+3040 
-3052 SDGSSVTNSVTDNID
+3052 
-3067 AIADIKPDGDVT
+3067 
-3079 FTVEATV
+3079 
-3086 ADNVIGAI
+3086 
-3094 DNTAYAG
+3094 
-3101 EENTPS
+3101 
-3107 ETVTITPEQGDFA
+3107 
-3120 LTKSADTDTFIQGQK
+3120 
-3135 ITYTVTLSNDSD
+3135 
-3147 SWVTDVP
+3147 

-3160 KIEAVDPTGTK
+3160 KIEAEIAGGTATAPLTGR
-3171 VAAFDPATIK
+3171 AFDANSIDIKIVDLGKSKVVKQESNENITLNIAPNSLVKVGIDATVK
-3181 VSATSEGSLDSFVD
+3181 SNVVGS
-3195 INTASE
+3195 
-3201 SAMVSL
+3201 
-3207 APHGKVHFN
+3207 
-3216 IEANVASN
+3216 
-3224 IVGDITNV
+3224 ITNI
-3232 AMAGN
+3232 AHAIDNTGEDHQ
-3237 KSAEATIT
+3237 AEVTIT
-3245 PTQGEFTLEKAVNK
+3245 P
-3259 PTFVP
+3259 
-3264 NDTMTYILTLKN
+3264 
-3276 NSEAWVTNV
+3276 
-3285 KVTDAFNTITT
+3285 
-3296 ELAGHRTGVAFDKSS
+3296 
-3311 IKVTSGKIT
+3311 
-3320 AGEGYVKLNPDGSA
+3320 
-3334 SALVDLAPNSEA
+3334 VD
-3346 VITVDAQVASDVVGN
+3346 
-3361 IANTAYAND
+3361 
-3370 QASNEV
+3370 
-3376 VITPE
+3376 
-3381 ASEITIEKTADI
+3381 SEITIEKTADI

-3450 IVTKIADLG
+3450 IVTKIVDLG
-3459 DSKVVRQESNESI
+3459 DSKVVKQESNESI

-3480 SVTVN
+3480 SVVVN

-3509 DDHNAEVT
+3509 DDHNAEVS

-3705 NDDMSAIAVKY
+3705 NDDMSTIAVKY
-3716 RDGSTGPAFVKGSTK
+3716 RDGSIGPAFVKGSTK

-3747 ESQFLVDLLPKQTIT
+3747 ENQFLVDLLPKQTIT

-3823 PGGTVIYTITLENN
+3823 PGGTVVYTITLENN

-3867 TDWKIATKATGTE
+3867 TDWKIATKATGTD

-3885 GSYTDGKDVQT
+3885 GSYTDDKDVQT

-3937 DVHNLSVTKLESEV
+3937 DIHNLSVTKLESEV

-4006 VPGSTQIVHSGPDGE
+4006 VEGSTQIVHSGPDGE

-4154 DAKQV
+4154 DAKQA
-4159 APISSGITVKTL
+4159 APINRGITVKTL

-4179 LKQGNKAVIRF
+4179 LKQSNKTVIRF

-4213 TDGKITR
+4213 TDGRITR
-4220 TLTGDTKQGLSAE
+4220 TLTGDSKQGLSAE

>member
-22 YDAGSSVK
+22 YDAGSLVK

-64 EGSAFSSVSNKVDT
+64 EGNAFSSVSNKVDT

-93 LVSTNIVVAPSE
+93 LASTNIVVAPSE

-152 VSITKT
+152 LSIIKT

-217 DKSSPFTTWDIAVA
+217 DKSSPFTTWDITVA
-231 VENDADSSLSSPL
+231 VENGADSSLSSPL
-244 KDADLDDTVTLPAK
+244 KEDDLDDTVTLPAK

-287 KQQIAETALVNT
+287 NQQIAETALVNT
-299 NTQLVSKTQNTK
+299 NTQLVNTTQNTK

-380 GTDAGVAANNPSA
+380 GTDAGAAANNPSA

-491 DEITAENADGKMV
+491 NEITAENADGKMV

-647 AGEEV
+647 AGVKV

-666 GAEVVKAPEN
+666 GAEVVTAPGN

-705 DHVIWGKFTNQAQ
+705 YYVIWGKFTNQAQ

-793 VWWEVI
+793 VWWEII

-806 TVDRGQGTELFGYPT
+806 TEDRGQGTELFGYPT
-821 SEASAS
+821 TEASAR

-895 IYKYGDPDFKRY
+895 IYKYGDPEFKRY

-940 VLLANNGDNKYA
+940 VLLANNGDHKYA

-1032 PIIAYAK
+1032 PITAYAK

-1055 NETQYIPGK
+1055 NETHYIPGK

-1170 RDDAVGDITFNNDP
+1170 REDAVGDITFNNDP
-1184 DLVVEPYEPKLE
+1184 DLVVEPFEPKLE

-1201 DQKSYEPGK
+1201 EQKSYEPGK

-1334 TIVAYYDDEKNKL
+1334 KIVAYYDDEKNKL

-1401 LIDYA
+1401 LIAHA
-1406 FARQDAFSKVAG
+1406 FAHQDAFSKVAD
-1418 FASTTQVL
+1418 FAPSTQVL

-1438 TFNIKAHI
+1438 TFNITAHI

-1466 KSPISRMLPAN
+1466 KSPTSRMLPAN

-1511 YGTSYTVVLKD
+1511 YGTSYTVSLKD

-1528 TNVAELSGDGKQDP
+1528 TNVAELSGDGKQNP
-1542 TATPFNNWAVNEPV
+1542 TATPFSHWAVNAPA

-1634 DKPFTSNSYYLPGQK
+1634 GKPFTSNSFYLPGQK
-1649 ATYEIKVQNSSNNW
+1649 ATYEIKVKNSSNNW

-1709 VPVNTPLDNKQ
+1709 VPVNTPLDNKP
-1720 LDTELDIAPQQIVYF
+1720 LDTELDIAPQQTVYF

-1767 PQSSGFVIHKKVA
+1767 PQSSDFVIHKKVA
-1780 DEDKTFTPG
+1780 DEDKIFTPG

-1822 AHDATSPTEG
+1822 AHDATSPNEG

-1838 SVEAKASDGSFVT
+1838 SVAAKASDGSFVT

-1875 AVVADNVISAIDNTA
+1875 AVVADNVIGVIDNTA

-1905 PKQGDFELTKIAD
+1905 PKQGDFELTKTAD
-1918 TETYVTGQ
+1918 TETYVT
-1926 EVTYSVTLNNS
+1926 
-1937 SDAWISD
+1937 A
-1944 ISLQDQVS
+1944 
-1952 KIVADSHAGVKAPAF
+1952 
-1967 DASSINFTWASEGAI
+1967 
-1982 KSFVDVNSV
+1982 
-1991 NESAT
+1991 
-1996 VSLAPKGKVIFTIKA
+1996 
-2011 KVADNIVGDIT
+2011 
-2022 NEATANDKT
+2022 
-2031 ADVTITPK
+2031 
-2039 ASEFDIHKAADIET
+2039 
-2053 FVPGQVVTY
+2053 
-2062 TVTVNNTG
+2062 
-2070 GTWLDDLP
+2070 
-2078 IKDDLQAIQTDVI
+2078 
-2091 GTSGSKEKGNA
+2091 
-2102 FSAIEVTA
+2102 
-2110 SATPDSTVT
+2110 
-2119 NTAADTIDA
+2119 
-2128 TADIKPQGSVTFMA
+2128 
-2142 KATVAA
+2142 
-2148 NVIGNIDNTAHAGND
+2148 
-2163 NTPSETVTITPESG
+2163 
-2177 DFTLTKIADTD
+2177 
-2188 TFIQGQLITY
+2188 
-2198 TVTLSNDSDS
+2198 
-2208 WVMGVQLKD
+2208 
-2217 EVSKI
+2217 
-2222 ESLDPTG
+2222 
-2229 TKVAAFDPATI
+2229 
-2240 SSSWRSEGSLD
+2240 
-2251 SYAEVLAGSESAMVT
+2251 
-2266 IAPHGKVIFTI
+2266 
-2277 KANVASDV
+2277 
-2285 VGDITNIAQAD
+2285 
-2296 DKSEEVTITSVEG
+2296 
-2309 EFIIKKEVNKPIFV
+2309 
-2323 PEETM
+2323 
-2328 TYTLTLKNDSDAWVT
+2328 
-2343 NVKVTDAFDHIE
+2343 
-2355 TEVADGKTG
+2355 
-2364 LAFNPSSIKVTS
+2364 
-2376 GKVTLGDGYIKPNPD
+2376 
-2391 GSASALVDLAP
+2391 
-2402 KSEAVITIDARVAAD
+2402 
-2417 VVGDITNTAYANE
+2417 
-2430 QASNEVIIHP
+2430 
-2440 EQGDFVIH
+2440 
-2448 KKVADEDKTFTP
+2448 
-2460 GQEINYTI
+2460 
-2468 TVENTGDAWL
+2468 
-2478 NDLPIKDALT
+2478 
-2488 SITADI
+2488 
-2494 AHDATSPN
+2494 
-2502 EGAAFSSVSV
+2502 
-2512 AAKASDGSF
+2512 
-2521 VTSNALDNIDAVA
+2521 
-2534 DIKPKG
+2534 
-2540 SVTFTVTAV
+2540 
-2549 VADNVIGAIDNTAYA
+2549 
-2564 GEENTPSETV
+2564 
-2574 TITPKQGDF
+2574 
-2583 ELTKTAD
+2583 
-2590 TEIYVTGQEVTY
+2590 QEVTY

-2631 AGVKAPAFD
+2631 VGVKAPAFD

-2709 PKASEFDIHKV
+2709 PKVSEFDIHKA

-2747 DLLIKDDLKAIQ
+2747 DLPIKDDLKAIQ
-2759 TDVIGTS
+2759 ADVIGAS

-2781 VSATPD
+2781 ASATPD
-2787 STVTNTAGD
+2787 STVTNTAAD

-2806 QGSVTFTVKATVAAN
+2806 QGSVTFMVKATVAAN
-2821 VIGNIDNTAHA
+2821 VIGNIDNTAYA

-2942 GIVDLT
+2942 GAVELT

-3012 WLDNFPIK
+3012 WLDNFTIK

-3040 VAFNTVSVVAKA
+3040 VAFSAVSVVAKA
-3052 SDGSSVTNSVTDNID
+3052 SEGSFVTNSVTDNID

-3160 KIEAVDPTGTK
+3160 KIEALDPTGTK

-3207 APHGKVHFN
+3207 APHGKVHFD

-3245 PTQGEFTLEKAVNK
+3245 PTQGEFTLEKTVNK

-3264 NDTMTYILTLKN
+3264 NDTMTYSLTLKN

-3296 ELAGHRTGVAFDKSS
+3296 ELAGHRTGLAFDKSS

-3320 AGEGYVKLNPDGSA
+3320 AGEGYVKPNPDGSA

-3370 QASNEV
+3370 QASKEV

-3459 DSKVVRQESNESI
+3459 DSKVVKQESNESI

-3557 HVELQDLISKIEA
+3557 HVELQDLLSKIEA
-3570 TTNLGQPTP
+3570 TTNLGHPTP
-3579 ALTHWKVSYVAGD
+3579 ALTHWKVSYVSGD

-3705 NDDMSAIAVKY
+3705 NDDMSGIKVKY

-3737 PQGAQVEAQT
+3737 PQGANVEAQT
-3747 ESQFLVDLLPKQTIT
+3747 ESLFLVDLLPKQTIT

-3823 PGGTVIYTITLENN
+3823 PGGTVVYTITLENN

-3867 TDWKIATKATGTE
+3867 TDWKIATKATGMD

-4006 VPGSTQIVHSGPDGE
+4006 VEGSTQIVHSGPDGE

-4154 DAKQV
+4154 DAKQA
-4159 APISSGITVKTL
+4159 APINRGITVKTL

-4190 KTTTATPFA
+4190 KTTTASQFA

>member
-39 EDTTYK
+39 EGTTYK
-45 NIKLNAA
+45 NIKLNAS
-52 IADITTMLDSGV
+52 IADITTMLDSGD
-64 EGSAFSSVSNKVDT
+64 EGNAFSSVSNKVDT

-231 VENDADSSLSSPL
+231 VENGADSSLSSPL

-287 KQQIAETALVNT
+287 KQQIAETELVNT
-299 NTQLVSKTQNTK
+299 NTQLINTTQNTK

-338 ANNITLLDKLMTC
+338 ANNISLLDKLMTC
-351 PTTTQSTGADDAP
+351 PTTTQSTGADEAP

-380 GTDAGVAANNPSA
+380 GTDAGVAANDPSK

-793 VWWEVI
+793 VWWEII

-806 TVDRGQGTELFGYPT
+806 TTDRGQGTELFGYPT

-827 ESTKDINNARFD
+827 EGSQDINNARFD

-895 IYKYGDPDFKRY
+895 IYKYGDPEFKRY

-993 AGDNAT
+993 SGDNAT

-1032 PIIAYAK
+1032 PITAYAK

-1055 NETQYIPGK
+1055 NESQYIPGK

-1084 ILENLEGLTVK
+1084 ISENLEGLTVK

-1163 YTVTGTV
+1163 YTVTGMV

-1720 LDTELDIAPQQIVYF
+1720 LDTELDIAPQQTVYF

-1753 AFVNGLDSTSQEIP
+1753 AFVNDLDNTSQEIP
-1767 PQSSGFVIHKKVA
+1767 PQSSDFVIHKKVA

-1875 AVVADNVISAIDNTA
+1875 AVVADNVIGAIDNTA

-1952 KIVADSHAGVKAPAF
+1952 KIVADSHAGVKVPAF

-2119 NTAADTIDA
+2119 NKAA
-2128 TADIKPQGSVTFMA
+2128 
-2142 KATVAA
+2142 
-2148 NVIGNIDNTAHAGND
+2148 
-2163 NTPSETVTITPESG
+2163 
-2177 DFTLTKIADTD
+2177 
-2188 TFIQGQLITY
+2188 
-2198 TVTLSNDSDS
+2198 
-2208 WVMGVQLKD
+2208 
-2217 EVSKI
+2217 
-2222 ESLDPTG
+2222 
-2229 TKVAAFDPATI
+2229 
-2240 SSSWRSEGSLD
+2240 
-2251 SYAEVLAGSESAMVT
+2251 
-2266 IAPHGKVIFTI
+2266 
-2277 KANVASDV
+2277 
-2285 VGDITNIAQAD
+2285 
-2296 DKSEEVTITSVEG
+2296 
-2309 EFIIKKEVNKPIFV
+2309 
-2323 PEETM
+2323 
-2328 TYTLTLKNDSDAWVT
+2328 
-2343 NVKVTDAFDHIE
+2343 
-2355 TEVADGKTG
+2355 
-2364 LAFNPSSIKVTS
+2364 
-2376 GKVTLGDGYIKPNPD
+2376 
-2391 GSASALVDLAP
+2391 
-2402 KSEAVITIDARVAAD
+2402 
-2417 VVGDITNTAYANE
+2417 
-2430 QASNEVIIHP
+2430 
-2440 EQGDFVIH
+2440 
-2448 KKVADEDKTFTP
+2448 
-2460 GQEINYTI
+2460 
-2468 TVENTGDAWL
+2468 
-2478 NDLPIKDALT
+2478 
-2488 SITADI
+2488 
-2494 AHDATSPN
+2494 
-2502 EGAAFSSVSV
+2502 
-2512 AAKASDGSF
+2512 
-2521 VTSNALDNIDAVA
+2521 
-2534 DIKPKG
+2534 
-2540 SVTFTVTAV
+2540 
-2549 VADNVIGAIDNTAYA
+2549 
-2564 GEENTPSETV
+2564 
-2574 TITPKQGDF
+2574 
-2583 ELTKTAD
+2583 
-2590 TEIYVTGQEVTY
+2590 
-2602 SVTLSNSS
+2602 
-2610 DAWISDI
+2610 
-2617 SLQDQVSKIVADSH
+2617 
-2631 AGVKAPAFD
+2631 
-2640 ASSINFAWASE
+2640 
-2651 GAIKSFV
+2651 
-2658 DANSANESATVS
+2658 
-2670 LAPKGK
+2670 
-2676 VIFTIKAKVA
+2676 
-2686 DNIVGDITN
+2686 
-2695 EAIANDKTADVTIT
+2695 
-2709 PKASEFDIHKV
+2709 
-2720 ADIETFVPG
+2720 
-2729 QVVTYTVTV
+2729 
-2738 NNTGGTWLD
+2738 
-2747 DLLIKDDLKAIQ
+2747 
-2759 TDVIGTS
+2759 
-2766 GSKEKGNAF
+2766 
-2775 SAIEVT
+2775 
-2781 VSATPD
+2781 
-2787 STVTNTAGD
+2787 D

-2821 VIGNIDNTAHA
+2821 VIGNIDNTAYA

-2851 TLTKTADI
+2851 TLTKTANI

-2942 GIVDLT
+2942 GAVELT

-2960 ITNVATANDKTAE
+2960 ITNVATANDQTAE
-2973 VTIDPKSGDFTITKS
+2973 VTIVPKSGDFTITKS

-3040 VAFNTVSVVAKA
+3040 AAFSVVSVAAKA
-3052 SDGSSVTNSVTDNID
+3052 SDGSSVTNSITENID

-3107 ETVTITPEQGDFA
+3107 ETVTITPEQGDFT
-3120 LTKSADTDTFIQGQK
+3120 LTKSANTDTFIQGQK

-3147 SWVTDVP
+3147 SWVTDVQ

-3160 KIEAVDPTGTK
+3160 KIEAFDPTGTK

-3264 NDTMTYILTLKN
+3264 NDTMTYSLTLKN

-3296 ELAGHRTGVAFDKSS
+3296 ELAGHRTGLAFDKSS

-3320 AGEGYVKLNPDGSA
+3320 AGEGYVKPNPDGSA

-3661 VKPEQTS
+3661 VKPEQTN

-3731 FIAETV
+3731 FIVETV

-3747 ESQFLVDLLPKQTIT
+3747 ENQFLVDLLPKQTIT

-3823 PGGTVIYTITLENN
+3823 PGGTVVYTITLENN

-3867 TDWKIATKATGTE
+3867 TDWKIATKATGTD

-3885 GSYTDGKDVQT
+3885 GSYTDDKDVQT

-3925 AFYIDKKVIGHI
+3925 AFYIDRKVIGHI
-3937 DVHNLSVTKLESEV
+3937 DVRNLSVTKLESEV

-4006 VPGSTQIVHSGPDGE
+4006 VEGSTQIVHSGPDGE

-4135 DYVANS
+4135 VYVANS
-4141 TTLMRDGKTTVVS
+4141 TTLMLDGKTTVVS
-4154 DAKQV
+4154 DEKQA
-4159 APISSGITVKTL
+4159 APINRGVTVKTL

-4190 KTTTATPFA
+4190 KTTTASPFT
-4199 FSVTTSNGTHVHFG
+4199 FSVTTNNGTHVHFG

-4220 TLTGDTKQGLSAE
+4220 TLTDDTKQGLSAE

-4310 TGMKVISENPKVQRI
+4310 TGMKVISENPKVRRI

>member
-1 MLPAQA
+1 MPLLSTLVRFILSLLICITGLSVLPAQA

-64 EGSAFSSVSNKVDT
+64 EGNAFSSVSNKVDT

-93 LVSTNIVVAPSE
+93 LASTNIVVAPSE

-152 VSITKT
+152 LSITKT
-158 VANSAYQ
+158 VANAAYQ

-191 DTLSSIQSQAAN
+191 DTLSSIQSKAAN

-217 DKSSPFTTWDIAVA
+217 DKSSPFTTWDITVA
-231 VENDADSSLSSPL
+231 VENGADSSLSSPL
-244 KDADLDDTVTLPAK
+244 KDDDLDDTVTLPAK

-287 KQQIAETALVNT
+287 NQQIAETALVNT
-299 NTQLVSKTQNTK
+299 NTQLVNTTQNTK

-380 GTDAGVAANNPSA
+380 GTDAGAAANNPSA

-491 DEITAENADGKMV
+491 DEIKAENADGKMV

-647 AGEEV
+647 AGVKV

-666 GAEVVKAPEN
+666 GAEVVTAPEN

-751 VYTVGQPLEYTI
+751 VYTVGQPIEYTI

-793 VWWEVI
+793 VWWEII

-806 TVDRGQGTELFGYPT
+806 TTDRGQGTELFGYPT
-821 SEASAS
+821 AEASAS

-940 VLLANNGDNKYA
+940 ALLANNGDNKYA

-993 AGDNAT
+993 ASDNAT

-1032 PIIAYAK
+1032 PITAYAK

-1210 PLHYTLTVKN
+1210 PLHYTLTIKN

-1265 TWYFAGHYDQAG
+1265 TWYFAGHYDQVG

-1334 TIVAYYDDEKNKL
+1334 KIVAYYDDEKNKL

-1401 LIDYA
+1401 LIAHA
-1406 FARQDAFSKVAG
+1406 FAHQDAFSKVAD
-1418 FASTTQVL
+1418 FAPSTQVL

-1438 TFNIKAHI
+1438 TFNITAHI

-1477 VELTKIVMDSAG
+1477 VELTKVVMDSAG

-1511 YGTSYTVVLKD
+1511 YGTSYTVALKD

-1542 TATPFNNWAVNEPV
+1542 TSTPFCQWSVNAPA

-1634 DKPFTSNSYYLPGQK
+1634 GKPFTSNSYYLPGQK

-1685 EPAYSN
+1685 EPAYSD

-1720 LDTELDIAPQQIVYF
+1720 LDTELDIAPQQTVYF

-1767 PQSSGFVIHKKVA
+1767 PQSSDFVIHKKVA

-1822 AHDATSPTEG
+1822 AHDATSPNEG
-1832 AAFSSV
+1832 AAFSYV

-1856 NIDAIADIKP
+1856 NIDA
-1866 KGSVTFTVT
+1866 
-1875 AVVADNVISAIDNTA
+1875 
-1890 YAGSDNTPSEKVTIT
+1890 
-1905 PKQGDFELTKIAD
+1905 
-1918 TETYVTGQ
+1918 
-1926 EVTYSVTLNNS
+1926 
-1937 SDAWISD
+1937 
-1944 ISLQDQVS
+1944 
-1952 KIVADSHAGVKAPAF
+1952 
-1967 DASSINFTWASEGAI
+1967 
-1982 KSFVDVNSV
+1982 
-1991 NESAT
+1991 
-1996 VSLAPKGKVIFTIKA
+1996 
-2011 KVADNIVGDIT
+2011 
-2022 NEATANDKT
+2022 
-2031 ADVTITPK
+2031 
-2039 ASEFDIHKAADIET
+2039 
-2053 FVPGQVVTY
+2053 
-2062 TVTVNNTG
+2062 
-2070 GTWLDDLP
+2070 
-2078 IKDDLQAIQTDVI
+2078 
-2091 GTSGSKEKGNA
+2091 
-2102 FSAIEVTA
+2102 
-2110 SATPDSTVT
+2110 
-2119 NTAADTIDA
+2119 
-2128 TADIKPQGSVTFMA
+2128 
-2142 KATVAA
+2142 
-2148 NVIGNIDNTAHAGND
+2148 
-2163 NTPSETVTITPESG
+2163 
-2177 DFTLTKIADTD
+2177 
-2188 TFIQGQLITY
+2188 
-2198 TVTLSNDSDS
+2198 
-2208 WVMGVQLKD
+2208 
-2217 EVSKI
+2217 
-2222 ESLDPTG
+2222 
-2229 TKVAAFDPATI
+2229 
-2240 SSSWRSEGSLD
+2240 
-2251 SYAEVLAGSESAMVT
+2251 
-2266 IAPHGKVIFTI
+2266 
-2277 KANVASDV
+2277 
-2285 VGDITNIAQAD
+2285 
-2296 DKSEEVTITSVEG
+2296 
-2309 EFIIKKEVNKPIFV
+2309 
-2323 PEETM
+2323 
-2328 TYTLTLKNDSDAWVT
+2328 
-2343 NVKVTDAFDHIE
+2343 
-2355 TEVADGKTG
+2355 
-2364 LAFNPSSIKVTS
+2364 
-2376 GKVTLGDGYIKPNPD
+2376 
-2391 GSASALVDLAP
+2391 
-2402 KSEAVITIDARVAAD
+2402 
-2417 VVGDITNTAYANE
+2417 
-2430 QASNEVIIHP
+2430 
-2440 EQGDFVIH
+2440 
-2448 KKVADEDKTFTP
+2448 
-2460 GQEINYTI
+2460 
-2468 TVENTGDAWL
+2468 
-2478 NDLPIKDALT
+2478 
-2488 SITADI
+2488 
-2494 AHDATSPN
+2494 
-2502 EGAAFSSVSV
+2502 
-2512 AAKASDGSF
+2512 
-2521 VTSNALDNIDAVA
+2521 VA
-2534 DIKPKG
+2534 DIKLKG

-2564 GEENTPSETV
+2564 GS
-2574 TITPKQGDF
+2574 
-2583 ELTKTAD
+2583 
-2590 TEIYVTGQEVTY
+2590 
-2602 SVTLSNSS
+2602 
-2610 DAWISDI
+2610 
-2617 SLQDQVSKIVADSH
+2617 
-2631 AGVKAPAFD
+2631 
-2640 ASSINFAWASE
+2640 
-2651 GAIKSFV
+2651 
-2658 DANSANESATVS
+2658 
-2670 LAPKGK
+2670 
-2676 VIFTIKAKVA
+2676 
-2686 DNIVGDITN
+2686 
-2695 EAIANDKTADVTIT
+2695 
-2709 PKASEFDIHKV
+2709 
-2720 ADIETFVPG
+2720 
-2729 QVVTYTVTV
+2729 
-2738 NNTGGTWLD
+2738 
-2747 DLLIKDDLKAIQ
+2747 
-2759 TDVIGTS
+2759 
-2766 GSKEKGNAF
+2766 
-2775 SAIEVT
+2775 
-2781 VSATPD
+2781 
-2787 STVTNTAGD
+2787 
-2796 TIDATADIKP
+2796 
-2806 QGSVTFTVKATVAAN
+2806 
-2821 VIGNIDNTAHA
+2821 
-2832 GNDNT
+2832 DNT
-2837 PSETVTITPESGDF
+2837 PSETVTIDPIEGEF
-2851 TLTKTADI
+2851 TIEKVADVK
-2859 AEFVTGQEVT
+2859 EFVPSQ
-2869 YVVTLENSSDSWIT
+2869 VV
-2883 DIQLS
+2883 
-2888 DKVSK
+2888 
-2893 IMALSHDGNDENAF
+2893 H
-2907 ESSSISYEWHVKG
+2907 
-2920 TDKSYIESDL
+2920 
-2930 ANESAVVNLAPK
+2930 
-2942 GIVDLT
+2942 
-2948 IKAKVAENVVGD
+2948 
-2960 ITNVATANDKTAE
+2960 
-2973 VTIDPKSGDFTITKS
+2973 
-2988 VNKATFVPGK
+2988 
-2998 PVTYTVTVK
+2998 YTVIVNNSTASWA
-3007 NTGGT
+3007 TGV
-3012 WLDNFPIK
+3012 N
-3020 DDLKAIE
+3020 
-3027 ADIAHSASSPVKG
+3027 
-3040 VAFNTVSVVAKA
+3040 
-3052 SDGSSVTNSVTDNID
+3052 
-3067 AIADIKPDGDVT
+3067 
-3079 FTVEATV
+3079 
-3086 ADNVIGAI
+3086 
-3094 DNTAYAG
+3094 
-3101 EENTPS
+3101 
-3107 ETVTITPEQGDFA
+3107 
-3120 LTKSADTDTFIQGQK
+3120 
-3135 ITYTVTLSNDSD
+3135 
-3147 SWVTDVP
+3147 

-3160 KIEAVDPTGTK
+3160 KIEAEIAGGTATAPLTGR
-3171 VAAFDPATIK
+3171 AFDADSIDIK
-3181 VSATSEGSLDSFVD
+3181 FVD
-3195 INTASE
+3195 LGKSKVVKQE
-3201 SAMVSL
+3201 SDENITLNIAPNSL
-3207 APHGKVHFN
+3207 VKVG
-3216 IEANVASN
+3216 IDATVKSNV
-3224 IVGDITNV
+3224 VGSITNI
-3232 AMAGN
+3232 AHAIDNTGEDHP
-3237 KSAEATIT
+3237 AEVTIT
-3245 PTQGEFTLEKAVNK
+3245 P
-3259 PTFVP
+3259 
-3264 NDTMTYILTLKN
+3264 
-3276 NSEAWVTNV
+3276 
-3285 KVTDAFNTITT
+3285 
-3296 ELAGHRTGVAFDKSS
+3296 
-3311 IKVTSGKIT
+3311 
-3320 AGEGYVKLNPDGSA
+3320 
-3334 SALVDLAPNSEA
+3334 VD
-3346 VITVDAQVASDVVGN
+3346 
-3361 IANTAYAND
+3361 
-3370 QASNEV
+3370 
-3376 VITPE
+3376 
-3381 ASEITIEKTADI
+3381 SEITIEKTADI

-3459 DSKVVRQESNESI
+3459 DSKVVKQESNESI
-3472 ILDIAPNA
+3472 ILDIAPNS
-3480 SVTVN
+3480 SVVVN

-3495 GSITNIAHAIDNNG
+3495 GSITNIAHAIDTNG

-3570 TTNLGQPTP
+3570 TTNLGQLTP

-3823 PGGTVIYTITLENN
+3823 PGGTVVYTITLENN

-3867 TDWKIATKATGTE
+3867 TDWKIATKATGTD

-3915 KDLVNVIDYA
+3915 KNLVNVIDYA

-3937 DVHNLSVTKLESEV
+3937 DIHNLSVTKLESEV

-4006 VPGSTQIVHSGPDGE
+4006 VEGSTQIVHSGPDGE

-4154 DAKQV
+4154 DAKQA
-4159 APISSGITVKTL
+4159 APINRGITVKTL

-4199 FSVTTSNGTHVHFG
+4199 FSVTTNNGTHVHFG
-4213 TDGKITR
+4213 TDSKITR

>member
-7 NITDDLVVTISAPKN
+7 NITDDLAVTISAPKN

-64 EGSAFSSVSNKVDT
+64 EGNAFSSVSNKVDT

-105 SITYIITAKTVEN
+105 SISYIITAKTVEN
-118 AIGDINTSDHV
+118 AIGDINTSEHV

-152 VSITKT
+152 LSITKT

-231 VENDADSSLSSPL
+231 VENGADSSLSSPL
-244 KDADLDDTVTLPAK
+244 KEADLDDTVTLPAK

-287 KQQIAETALVNT
+287 NQQIAETVLVNT
-299 NTQLVSKTQNTK
+299 NTQLVNTTQNTK

-351 PTTTQSTGADDAP
+351 PTTTQSTGADEAP

-476 PSNGLLLDIPVVDKL
+476 PSNGLLLNIPVVDKL
-491 DEITAENADGKMV
+491 DEIKAENADGKMV

-527 GDLNKN
+527 GDLNKK

-618 VTNPAPAGFAK
+618 VTNTAPAGFAK

-647 AGEEV
+647 AAEEV
-652 PVFTSWTVSTATDG
+652 PVFTSWTVSIATDG

-682 VVNVPADGSVT
+682 VINVPADGSVT

-806 TVDRGQGTELFGYPT
+806 TTDRGQGTELFGYPT

-858 VGKGKITNVVTATD
+858 VGKGKITNVATATD

-895 IYKYGDPDFKRY
+895 IYKYGDPEFKRY

-999 YRITAIIKDN
+999 YRITVIIKDN

-1032 PIIAYAK
+1032 PITAYAK
-1039 ASVQRASTGGD
+1039 ASVQRASTSGD

-1210 PLHYTLTVKN
+1210 PLHYTLTIKN

-1236 DVKVLDVNGNQAPA
+1236 DVKVLDINGNQAPA

-1265 TWYFAGHYDQAG
+1265 TWYFAGHYDQVG

-1334 TIVAYYDDEKNKL
+1334 KIVAYYDDEKNKL

-1387 KTVDGGEEPVFDDV
+1387 KTVNGVEEPVFDDV
-1401 LIDYA
+1401 LIAHA
-1406 FARQDAFSKVAG
+1406 FAHQDAFSKVAD
-1418 FASTTQVL
+1418 FAPSTQVL

-1438 TFNIKAHI
+1438 TFNITAHI
-1446 KPTIVGTFQNEANIG
+1446 KPTIVGTFQNEANVG

-1511 YGTSYTVVLKD
+1511 YGTSYTMALKD

-1542 TATPFNNWAVNEPV
+1542 TGTPFSHWAVNEPA

-1593 ISDDALGDITN
+1593 VSDDALGDITN

-1634 DKPFTSNSYYLPGQK
+1634 GKPFTSNSYYLPGQK
-1649 ATYEIKVQNSSNNW
+1649 ATYEVKVQNSSNNW

-1685 EPAYSN
+1685 EPAYSD

-1720 LDTELDIAPQQIVYF
+1720 LDTELDIAPQQTVYF

-1753 AFVNGLDSTSQEIP
+1753 AFVNGLDNTSQEIP
-1767 PQSSGFVIHKKVA
+1767 PQSSDFVIHKKVA

-1822 AHDATSPTEG
+1822 AHDATSPNEG

-1856 NIDAIADIKP
+1856 NIDALADIKP
-1866 KGSVTFTVT
+1866 KGSVTFTV
-1875 AVVADNVISAIDNTA
+1875 
-1890 YAGSDNTPSEKVTIT
+1890 K
-1905 PKQGDFELTKIAD
+1905 
-1918 TETYVTGQ
+1918 
-1926 EVTYSVTLNNS
+1926 
-1937 SDAWISD
+1937 
-1944 ISLQDQVS
+1944 
-1952 KIVADSHAGVKAPAF
+1952 
-1967 DASSINFTWASEGAI
+1967 
-1982 KSFVDVNSV
+1982 
-1991 NESAT
+1991 
-1996 VSLAPKGKVIFTIKA
+1996 
-2011 KVADNIVGDIT
+2011 
-2022 NEATANDKT
+2022 
-2031 ADVTITPK
+2031 
-2039 ASEFDIHKAADIET
+2039 
-2053 FVPGQVVTY
+2053 
-2062 TVTVNNTG
+2062 
-2070 GTWLDDLP
+2070 
-2078 IKDDLQAIQTDVI
+2078 
-2091 GTSGSKEKGNA
+2091 
-2102 FSAIEVTA
+2102 
-2110 SATPDSTVT
+2110 
-2119 NTAADTIDA
+2119 
-2128 TADIKPQGSVTFMA
+2128 
-2142 KATVAA
+2142 
-2148 NVIGNIDNTAHAGND
+2148 
-2163 NTPSETVTITPESG
+2163 
-2177 DFTLTKIADTD
+2177 
-2188 TFIQGQLITY
+2188 
-2198 TVTLSNDSDS
+2198 
-2208 WVMGVQLKD
+2208 
-2217 EVSKI
+2217 
-2222 ESLDPTG
+2222 
-2229 TKVAAFDPATI
+2229 
-2240 SSSWRSEGSLD
+2240 
-2251 SYAEVLAGSESAMVT
+2251 
-2266 IAPHGKVIFTI
+2266 
-2277 KANVASDV
+2277 
-2285 VGDITNIAQAD
+2285 
-2296 DKSEEVTITSVEG
+2296 
-2309 EFIIKKEVNKPIFV
+2309 
-2323 PEETM
+2323 
-2328 TYTLTLKNDSDAWVT
+2328 
-2343 NVKVTDAFDHIE
+2343 
-2355 TEVADGKTG
+2355 
-2364 LAFNPSSIKVTS
+2364 
-2376 GKVTLGDGYIKPNPD
+2376 
-2391 GSASALVDLAP
+2391 
-2402 KSEAVITIDARVAAD
+2402 
-2417 VVGDITNTAYANE
+2417 
-2430 QASNEVIIHP
+2430 
-2440 EQGDFVIH
+2440 
-2448 KKVADEDKTFTP
+2448 
-2460 GQEINYTI
+2460 
-2468 TVENTGDAWL
+2468 
-2478 NDLPIKDALT
+2478 
-2488 SITADI
+2488 
-2494 AHDATSPN
+2494 
-2502 EGAAFSSVSV
+2502 
-2512 AAKASDGSF
+2512 
-2521 VTSNALDNIDAVA
+2521 
-2534 DIKPKG
+2534 
-2540 SVTFTVTAV
+2540 AV

-2564 GEENTPSETV
+2564 GSNNTPSETV
-2574 TITPKQGDF
+2574 TIDP
-2583 ELTKTAD
+2583 
-2590 TEIYVTGQEVTY
+2590 I
-2602 SVTLSNSS
+2602 
-2610 DAWISDI
+2610 
-2617 SLQDQVSKIVADSH
+2617 
-2631 AGVKAPAFD
+2631 
-2640 ASSINFAWASE
+2640 E
-2651 GAIKSFV
+2651 G
-2658 DANSANESATVS
+2658 E
-2670 LAPKGK
+2670 
-2676 VIFTIKAKVA
+2676 FTIEKVA
-2686 DNIVGDITN
+2686 DVK
-2695 EAIANDKTADVTIT
+2695 E
-2709 PKASEFDIHKV
+2709 
-2720 ADIETFVPG
+2720 FVPS
-2729 QVVTYTVTV
+2729 QVVHYTVIV
-2738 NNTGGTWLD
+2738 NNSTASWATG
-2747 DLLIKDDLKAIQ
+2747 
-2759 TDVIGTS
+2759 
-2766 GSKEKGNAF
+2766 
-2775 SAIEVT
+2775 
-2781 VSATPD
+2781 
-2787 STVTNTAGD
+2787 
-2796 TIDATADIKP
+2796 
-2806 QGSVTFTVKATVAAN
+2806 
-2821 VIGNIDNTAHA
+2821 
-2832 GNDNT
+2832 
-2837 PSETVTITPESGDF
+2837 
-2851 TLTKTADI
+2851 
-2859 AEFVTGQEVT
+2859 
-2869 YVVTLENSSDSWIT
+2869 
-2883 DIQLS
+2883 
-2888 DKVSK
+2888 
-2893 IMALSHDGNDENAF
+2893 
-2907 ESSSISYEWHVKG
+2907 
-2920 TDKSYIESDL
+2920 
-2930 ANESAVVNLAPK
+2930 VN
-2942 GIVDLT
+2942 
-2948 IKAKVAENVVGD
+2948 
-2960 ITNVATANDKTAE
+2960 
-2973 VTIDPKSGDFTITKS
+2973 
-2988 VNKATFVPGK
+2988 
-2998 PVTYTVTVK
+2998 
-3007 NTGGT
+3007 
-3012 WLDNFPIK
+3012 
-3020 DDLKAIE
+3020 
-3027 ADIAHSASSPVKG
+3027 
-3040 VAFNTVSVVAKA
+3040 
-3052 SDGSSVTNSVTDNID
+3052 
-3067 AIADIKPDGDVT
+3067 
-3079 FTVEATV
+3079 
-3086 ADNVIGAI
+3086 
-3094 DNTAYAG
+3094 
-3101 EENTPS
+3101 
-3107 ETVTITPEQGDFA
+3107 
-3120 LTKSADTDTFIQGQK
+3120 
-3135 ITYTVTLSNDSD
+3135 
-3147 SWVTDVP
+3147 

-3160 KIEAVDPTGTK
+3160 KIEAEIAGGTATAPLTGR
-3171 VAAFDPATIK
+3171 AFDANSIDIKIVDLGKSKVVKQESNENITLNIAPNSLVKVGIDATVK
-3181 VSATSEGSLDSFVD
+3181 SNVVGS
-3195 INTASE
+3195 
-3201 SAMVSL
+3201 
-3207 APHGKVHFN
+3207 
-3216 IEANVASN
+3216 
-3224 IVGDITNV
+3224 ITNI
-3232 AMAGN
+3232 AHAIDNTGEDHP
-3237 KSAEATIT
+3237 AEVTIT
-3245 PTQGEFTLEKAVNK
+3245 P
-3259 PTFVP
+3259 
-3264 NDTMTYILTLKN
+3264 
-3276 NSEAWVTNV
+3276 
-3285 KVTDAFNTITT
+3285 
-3296 ELAGHRTGVAFDKSS
+3296 
-3311 IKVTSGKIT
+3311 
-3320 AGEGYVKLNPDGSA
+3320 
-3334 SALVDLAPNSEA
+3334 VD
-3346 VITVDAQVASDVVGN
+3346 
-3361 IANTAYAND
+3361 
-3370 QASNEV
+3370 
-3376 VITPE
+3376 
-3381 ASEITIEKTADI
+3381 SEITIEKTADI

-3459 DSKVVRQESNESI
+3459 DSKVVKQESNESI

-3485 IAANVNKNVI
+3485 IAANVNNNVI

-3579 ALTHWKVSYVAGD
+3579 ALSHWKVSYVAGD
-3592 ENTKVMDVALN
+3592 KNTKVMDVALN

-3648 MTFGENKQDATAT
+3648 ITFGENKQYATAT

-3705 NDDMSAIAVKY
+3705 NDDMSTIAVKY
-3716 RDGSTGPAFVKGSTK
+3716 RDGSIGPAFVKGSTK

-3747 ESQFLVDLLPKQTIT
+3747 ENQFLVDLLPKQTIT

-3797 PEITGTIV
+3797 PEIIGTIV

-3823 PGGTVIYTITLENN
+3823 PGGTVVYTITLENN

-3867 TDWKIATKATGTE
+3867 TDWKIVTKATGTD

-3925 AFYIDKKVIGHI
+3925 AFYIDRKVIGHI
-3937 DVHNLSVTKLESEV
+3937 DVHNLSVTKLESKV

-4021 FDTKDDQSLSQ
+4021 FDTKDDELLSQ

-4049 NEKVRVRYL
+4049 SEKVRVRYL

-4095 DKLFDTASIIGK
+4095 DKLFDTTSIIGK

-4141 TTLMRDGKTTVVS
+4141 TTLMRDGKTIVVS
-4154 DAKQV
+4154 AAKQA
-4159 APISSGITVKTL
+4159 APINSGITVKTL

-4199 FSVTTSNGTHVHFG
+4199 FSVTTNNGTHVHFG

>member
-1 MLPAQA
+1 MPLLSTLVRFILSLLICITGLSVLPAQA

-64 EGSAFSSVSNKVDT
+64 EGNAFSSVSNKVDT
-78 IGDNSDAGVFNTSGN
+78 IGENSDAGVFNTSGN
-93 LVSTNIVVAPSE
+93 LASTNIVVAPSE

-118 AIGDINTSDHV
+118 AIGDINTRDHV
-129 SFKKGFWFKKELDAV
+129 SFKKSFWFKKELDAV

-152 VSITKT
+152 LSITKT

-217 DKSSPFTTWDIAVA
+217 DKSSPFITWDIAVA
-231 VENDADSSLSSPL
+231 VENGADSSLSSPL

-287 KQQIAETALVNT
+287 NQQIAETALVNT
-299 NTQLVSKTQNTK
+299 NTQLVNTTQNTK

-338 ANNITLLDKLMTC
+338 ANNISLLDKLMTC
-351 PTTTQSTGADDAP
+351 PTTTQSTGADEAP

-380 GTDAGVAANNPSA
+380 GTDAGVAANDPSK

-491 DEITAENADGKMV
+491 NEITAENADGKMV

-589 NIEKHVKGANSDGWR
+589 NIEKHVTGANSDGWR

-634 DAISQIKAELLEK
+634 DAISHIKAELLEK

-666 GAEVVKAPEN
+666 GAEVVTAPEN

-682 VVNVPADGSVT
+682 VINVPADGSVT

-705 DHVIWGKFTNQAQ
+705 DHMIWGKFTNQAQ

-793 VWWEVI
+793 VWWEII

-806 TVDRGQGTELFGYPT
+806 TTDRGQGTELFGYPT
-821 SEASAS
+821 TEASAS

-1032 PIIAYAK
+1032 PITAYAK

-1299 VNKDAVGPI
+1299 VSKDAVGPI

-1387 KTVDGGEEPVFDDV
+1387 KTVNGVEEPVFDDV

-1418 FASTTQVL
+1418 FASSTQVL

-1477 VELTKIVMDSAG
+1477 VELTKIVMNSAG

-1511 YGTSYTVVLKD
+1511 YGTSYTVALKD

-1542 TATPFNNWAVNEPV
+1542 TATPFRHWAVNAPA

-1634 DKPFTSNSYYLPGQK
+1634 GKPFTSNSYYLPGQK
-1649 ATYEIKVQNSSNNW
+1649 ATYEIKVHNSSNNW

-1676 NVDVAGDKN
+1676 NVDVAGGKN
-1685 EPAYSN
+1685 EPAYSD
-1691 YRITYRVEG
+1691 YSITYRVEG

-1720 LDTELDIAPQQIVYF
+1720 LDTELDIAPQQTVYF

-1753 AFVNGLDSTSQEIP
+1753 AFVNGLDNTSQEIP
-1767 PQSSGFVIHKKVA
+1767 PQSSDFVIHKKVA

-1838 SVEAKASDGSFVT
+1838 SVEAKASDGSFVI

-1875 AVVADNVISAIDNTA
+1875 AVVADNVIGAIDNTA

-1905 PKQGDFELTKIAD
+1905 PKQGDFELTKTAD

-1982 KSFVDVNSV
+1982 KSFVDVNSA

-2039 ASEFDIHKAADIET
+2039 ASEFDIHKAVDIET

-2078 IKDDLQAIQTDVI
+2078 IKDDLKAIQTDVI

-2119 NTAADTIDA
+2119 NPAA
-2128 TADIKPQGSVTFMA
+2128 
-2142 KATVAA
+2142 
-2148 NVIGNIDNTAHAGND
+2148 
-2163 NTPSETVTITPESG
+2163 
-2177 DFTLTKIADTD
+2177 
-2188 TFIQGQLITY
+2188 
-2198 TVTLSNDSDS
+2198 
-2208 WVMGVQLKD
+2208 
-2217 EVSKI
+2217 
-2222 ESLDPTG
+2222 
-2229 TKVAAFDPATI
+2229 
-2240 SSSWRSEGSLD
+2240 
-2251 SYAEVLAGSESAMVT
+2251 
-2266 IAPHGKVIFTI
+2266 
-2277 KANVASDV
+2277 
-2285 VGDITNIAQAD
+2285 
-2296 DKSEEVTITSVEG
+2296 
-2309 EFIIKKEVNKPIFV
+2309 
-2323 PEETM
+2323 
-2328 TYTLTLKNDSDAWVT
+2328 
-2343 NVKVTDAFDHIE
+2343 
-2355 TEVADGKTG
+2355 
-2364 LAFNPSSIKVTS
+2364 
-2376 GKVTLGDGYIKPNPD
+2376 
-2391 GSASALVDLAP
+2391 
-2402 KSEAVITIDARVAAD
+2402 
-2417 VVGDITNTAYANE
+2417 
-2430 QASNEVIIHP
+2430 
-2440 EQGDFVIH
+2440 
-2448 KKVADEDKTFTP
+2448 
-2460 GQEINYTI
+2460 
-2468 TVENTGDAWL
+2468 
-2478 NDLPIKDALT
+2478 
-2488 SITADI
+2488 
-2494 AHDATSPN
+2494 
-2502 EGAAFSSVSV
+2502 
-2512 AAKASDGSF
+2512 
-2521 VTSNALDNIDAVA
+2521 
-2534 DIKPKG
+2534 
-2540 SVTFTVTAV
+2540 
-2549 VADNVIGAIDNTAYA
+2549 
-2564 GEENTPSETV
+2564 
-2574 TITPKQGDF
+2574 
-2583 ELTKTAD
+2583 
-2590 TEIYVTGQEVTY
+2590 
-2602 SVTLSNSS
+2602 
-2610 DAWISDI
+2610 
-2617 SLQDQVSKIVADSH
+2617 
-2631 AGVKAPAFD
+2631 
-2640 ASSINFAWASE
+2640 
-2651 GAIKSFV
+2651 
-2658 DANSANESATVS
+2658 
-2670 LAPKGK
+2670 
-2676 VIFTIKAKVA
+2676 
-2686 DNIVGDITN
+2686 
-2695 EAIANDKTADVTIT
+2695 
-2709 PKASEFDIHKV
+2709 
-2720 ADIETFVPG
+2720 
-2729 QVVTYTVTV
+2729 
-2738 NNTGGTWLD
+2738 
-2747 DLLIKDDLKAIQ
+2747 
-2759 TDVIGTS
+2759 
-2766 GSKEKGNAF
+2766 
-2775 SAIEVT
+2775 
-2781 VSATPD
+2781 
-2787 STVTNTAGD
+2787 D

-2821 VIGNIDNTAHA
+2821 VIGNIDNTAYA

-3147 SWVTDVP
+3147 SWVTDVL

-3160 KIEAVDPTGTK
+3160 KIEALDPTGTK

-3232 AMAGN
+3232 AMAGD

-3245 PTQGEFTLEKAVNK
+3245 PTQGAFTLEKAVNK

-3264 NDTMTYILTLKN
+3264 NETMTYSLTLKN

-3296 ELAGHRTGVAFDKSS
+3296 ELAGHRTGLAFDKSS

-3320 AGEGYVKLNPDGSA
+3320 AGEGYVKPNPDGSA

-3408 NNTKASWATGVNI
+3408 NNAKASWATGVNI

-3441 TGSAFDANS
+3441 TGSAFDVNS

-3480 SVTVN
+3480 SVVVN
-3485 IAANVNKNVI
+3485 ISANVNKNVI

-3570 TTNLGQPTP
+3570 TTNLGQPAP

-3737 PQGAQVEAQT
+3737 TQGAQVEAQT
-3747 ESQFLVDLLPKQTIT
+3747 ENQFLVDLLPKQTIT

-3810 DDDNVGEDENIYV
+3810 DDDNIGEDENIYV
-3823 PGGTVIYTITLENN
+3823 PGGTVVYTITLENN

-3867 TDWKIATKATGTE
+3867 TDWKIATKATGTD

-3885 GSYTDGKDVQT
+3885 GSYTDDKDVQT

-4006 VPGSTQIVHSGPDGE
+4006 VEGSTQIVHSGPDGE

-4154 DAKQV
+4154 DAKQA
-4159 APISSGITVKTL
+4159 APINRGITVKTL

-4199 FSVTTSNGTHVHFG
+4199 FSVTTNNGTHVHFG